1 MRRKLRKTRQAM
13 AGLLSAVLLI
23 TSLPQNSM
31 YVYAAEQV
39 ENLQTE
45 EMTDMQTESETTE
58 TVQLSTENEE
68 EMTDISTESET
79 IEMIDSSVE
88 TETAKDNENVET
100 QDTEE
105 KTDKKETEE
114 KTDLQNTDSEETDT
128 EKATE
133 TQGERVETEESVEFE
148 SENEEQKTED
158 IKETDLQ
165 ERIVTAELIGAYQF
179 GDAPSERASVS
190 NFSSTLMADIDASEL
205 EEYLYRQMKERKE
218 TITVQKYSISEDKI
232 GAIVFGVINENP
244 DLYFVKKR
252 FSYSLSGSNVVS
264 VMLTYN
270 DSYDDSAF
278 AEATRETLAVVKPEM
293 SDLEKAIVLHD
304 YLAVN
309 CEYDKEN
316 LDKGQVPDASYTAY
330 GTLVNRV
337 SVCQGYALAYKYLLN
352 QVGIECLMVTSKS
365 MNHAWNLIQLNGK
378 YYQVDVT
385 WDDPTWD
392 LIGRA
397 RHEYMFRS
405 DTAFENNCKHYDWT
419 VTEGSEAV
427 DYKATD
433 TSYDNAFWLHC
444 NVPLIFVEQDCYY
457 VTYNNNIGVIN
468 KNSLTNITG
477 NGTTVC
483 DIGTWTVWNGS
494 GFWQSAFSGLFYVN
508 GRLYYND
515 KLSIRSFAL
524 DNMGNAIDKRE
535 EFKADTTNGY
545 IYGSAFCQGK
555 VHYSLH
561 QSPNESA
568 KETVLI
574 ADITIET
581 EDPTEIPVEKIELD
595 KETLT
600 LAVGDKTLLKAMIT
614 PSYATDTAIIWE
626 SSDNLIAE
634 VSDGVVTAIA
644 AGSCTITASA
654 GGKKASCEVTVIS
667 NEDVIA
673 SGSYKNITWKI
684 EKNGK
689 LTVTGTGDFS
699 DSDGFS
705 RAPWYDSRE
714 YITSAEINVT
724 GMTDAS
730 AMLYHCENLT
740 SVDVSCFDTRNV
752 TDMSQ
757 MFKGCGKLT
766 TVDMSKFDT
775 INVTNMEGMF
785 ANCDSLESLDV
796 SDFHTEK
803 VTSMREMFNGCKN
816 LTTLDVSNFDT
827 QNVTSMD
834 YMFIGCSGLTGLD
847 VSSFHTEKVKSM
859 THMFS
864 MCSNLTSM
872 DLSSFDTSNLT
883 AIWGIFDG
891 CRKLISVDM
900 SGIDTTNVT
909 DMMYMFRG
917 CSSLTDIKI
926 SSFRTANVINMWE
939 MFKGCSSLTNLDL
952 DNFDT
957 GNVTDIHGMF
967 ADCNRLTTLDLS
979 KFDAG
984 KVTNIKDIFSGC
996 TGLSMIYTP
1005 INLTI
1010 SAELPTDGEDIW
1022 YQSDGT
1028 AIAELPQKLSYSI
1041 KIMKNSAPV
1050 VSDAYI
1056 EIQKTKTVYQ
1066 CGDTLNTDDLTVVY
1080 YDTDGTAKIV
1090 TDYTTNIDEIDMSIQ
1105 GTKTLIV
1112 SYNGLT
1118 ASVDLTVSAVTDF
1131 DKETYTVTFELQG
1144 HGTPLDE
1151 YLTYTKI
1158 KKGSVI
1164 QPPTAPQ
1171 ADNYE
1176 FIGWYKDA
1184 DCQTL
1189 WNFEKDIIEKDTI
1202 LYAGWKQSEKV
1213 EKKPLVNSVLF
1224 PKQKREYSAVYT
1236 GEQIRPVM
1244 IVAYQYIDG
1253 NNKVKT
1259 QKLKLNVDY
1268 TVQYSNNVNV
1278 GEDTAQV
1285 TVRGIGEYTGTIV
1298 KKYTIKQKSI
1308 SNVVISPVGDIVFGD
1323 KPSVKVTDG
1332 TKELIENKDYN
1343 IHLSTT
1349 GSADTDTQSVLT
1361 VEGIGNYTD
1370 TSKKRVKFNILKT
1383 QTDIQPIASENI
1395 RLAFKKL
1402 LAKGYTYNGKA
1413 QKPSVVVTDI
1423 TTGKKIPSSMY
1434 KVVYSNNIAAGK
1446 GTAKVWVIG
1455 VSKNGKGYYGKS
1467 KALSFDIKQKDFSKV
1482 SASLSSTIPKTGTI
1496 EDIKKAIQEAIIV
1509 KDAKHI
1515 LFENEYTIDY
1525 GDMQTIDDIKI
1536 GNKYPIILMPN
1547 AGGNYIETS
1556 KKKVNIK
1563 FGQLNLASKTA
1574 NVSVEIT
1581 SALQNEI
1588 VFYYNGILLE
1598 KDKDYTAT
1606 VNKEKNKRTYTV
1618 KVKAV
1623 KNSAYK
1629 GSRTFKNVPFD
1640 QDTTEDGDDIINP
1653 NIKPVVS
1660 NNKNTQNYRWSN
1672 NYNWKWADTVKSYLY
1687 ENQAGG
1693 LTRVEYI
1700 NGKIVAE
1707 DYNNSFK
1714 LCASRTIPM
1723 ELSIW
1728 GGFYAGNKYNF
1739 IIVGQENPL
1748 EDDKREVVRVV
1759 KYSKDW
1765 KRLGEV
1771 GLCGAN
1777 TIKPFS
1783 YGSLR
1788 CAEYGDYLYIRTCH
1802 EMYQSSD
1809 GLNHQANMT
1818 IAVQQSDMVI
1828 TDSFYEVEYNC
1839 VGYASHSFN
1848 QFILVDQNRNLVTLD
1863 HCDAYP
1869 RGILLTRPETAKAG
1883 DDELIGWFENSQL
1896 VTFPGAIGDNFTGAT
1911 VGGFAETENGYVTA
1925 FNYDGKSDG
1934 GSRAIYLGYTSKSAL
1949 ESKVTPITE
1958 YNGMLTPVLAPVGL
1972 DGGYLMW
1979 TNNAKN
1985 KFYYAKY
1992 EDGGTIGTVT
2002 TASASLSD
2010 CQPILYNKEIVWYVT
2025 QNSVPTF
2032 YRLEVSSGNISKTVA
2047 K

>member
-1 MRRKLRKTRQAM
+1 MRRQLRKTRQAM
-13 AGLLSAVLLI
+13 AGLLSAILLI

-31 YVYAAEQV
+31 YVYAVEQV

-45 EMTDMQTESETTE
+45 EMTDEPTGSETEE
-58 TVQLSTENEE
+58 T
-68 EMTDISTESET
+68 M
-79 IEMIDSSVE
+79 DSSM
-88 TETAKDNENVET
+88 
-100 QDTEE
+100 
-105 KTDKKETEE
+105 ETEE
-114 KTDLQNTDSEETDT
+114 KTDAPTGSETEETETDNDSNTVETQETEEKTDFQNTDSEETDT
-128 EKATE
+128 QAE
-133 TQGERVETEESVEFE
+133 GVETEELIEFE
-148 SENEEQKTED
+148 NGDEQQETEGV
-158 IKETDLQ
+158 KETDLQ
-165 ERIVTAELIGAYQF
+165 EKIVTAELIGAYQF
-179 GDAPSERASVS
+179 GDAPSERTHVS
-190 NFSSTLMADIDASEL
+190 AFSSSLAADIDTLEM
-205 EEYLYRQMKERKE
+205 EEYLYQQMKKCEE
-218 TITVQKYSISEDKI
+218 TINVQKYNISKDKI
-232 GAIVFGVINENP
+232 GDIVFGVINENP
-244 DLYFVKKR
+244 DLYFVKKK
-252 FSYSLSGSNVVS
+252 FSYSLSGSTVVS
-264 VMLTYN
+264 VMLTYD
-270 DSYDDSAF
+270 DSYDDNAF
-278 AEATRETLAVVKPEM
+278 VDATREALAVVKPEM
-293 SDLEKAIVLHD
+293 SDLEKAVVLHD

-316 LDKGQVPDASYTAY
+316 LDKGKVPDVSYTAY
-330 GTLVNRV
+330 GTLVNRI
-337 SVCQGYALAYKYLLN
+337 SVCEGYALAYKYLLN
-352 QVGIECLMVTSKS
+352 QAGIECLMVKS
-365 MNHAWNLIQLNGK
+365 EAMNHAWNLIQLNGK

-397 RHEYMFRS
+397 RHKYMFRS
-405 DTAFENNCKHYDWT
+405 DTAFVNNCEHHDWI
-419 VTEGSEAV
+419 VTEGSEVV

-433 TSYDNAFWLHC
+433 TSYDNAFWLKC
-444 NVPLIFVEQDCYY
+444 NAPLVFVEEDCYY
-457 VTYNNNIGVIN
+457 VTYNGTGVIN
-468 KNSLTNITG
+468 KNSLSDITG
-477 NGTTVC
+477 DGTTVC

-494 GFWQSAFSGLFYVN
+494 GFWQNAFSGLFYVN

-515 KLSIRSFAL
+515 KSSIRSFTL
-524 DNMGNAIDKRE
+524 DDMGNAIDQRE
-535 EFKADTTNGY
+535 EFKADTANGY

-555 VHYSLH
+555 VYYSLH

-568 KETVLI
+568 KETVLT
-574 ADITIET
+574 ADITFET

-595 KETLT
+595 KETVM
-600 LAVGDKTLLKAMIT
+600 LAVGDKTVLKAAIT
-614 PSYATDTAIIWE
+614 PSYATDTAITWE

-634 VSDGVVTAIA
+634 VSDGVITAIM

-654 GGKKASCEVTVIS
+654 GGKKAFCEVTIID

-673 SGSYKNITWKI
+673 SGSYENITWKI

-689 LTVTGTGDFS
+689 LTVIGTGDFS
-699 DSDGFS
+699 DSNGYS

-740 SVDVSCFDTRNV
+740 SVDVSCFDTKNV

-757 MFKGCGKLT
+757 MFKGCGKLSN
-766 TVDMSKFDT
+766 VDVSKFDT
-775 INVTNMEGMF
+775 ANVTNMEGMF

-796 SDFHTEK
+796 SGFHTEK
-803 VTSMREMFNGCKN
+803 VTS
-816 LTTLDVSNFDT
+816 
-827 QNVTSMD
+827 
-834 YMFIGCSGLTGLD
+834 
-847 VSSFHTEKVKSM
+847 
-859 THMFS
+859 
-864 MCSNLTSM
+864 
-872 DLSSFDTSNLT
+872 
-883 AIWGIFDG
+883 
-891 CRKLISVDM
+891 
-900 SGIDTTNVT
+900 
-909 DMMYMFRG
+909 
-917 CSSLTDIKI
+917 
-926 SSFRTANVINMWE
+926 MWE
-939 MFKGCSSLTNLDL
+939 MFKGCSSLTSLDL

-967 ADCNRLTTLDLS
+967 GDCNSLKTLDLS
-979 KFDAG
+979 NFDAG

-1022 YQSDGT
+1022 YQPDGT
-1028 AIAELPQKLSYSI
+1028 SITELPQNLNYSI

-1056 EIQKTKTVYQ
+1056 KIQKTKTAYQ
-1066 CGDTLNTDDLTVVY
+1066 CGDTLNIDDLTVTY
-1080 YDTDGTAKIV
+1080 YDNDGTAKTV
-1090 TDYTTNIDEIDMSIQ
+1090 TDYTTNADEIDMSIE
-1105 GTKTLIV
+1105 GIKTLIV
-1112 SYNGLT
+1112 SYKGQT
-1118 ASVDLTVSAVTDF
+1118 ASVDLTVSAVTDL
-1131 DKETYTVTFELQG
+1131 DKETYTVTFDLQG
-1144 HGTPLDE
+1144 HGTELEE
-1151 YLTYTKI
+1151 YLTYTEV
-1158 KKGSVI
+1158 KKGSGI
-1164 QPPTAPQ
+1164 KPPTAPQ
-1171 ADNYE
+1171 ADGYE
-1176 FIGWYKDA
+1176 FTGWYKDA

-1189 WNFEKDIIEKDTI
+1189 WDFEKDIIEKDTI

-1224 PKQKREYSAVYT
+1224 PRQKNEYSAVYT

-1244 IVAYQYIDG
+1244 IVAHQYTDG
-1253 NNKVKT
+1253 NGKAKT

-1268 TVQYSNNVNV
+1268 TVRYNDNVNV

-1285 TVRGIGEYTGTIV
+1285 TVRGIGEYTGTIT
-1298 KKYTIKQKSI
+1298 KRYTIKQKSI
-1308 SNVVISPVGDIVFGD
+1308 SNVAISPVGDIVFGD
-1323 KPSVKVTDG
+1323 EPSVRVTDG
-1332 TKELIENKDYN
+1332 TKELVEGRDYN

-1349 GSADTDTQSVLT
+1349 GSADADTQSVLT
-1361 VEGIGNYTD
+1361 VEGIGNYTG
-1370 TSKKRVKFNILKT
+1370 TSKKNVKFNILKT
-1383 QTDIQPIASENI
+1383 ETDIQPITSENI

-1402 LAKGYTYNGKA
+1402 PAKGYTYNGKA
-1413 QKPSVVVTDI
+1413 QKPGVVVTDI

-1434 KVVYSNNIAAGK
+1434 KVIYSNNIAAGK

-1482 SASLSSTIPKTGTI
+1482 SASLSGTIPKTGNI
-1496 EDIKKAIQEAIIV
+1496 EDVKKAVKEAIIV

-1515 LFENEYTIDY
+1515 LSENEYTIDY
-1525 GDMQTIDDIKI
+1525 GGIKTIDDIKI
-1536 GNKYPIILMPN
+1536 GKKYPILLRAN

-1556 KKKVNIK
+1556 EKKVNIK
-1563 FGQLNLASKTA
+1563 FGQLNLASRTA

-1581 SALQNEI
+1581 NVLQNEI
-1588 VFYYNGILLE
+1588 LFYYNGILLE

-1606 VNKEKNKRTYTV
+1606 VKKEKNKKTYTV

-1623 KNSAYK
+1623 KDSAYK
-1629 GSRTFKNVPFD
+1629 GSRTFKNVPSD
-1640 QDTTEDGDDIINP
+1640 QEDGDDIIDP
-1653 NIKPVVS
+1653 NIKPMVS
-1660 NNKNTQNYRWSN
+1660 NNKNAQNYRWSN
-1672 NYNWKWADTVKSYLY
+1672 NYNWNWADTVKSYLY
-1687 ENQAGG
+1687 ENQAAGV
-1693 LTRVEYI
+1693 TRVEYI

-1714 LCASRTIPM
+1714 LCASRIIPM
-1723 ELSIW
+1723 ELPIW
-1728 GGFYAGNKYNF
+1728 GGFYAGENYNF
-1739 IIVGQENPL
+1739 IIFGQENPS
-1748 EDDKREVVRVV
+1748 EDDNKEVVRVV

-1788 CAEYGDYLYIRTCH
+1788 CTEYGDYLYIRTCH

-1818 IAVQQSDMVI
+1818 IAVRQSDMVI

-1883 DDELIGWFENSQL
+1883 DDELIGWFEDSQL
-1896 VTFPGAIGDNFTGAT
+1896 VTFPGTIGDNYTGAS
-1911 VGGFAETENGYVTA
+1911 VGGFAETENGYITA
-1925 FNYDGKSDG
+1925 FNYDGNSDG
-1934 GSRAIYLGYTSKSAL
+1934 GSRAVYLGYTSKSAL

-1979 TNNAKN
+1979 TDSKN

-1992 EDGGTIGTVT
+1992 EDGGTIGTVI
-2002 TASASLSD
+2002 TANASLSD
-2010 CQPILYNKEIVWYVT
+2010 CQPILHNGEIVWYVT
-2025 QNSVPTF
+2025 QKSVPTF
-2032 YRLEVSSGNISKTVA
+2032 YRLEVSSGNIFKIVA

>member
-1 MRRKLRKTRQAM
+1 MRRQLRKTRQAM
-13 AGLLSAVLLI
+13 AGLLSAILLI

-31 YVYAAEQV
+31 YVYAVEQV

-45 EMTDMQTESETTE
+45 EMTDEPTGSETEE
-58 TVQLSTENEE
+58 T
-68 EMTDISTESET
+68 M
-79 IEMIDSSVE
+79 DSSM
-88 TETAKDNENVET
+88 
-100 QDTEE
+100 
-105 KTDKKETEE
+105 ETEE
-114 KTDLQNTDSEETDT
+114 KTDAPTEFETEETMDSSMETEEKTDAPTGSETEETETDNDSNTVETQETEEKTDFQNTDSEETDT
-128 EKATE
+128 QAE
-133 TQGERVETEESVEFE
+133 GVETEELIEFE
-148 SENEEQKTED
+148 NGDEQQETEGV
-158 IKETDLQ
+158 KETDLQ
-165 ERIVTAELIGAYQF
+165 EKIVTAELIGAYQF
-179 GDAPSERASVS
+179 GDAPSERTYVS
-190 NFSSTLMADIDASEL
+190 DFSSSLAADIDTLEM
-205 EEYLYRQMKERKE
+205 EEYLYQQMKKCEE
-218 TITVQKYSISEDKI
+218 TINVQKYNISKDKI
-232 GAIVFGVINENP
+232 GDIVFGVINENP
-244 DLYFVKKR
+244 DLYFVKKK
-252 FSYSLSGSNVVS
+252 FSYSLSGSTVVS
-264 VMLTYN
+264 VMLTYD
-270 DSYDDSAF
+270 DSYDDNAF
-278 AEATRETLAVVKPEM
+278 VDATREALAVVKPEM
-293 SDLEKAIVLHD
+293 SDLEKAVVLHD

-316 LDKGQVPDASYTAY
+316 LDKGKVPDVSYTAY
-330 GTLVNRV
+330 GTLVNRI
-337 SVCQGYALAYKYLLN
+337 SVCEGYALAYKYLLN
-352 QVGIECLMVTSKS
+352 QVGIECLMVKS
-365 MNHAWNLIQLNGK
+365 EAMNHAWNLIQLNGK

-397 RHEYMFRS
+397 RHKYMFRS
-405 DTAFENNCKHYDWT
+405 DTAFVNNCEHHDWI
-419 VTEGSEAV
+419 VTEGSEVV

-433 TSYDNAFWLHC
+433 TSYDNAFWLKC
-444 NVPLIFVEQDCYY
+444 NAPLVFVEEDCYY
-457 VTYNNNIGVIN
+457 VTYNGTGVIN
-468 KNSLTNITG
+468 KNSLSDITG
-477 NGTTVC
+477 DGTTVC

-494 GFWQSAFSGLFYVN
+494 GFWQNAFSGLFYVN

-515 KLSIRSFAL
+515 KSSIRSFTL
-524 DNMGNAIDKRE
+524 DDMGNAIDQRE
-535 EFKADTTNGY
+535 EFKADTANGY

-555 VHYSLH
+555 VYYSLH

-568 KETVLI
+568 KETVLT
-574 ADITIET
+574 ADITFET

-595 KETLT
+595 KETVM
-600 LAVGDKTLLKAMIT
+600 LAVGDKTVLKAAIT
-614 PSYATDTAIIWE
+614 PSYATDTAITWE

-634 VSDGVVTAIA
+634 VSDGVITAIM

-654 GGKKASCEVTVIS
+654 GGKKAFCEVTIID

-673 SGSYKNITWKI
+673 SGSYENITWKI

-689 LTVTGTGDFS
+689 LTVIGTGDFS
-699 DSDGFS
+699 DSNGYS

-740 SVDVSCFDTRNV
+740 SVDVSCFDTKNV

-757 MFKGCGKLT
+757 MFKGCGKLSN
-766 TVDMSKFDT
+766 VDVSKFDT
-775 INVTNMEGMF
+775 ANVTNMEGMF

-796 SDFHTEK
+796 SGFHTEK
-803 VTSMREMFNGCKN
+803 VTS
-816 LTTLDVSNFDT
+816 
-827 QNVTSMD
+827 
-834 YMFIGCSGLTGLD
+834 
-847 VSSFHTEKVKSM
+847 
-859 THMFS
+859 
-864 MCSNLTSM
+864 
-872 DLSSFDTSNLT
+872 
-883 AIWGIFDG
+883 
-891 CRKLISVDM
+891 
-900 SGIDTTNVT
+900 
-909 DMMYMFRG
+909 
-917 CSSLTDIKI
+917 
-926 SSFRTANVINMWE
+926 MWE
-939 MFKGCSSLTNLDL
+939 MFKGCSSLTSLDL

-967 ADCNRLTTLDLS
+967 GDCNSLKTLDLS
-979 KFDAG
+979 NFDAG

-1022 YQSDGT
+1022 YQPDRTSIT
-1028 AIAELPQKLSYSI
+1028 ELPQNLNYSI

-1056 EIQKTKTVYQ
+1056 KIQKTKTAYQ
-1066 CGDTLNTDDLTVVY
+1066 CGDTLNIDDLTVTY
-1080 YDTDGTAKIV
+1080 YDNDGTAKTV
-1090 TDYTTNIDEIDMSIQ
+1090 TDYTTNVDEIDMSIE
-1105 GTKTLIV
+1105 GIKTLIV
-1112 SYNGLT
+1112 SYKGQT
-1118 ASVDLTVSAVTDF
+1118 ASVDLTVSAVTDL
-1131 DKETYTVTFELQG
+1131 DKETYTVTFDLQG
-1144 HGTPLDE
+1144 HGTELEE
-1151 YLTYTKI
+1151 YLTYTEI
-1158 KKGSVI
+1158 KKGSGI
-1164 QPPTAPQ
+1164 KPPTAPQ
-1171 ADNYE
+1171 ADGYE
-1176 FIGWYKDA
+1176 FTGWYKDA

-1189 WNFEKDIIEKDTI
+1189 WDFEKDIIEKDTI

-1224 PKQKREYSAVYT
+1224 PRQKNEYSAVYT

-1244 IVAYQYIDG
+1244 IVAHQYTDG
-1253 NNKVKT
+1253 NGKAKT

-1268 TVQYSNNVNV
+1268 TVRYNNNVNV

-1285 TVRGIGEYTGTIV
+1285 TVRGIGEYTGTIT
-1298 KKYTIKQKSI
+1298 KRYTIKQKSI
-1308 SNVVISPVGDIVFGD
+1308 SNVAISPVGDIVFGD
-1323 KPSVKVTDG
+1323 EPSVRVTDG
-1332 TKELIENKDYN
+1332 TKELVEGRDYN

-1349 GSADTDTQSVLT
+1349 GSADADTQSVLT
-1361 VEGIGNYTD
+1361 VEGIGNYTG
-1370 TSKKRVKFNILKT
+1370 TSKKNVKFNILKT
-1383 QTDIQPIASENI
+1383 ETDIQPITSENI
-1395 RLAFKKL
+1395 CLAFKKL
-1402 LAKGYTYNGKA
+1402 PAKGYTYNGKA
-1413 QKPSVVVTDI
+1413 QKPGVVVTDI

-1434 KVVYSNNIAAGK
+1434 KVIYSNNIAAGK

-1482 SASLSSTIPKTGTI
+1482 SASLSGTIPKTGNI
-1496 EDIKKAIQEAIIV
+1496 EDVKKAVKEAIIV

-1515 LFENEYTIDY
+1515 LSENEYTIDY
-1525 GDMQTIDDIKI
+1525 GGIKTIDDIKI
-1536 GNKYPIILMPN
+1536 GKKYPILLRAN

-1556 KKKVNIK
+1556 EKKVNIK
-1563 FGQLNLASKTA
+1563 FGQLNLASRTA

-1581 SALQNEI
+1581 NALQNEI
-1588 VFYYNGILLE
+1588 LFYYNGILLE

-1606 VNKEKNKRTYTV
+1606 VKKEKNKKTYTV

-1623 KNSAYK
+1623 KDSAYK
-1629 GSRTFKNVPFD
+1629 GSRTFKNVPSD
-1640 QDTTEDGDDIINP
+1640 QEDGDDIIDP
-1653 NIKPVVS
+1653 NIKPAVS
-1660 NNKNTQNYRWSN
+1660 NNKNAQNYRWSN
-1672 NYNWKWADTVKSYLY
+1672 NYNWNWADTVKSYLY
-1687 ENQAGG
+1687 ENQVGG

-1723 ELSIW
+1723 ELPIW
-1728 GGFYAGNKYNF
+1728 GGFYAGENYNF
-1739 IIVGQENPL
+1739 IIFGQENPS
-1748 EDDKREVVRVV
+1748 EDDNKEVVRVV

-1788 CAEYGDYLYIRTCH
+1788 CTEYGDYLYIRTCH

-1818 IAVQQSDMVI
+1818 IAVRQSDMVI

-1883 DDELIGWFENSQL
+1883 DDELIGWFEDSQL
-1896 VTFPGAIGDNFTGAT
+1896 VTFPGTIGDNYTGAS
-1911 VGGFAETENGYVTA
+1911 VGGFAETENGYITA
-1925 FNYDGKSDG
+1925 FNYDGNSDG
-1934 GSRAIYLGYTSKSAL
+1934 GSRAVYLGYTSKSAL

-1979 TNNAKN
+1979 TDSKN

-1992 EDGGTIGTVT
+1992 EDGGTIGTVI
-2002 TASASLSD
+2002 TANASLSD
-2010 CQPILYNKEIVWYVT
+2010 CQPILHNGEIVWYVT
-2025 QNSVPTF
+2025 QKSVPTF
-2032 YRLEVSSGNISKTVA
+2032 YRLEVSSGNISKIVA

>member
-1 MRRKLRKTRQAM
+1 MRKGFGKKKQVM
-13 AGLLSAVLLI
+13 AGFLSAVLWI
-23 TSLPQNSM
+23 SSLPYSNM

-39 ENLQTE
+39 EHLQTE
-45 EMTDMQTESETTE
+45 EGTKVSTESETAE
-58 TVQLSTENEE
+58 TVQLSTENE

-79 IEMIDSSVE
+79 TEMIDSSVE
-88 TETAKDNENVET
+88 TETAKDNENVEM

-105 KTDKKETEE
+105 KTDKEETEE
-114 KTDLQNTDSEETDT
+114 KTDFQNTDSEETET
-128 EKATE
+128 EKVTE
-133 TQGERVETEESVEFE
+133 TQEESVETEELIEFE
-148 SENEEQKTED
+148 SENEGQ
-158 IKETDLQ
+158 ETDLQ
-165 ERIVTAELIGAYQF
+165 EKIVTAELIGAYQF
-179 GDAPSERASVS
+179 GDAPSERTYVS
-190 NFSSTLMADIDASEL
+190 DFSSSLAADIDTLEM
-205 EEYLYRQMKERKE
+205 EEYLYQQMKKCEE
-218 TITVQKYSISEDKI
+218 TINVQKYNISKDKI
-232 GAIVFGVINENP
+232 GDIVFGVINENP
-244 DLYFVKKR
+244 DLYFVKKK
-252 FSYSLSGSNVVS
+252 FSYSLSGSTVVS
-264 VMLTYN
+264 VMLTYD
-270 DSYDDSAF
+270 DSYDDNAF
-278 AEATRETLAVVKPEM
+278 VDATREALAVVKPEM
-293 SDLEKAIVLHD
+293 SDLEKAVVLHD

-316 LDKGQVPDASYTAY
+316 LDKGKVPDVSYTAY
-330 GTLVNRV
+330 GTLVNRI
-337 SVCQGYALAYKYLLN
+337 SVCEGYALAYKYLLN
-352 QVGIECLMVTSKS
+352 QAGIECLMVKS
-365 MNHAWNLIQLNGK
+365 EAMNHAWNLIQLNGK

-397 RHEYMFRS
+397 RHKYMFRS
-405 DTAFENNCKHYDWT
+405 DTAFVNNCEHHDWI
-419 VTEGSEAV
+419 VTEGSEVV

-433 TSYDNAFWLHC
+433 TSYDNAFWLKC
-444 NVPLIFVEQDCYY
+444 NAPLVFVEEDCYY
-457 VTYNNNIGVIN
+457 VTYNGTGVIN
-468 KNSLTNITG
+468 KNSLSDITG
-477 NGTTVC
+477 DGTTVC

-494 GFWQSAFSGLFYVN
+494 GFWQNAFSGLFYVN

-515 KLSIRSFAL
+515 KSSIRSFTL
-524 DNMGNAIDKRE
+524 DDMGNAIDQRE
-535 EFKADTTNGY
+535 EFKADTANGY

-555 VHYSLH
+555 VYYSLH

-568 KETVLI
+568 KETVLT
-574 ADITIET
+574 ADITFET

-595 KETLT
+595 KETVM
-600 LAVGDKTLLKAMIT
+600 LAVGDKTVLKAAIT
-614 PSYATDTAIIWE
+614 PSYATDTAITWE

-634 VSDGVVTAIA
+634 VSDGVITAIM

-654 GGKKASCEVTVIS
+654 GGKKAFCEVTIID

-673 SGSYKNITWKI
+673 SGSYENITWKI

-689 LTVTGTGDFS
+689 LTVIGTGDFS
-699 DSDGFS
+699 DSNGYS

-740 SVDVSCFDTRNV
+740 SVDVSCFDTKNV

-757 MFKGCGKLT
+757 MFKGCGKLSN
-766 TVDMSKFDT
+766 VDVSKFDT
-775 INVTNMEGMF
+775 ANVTNMEGMF

-796 SDFHTEK
+796 SGFHTEK
-803 VTSMREMFNGCKN
+803 VTS
-816 LTTLDVSNFDT
+816 
-827 QNVTSMD
+827 
-834 YMFIGCSGLTGLD
+834 
-847 VSSFHTEKVKSM
+847 
-859 THMFS
+859 
-864 MCSNLTSM
+864 
-872 DLSSFDTSNLT
+872 
-883 AIWGIFDG
+883 
-891 CRKLISVDM
+891 
-900 SGIDTTNVT
+900 
-909 DMMYMFRG
+909 
-917 CSSLTDIKI
+917 
-926 SSFRTANVINMWE
+926 MWE
-939 MFKGCSSLTNLDL
+939 MFKGCSSLTSLDL

-967 ADCNRLTTLDLS
+967 GDCNSLKTLDLS
-979 KFDAG
+979 NFDAG

-996 TGLSMIYTP
+996 TELSMIYTP

-1022 YQSDGT
+1022 YQPDGT
-1028 AIAELPQKLSYSI
+1028 SITELPQNLNYSI

-1056 EIQKTKTVYQ
+1056 KIQKTKTAYQ
-1066 CGDTLNTDDLTVVY
+1066 CGDTLNIDDLTVTY
-1080 YDTDGTAKIV
+1080 YDNDGTAKTV
-1090 TDYTTNIDEIDMSIQ
+1090 TDYTTNADEIDMSIE
-1105 GTKTLIV
+1105 GIKTLIV
-1112 SYNGLT
+1112 SYKGQT
-1118 ASVDLTVSAVTDF
+1118 ASVDLTVSAVTDL
-1131 DKETYTVTFELQG
+1131 DKETYTVTFDLQG
-1144 HGTPLDE
+1144 HGTELEE
-1151 YLTYTKI
+1151 YLTYTEI
-1158 KKGSVI
+1158 KKGSGI
-1164 QPPTAPQ
+1164 KPPTAPQ
-1171 ADNYE
+1171 ADGYE
-1176 FIGWYKDA
+1176 FTGWYKDA

-1189 WNFEKDIIEKDTI
+1189 WDFEKDIIEKDTI

-1224 PKQKREYSAVYT
+1224 PRQKNEYSAVYT

-1244 IVAYQYIDG
+1244 IVAHQYTDG
-1253 NNKVKT
+1253 NGKAKT

-1268 TVQYSNNVNV
+1268 TVRYNDNVNV

-1285 TVRGIGEYTGTIV
+1285 TVRGIGEYTGTIT
-1298 KKYTIKQKSI
+1298 KRYTIKQKSI
-1308 SNVVISPVGDIVFGD
+1308 SNVAISPVGDIVFGD
-1323 KPSVKVTDG
+1323 EPSVRVTDG
-1332 TKELIENKDYN
+1332 TKELVEGRDYN

-1349 GSADTDTQSVLT
+1349 GSADADTQSVLT
-1361 VEGIGNYTD
+1361 VEGIGNYTG
-1370 TSKKRVKFNILKT
+1370 TSKKNVKFNILKT
-1383 QTDIQPIASENI
+1383 ETDIQPITSENI

-1402 LAKGYTYNGKA
+1402 PAKGYTYNGKA
-1413 QKPSVVVTDI
+1413 QKPGVVVTDI

-1434 KVVYSNNIAAGK
+1434 KVIYSNNIAAGK

-1482 SASLSSTIPKTGTI
+1482 SASLSGTIPKTGNI
-1496 EDIKKAIQEAIIV
+1496 EDVKKAVKEAIIV

-1515 LFENEYTIDY
+1515 LSENEYTIDY
-1525 GDMQTIDDIKI
+1525 GGIKTIDDIKI
-1536 GNKYPIILMPN
+1536 GKKYPILLRAN

-1556 KKKVNIK
+1556 EKKVNIK
-1563 FGQLNLASKTA
+1563 FGQLNLASRTA

-1581 SALQNEI
+1581 NALQNEI
-1588 VFYYNGILLE
+1588 LFYYNGILLE
-1598 KDKDYTAT
+1598 NDKDYTAT
-1606 VNKEKNKRTYTV
+1606 VKKEKNKKTYTV

-1623 KNSAYK
+1623 KDSAYK
-1629 GSRTFKNVPFD
+1629 GSRTFKNVPSD
-1640 QDTTEDGDDIINP
+1640 QEDGDDIIDP
-1653 NIKPVVS
+1653 NIKPAVS
-1660 NNKNTQNYRWSN
+1660 NNKNAQNYRWSN
-1672 NYNWKWADTVKSYLY
+1672 NYNWNWADTVKSYLY
-1687 ENQAGG
+1687 ENQVGG

-1723 ELSIW
+1723 ELPIW
-1728 GGFYAGNKYNF
+1728 GGFYAGENYNF
-1739 IIVGQENPL
+1739 IIFGQENPS
-1748 EDDKREVVRVV
+1748 EDDNKEVVRVV

-1788 CAEYGDYLYIRTCH
+1788 CTEYGDYLYIRTCH

-1818 IAVQQSDMVI
+1818 IAVRQSDMVI

-1883 DDELIGWFENSQL
+1883 DDELIGWFEDSQL
-1896 VTFPGAIGDNFTGAT
+1896 VTFPGTIGDNYTGAS
-1911 VGGFAETENGYVTA
+1911 VGGFAETENGYITA
-1925 FNYDGKSDG
+1925 FNYDGNSDG
-1934 GSRAIYLGYTSKSAL
+1934 GSRAVYLGYTSKGAL

-1979 TNNAKN
+1979 TDSKN

-1992 EDGGTIGTVT
+1992 EDGGTIGTVI
-2002 TASASLSD
+2002 TANASLSD
-2010 CQPILYNKEIVWYVT
+2010 CQPILHNGEIVWYVT
-2025 QNSVPTF
+2025 QKSVPTF
-2032 YRLEVSSGNISKTVA
+2032 YRLEVSSGNISKIVA

>member
-1 MRRKLRKTRQAM
+1 MRRQLRKTRQAM
-13 AGLLSAVLLI
+13 AGLLSAILLI

-31 YVYAAEQV
+31 YVYAVEQV

-45 EMTDMQTESETTE
+45 EMTDEPTGSETEE
-58 TVQLSTENEE
+58 T
-68 EMTDISTESET
+68 M
-79 IEMIDSSVE
+79 DSSM
-88 TETAKDNENVET
+88 
-100 QDTEE
+100 
-105 KTDKKETEE
+105 ETEE
-114 KTDLQNTDSEETDT
+114 KTDAPTEFETEETMDSSMETEEKTDEPTGSETEETETDNDSNTVETQETEEKTDFQNTDSEETDT
-128 EKATE
+128 QAE
-133 TQGERVETEESVEFE
+133 GVETEELIEFE
-148 SENEEQKTED
+148 NGDEQQETEGV
-158 IKETDLQ
+158 KETDLQ
-165 ERIVTAELIGAYQF
+165 EKIVTAELIGAYQF
-179 GDAPSERASVS
+179 GDAPSKRTHVS
-190 NFSSTLMADIDASEL
+190 AFSSSLAADIDTLEM
-205 EEYLYRQMKERKE
+205 EEYLYQQMKKCEE
-218 TITVQKYSISEDKI
+218 TINVQKYNISKDKI
-232 GAIVFGVINENP
+232 GDIVFGVINENP
-244 DLYFVKKR
+244 DLYFVKKK
-252 FSYSLSGSNVVS
+252 FSYSLSGTNVIS
-264 VMLTYN
+264 VMLTYDN
-270 DSYDDSAF
+270 SYDDSAF
-278 AEATRETLAVVKPEM
+278 VEAVREALAVVKPEM

-316 LDKGQVPDASYTAY
+316 LDKGEIPDASYTAY
-330 GTLVNRV
+330 GTLVNRI

-352 QVGIECLMVTSKS
+352 QVGIECLMVTSQA
-365 MNHAWNLIQLNGK
+365 MNHAWNLIQLNGE

-405 DTAFENNCKHYDWT
+405 DTAFENNCKHHDWN
-419 VTEGSEAV
+419 VTEGSEVV

-433 TSYDNAFWLHC
+433 TSYDNAFWLKC
-444 NVPLIFVEQDCYY
+444 NAPLIFVEEDCYY
-457 VTYNNNIGVIN
+457 ITYNGTGVIN
-468 KNSLTNITG
+468 KNSLSDITG
-477 NGTTVC
+477 DGTTVC

-494 GFWQSAFSGLFYVN
+494 GFWQNAFSGLFYVN

-515 KLSIRSFAL
+515 KSSIRSFTL
-524 DNMGNAIDKRE
+524 DDMGNAIDQRE
-535 EFKADTTNGY
+535 EFKADTANGY

-555 VHYSLH
+555 VYYSLH

-568 KETVLI
+568 KETVLT
-574 ADITIET
+574 ADITFET

-595 KETLT
+595 KETVT
-600 LAVGDKTLLKAMIT
+600 LAVGDKTVLKAAIT
-614 PSYATDTAIIWE
+614 PSYATDTAITWE

-634 VSDGVVTAIA
+634 VSDGVITAIM

-654 GGKKASCEVTVIS
+654 GGKKAFCEVTIID

-673 SGSYKNITWKI
+673 SGSYENITWKI

-699 DSDGFS
+699 DSNGFS

-740 SVDVSCFDTRNV
+740 SVDVSCFDTKNV

-757 MFKGCGKLT
+757 MFKGCGKLSN
-766 TVDMSKFDT
+766 VDVSKFDT
-775 INVTNMEGMF
+775 ANVTNMEGMF

-796 SDFHTEK
+796 SGFHTEK
-803 VTSMREMFNGCKN
+803 VTS
-816 LTTLDVSNFDT
+816 
-827 QNVTSMD
+827 
-834 YMFIGCSGLTGLD
+834 
-847 VSSFHTEKVKSM
+847 
-859 THMFS
+859 
-864 MCSNLTSM
+864 
-872 DLSSFDTSNLT
+872 
-883 AIWGIFDG
+883 
-891 CRKLISVDM
+891 
-900 SGIDTTNVT
+900 
-909 DMMYMFRG
+909 
-917 CSSLTDIKI
+917 
-926 SSFRTANVINMWE
+926 MWE
-939 MFKGCSSLTNLDL
+939 MFKGCSSLTSLDL

-967 ADCNRLTTLDLS
+967 GDCNSLKTLDLS
-979 KFDAG
+979 NFDAG

-1022 YQSDGT
+1022 YQPDGT
-1028 AIAELPQKLSYSI
+1028 SITELPQNLNYSI

-1056 EIQKTKTVYQ
+1056 KIQKTKTAYQ
-1066 CGDTLNTDDLTVVY
+1066 CGDTLNIDDLTVTY
-1080 YDTDGTAKIV
+1080 YDNDGTAKTV
-1090 TDYTTNIDEIDMSIQ
+1090 TDYTTNADEIDMSIE
-1105 GTKTLIV
+1105 GIKTLIV
-1112 SYNGLT
+1112 SYKGQT
-1118 ASVDLTVSAVTDF
+1118 ASVDLTVSAVTDL
-1131 DKETYTVTFELQG
+1131 DKETYTVTFDLQG
-1144 HGTPLDE
+1144 HGTELEE
-1151 YLTYTKI
+1151 YLTYTEI
-1158 KKGSVI
+1158 KKGSGI
-1164 QPPTAPQ
+1164 KPPTAPQ
-1171 ADNYE
+1171 ADGYE
-1176 FIGWYKDA
+1176 FTGWYKDA

-1189 WNFEKDIIEKDTI
+1189 WDFEKDIIEKDTI

-1224 PKQKREYSAVYT
+1224 PRQKNEYSAVYT

-1244 IVAYQYIDG
+1244 IVAHQYTDG
-1253 NNKVKT
+1253 NGKAKT

-1268 TVQYSNNVNV
+1268 TVRYNNNVNV

-1285 TVRGIGEYTGTIV
+1285 TVRGIGEYTGTIT
-1298 KKYTIKQKSI
+1298 KRYTIKQKGI
-1308 SNVVISPVGDIVFGD
+1308 SNVAISPVGDIVFGD
-1323 KPSVKVTDG
+1323 QPSVRVTDG
-1332 TKELIENKDYN
+1332 TKELVEGRDYN

-1349 GSADTDTQSVLT
+1349 GSADADTQSVLT
-1361 VEGIGNYTD
+1361 VEGIGNYTG

-1383 QTDIQPIASENI
+1383 ETDIQPITSENI

-1402 LAKGYTYNGKA
+1402 PAKGYTYNGKA
-1413 QKPSVVVTDI
+1413 QKPGVVVTDT

-1434 KVVYSNNIAAGK
+1434 KVIYSNNIAAGK

-1467 KALSFDIKQKDFSKV
+1467 EALSFDIKQKDFSKV
-1482 SASLSSTIPKTGTI
+1482 SASLSGTIPKTGNI
-1496 EDIKKAIQEAIIV
+1496 EDVKKAVKEAIIV

-1515 LFENEYTIDY
+1515 LSENEYTIDY
-1525 GDMQTIDDIKI
+1525 GGIKTIDDIKI
-1536 GNKYPIILMPN
+1536 GKKYPILLRAN

-1556 KKKVNIK
+1556 EKKVNIK
-1563 FGQLNLASKTA
+1563 FGQLNLASRTA

-1581 SALQNEI
+1581 NVLQNEI
-1588 VFYYNGILLE
+1588 LFYYNGILLE

-1606 VNKEKNKRTYTV
+1606 VKKEKNKKTYTV

-1623 KNSAYK
+1623 KDSAYK
-1629 GSRTFKNVPFD
+1629 GSRTFKNVPSD
-1640 QDTTEDGDDIINP
+1640 QEDGDDIIDP
-1653 NIKPVVS
+1653 NIKPMVS
-1660 NNKNTQNYRWSN
+1660 NNKNAQNYRWSN
-1672 NYNWKWADTVKSYLY
+1672 NYNWNWADTVKSYLY
-1687 ENQAGG
+1687 ENQAAGV
-1693 LTRVEYI
+1693 TRVEYI

-1714 LCASRTIPM
+1714 LCASRIIPM
-1723 ELSIW
+1723 ELPIW
-1728 GGFYAGNKYNF
+1728 GGFYAGENYNF
-1739 IIVGQENPL
+1739 IIFGQENPS
-1748 EDDKREVVRVV
+1748 EDDNKEVVRVV

-1788 CAEYGDYLYIRTCH
+1788 CTEYGDYLYIRTCH

-1818 IAVQQSDMVI
+1818 IAVRQSDMVI

-1883 DDELIGWFENSQL
+1883 DDELIGWFEDSQL
-1896 VTFPGAIGDNFTGAT
+1896 VTFPGTIGDNYTGAS
-1911 VGGFAETENGYVTA
+1911 VGGFAETENGYITA
-1925 FNYDGKSDG
+1925 FNYDGNSDG
-1934 GSRAIYLGYTSKSAL
+1934 GSRAVYLGYTSKSAL

-1979 TNNAKN
+1979 TDSKN

-1992 EDGGTIGTVT
+1992 EDGGTIGTVI
-2002 TASASLSD
+2002 TANASLSD
-2010 CQPILYNKEIVWYVT
+2010 CQPILHNGEIVWYVT
-2025 QNSVPTF
+2025 QKSVPTF
-2032 YRLEVSSGNISKTVA
+2032 YRLEVSSGNISKIVA

>member
-1 MRRKLRKTRQAM
+1 MRKGFGKKKQVM
-13 AGLLSAVLLI
+13 AGFLSAVLWI
-23 TSLPQNSM
+23 SSLPYSNM

-39 ENLQTE
+39 EHLQTE
-45 EMTDMQTESETTE
+45 EGTKVSTESETAE
-58 TVQLSTENEE
+58 TVQLSTENE

-79 IEMIDSSVE
+79 TEMIDSSVE
-88 TETAKDNENVET
+88 TETAKDNENVEM

-105 KTDKKETEE
+105 KTDKEETEE
-114 KTDLQNTDSEETDT
+114 KTDLQNTDSEETET
-128 EKATE
+128 EKVTE
-133 TQGERVETEESVEFE
+133 TQEESVETEELIEFE
-148 SENEEQKTED
+148 SENEGQ
-158 IKETDLQ
+158 ETDLQ
-165 ERIVTAELIGAYQF
+165 EKIVTAELIGAYQF
-179 GDAPSERASVS
+179 GDAPSERTYVS
-190 NFSSTLMADIDASEL
+190 DFSSSLAADIDTLEM
-205 EEYLYRQMKERKE
+205 EEYLYQQMKKCEE
-218 TITVQKYSISEDKI
+218 TINVQKYNISKDKI
-232 GAIVFGVINENP
+232 GDIVFGVINENP
-244 DLYFVKKR
+244 DLYFVKKK
-252 FSYSLSGSNVVS
+252 FSYSLSGSTVVS
-264 VMLTYN
+264 VMLTYD
-270 DSYDDSAF
+270 DSYDDNAF
-278 AEATRETLAVVKPEM
+278 VDATREALAVVKPEM
-293 SDLEKAIVLHD
+293 SDLEKAVVLHD

-316 LDKGQVPDASYTAY
+316 LDKGKVPDVSYTAY
-330 GTLVNRV
+330 GTLVNRI
-337 SVCQGYALAYKYLLN
+337 SVCEGYALAYKYLLN
-352 QVGIECLMVTSKS
+352 QAGIECLMVKS
-365 MNHAWNLIQLNGK
+365 EAMNHAWNLIQLNGK

-397 RHEYMFRS
+397 RHKYMFRS
-405 DTAFENNCKHYDWT
+405 DTAFVNNCEHHDWI
-419 VTEGSEAV
+419 VTEGSEVV

-433 TSYDNAFWLHC
+433 TSYDNAFWLKC
-444 NVPLIFVEQDCYY
+444 NAPLVFVEEDCYY
-457 VTYNNNIGVIN
+457 VTYNGTGVIN
-468 KNSLTNITG
+468 KNSLSDITG
-477 NGTTVC
+477 DGTTVC

-494 GFWQSAFSGLFYVN
+494 GFWQNAFSGLFYVN

-515 KLSIRSFAL
+515 KSSIRSFTL
-524 DNMGNAIDKRE
+524 DDMGNAIDQRE
-535 EFKADTTNGY
+535 EFKADTANGY

-555 VHYSLH
+555 VYYSLH

-568 KETVLI
+568 KETVLT
-574 ADITIET
+574 ADITFET

-595 KETLT
+595 KETVM
-600 LAVGDKTLLKAMIT
+600 LAVGDKTVLKAAIT
-614 PSYATDTAIIWE
+614 PSYATDTAITWE

-634 VSDGVVTAIA
+634 VSDGVITAIM

-654 GGKKASCEVTVIS
+654 GGKKAFCEVTIID

-673 SGSYKNITWKI
+673 SGSYENITWKI

-689 LTVTGTGDFS
+689 LTVIGTGDFS
-699 DSDGFS
+699 DSNGYS

-740 SVDVSCFDTRNV
+740 SVDVSCFDTKNV

-757 MFKGCGKLT
+757 MFKGCGKLSN
-766 TVDMSKFDT
+766 VDVSKFDT
-775 INVTNMEGMF
+775 ANVTNMEGMF
-785 ANCDSLESLDV
+785 ANCNSLESLDV
-796 SDFHTEK
+796 SGFHTEK
-803 VTSMREMFNGCKN
+803 VTS
-816 LTTLDVSNFDT
+816 
-827 QNVTSMD
+827 
-834 YMFIGCSGLTGLD
+834 
-847 VSSFHTEKVKSM
+847 
-859 THMFS
+859 
-864 MCSNLTSM
+864 
-872 DLSSFDTSNLT
+872 
-883 AIWGIFDG
+883 
-891 CRKLISVDM
+891 
-900 SGIDTTNVT
+900 
-909 DMMYMFRG
+909 
-917 CSSLTDIKI
+917 
-926 SSFRTANVINMWE
+926 MWE

-967 ADCNRLTTLDLS
+967 GDCNSLKTLDLS
-979 KFDAG
+979 NFDAG

-1022 YQSDGT
+1022 YQPDGT
-1028 AIAELPQKLSYSI
+1028 SITELPQNLNYSI

-1056 EIQKTKTVYQ
+1056 KIQKTKTAYQ
-1066 CGDTLNTDDLTVVY
+1066 CGDTLNIDDLTVTY
-1080 YDTDGTAKIV
+1080 YDNDGTAKTV
-1090 TDYTTNIDEIDMSIQ
+1090 TDYTTNADEIDMSIE
-1105 GTKTLIV
+1105 GIKTLIV
-1112 SYNGLT
+1112 SYKGQT
-1118 ASVDLTVSAVTDF
+1118 ASVDLTVSAVTDL
-1131 DKETYTVTFELQG
+1131 DKETYTVTFDLQG
-1144 HGTPLDE
+1144 HGTELEE
-1151 YLTYTKI
+1151 YLTYTEV
-1158 KKGSVI
+1158 KKGSGI
-1164 QPPTAPQ
+1164 KPPTAPQ
-1171 ADNYE
+1171 ADGYE
-1176 FIGWYKDA
+1176 FTGWYKDA

-1189 WNFEKDIIEKDTI
+1189 WDFEKDIIEKDTI

-1224 PKQKREYSAVYT
+1224 PRQKNEYSAVYT

-1244 IVAYQYIDG
+1244 IVAHQYTDG
-1253 NNKVKT
+1253 NGKAKT

-1268 TVQYSNNVNV
+1268 TVRYNDNVNV

-1285 TVRGIGEYTGTIV
+1285 TVRGIGEYTGTIT
-1298 KKYTIKQKSI
+1298 KRYTIKQKSI
-1308 SNVVISPVGDIVFGD
+1308 SNVAISPVGDIVFGD
-1323 KPSVKVTDG
+1323 EPSVRVTDG
-1332 TKELIENKDYN
+1332 TKELVEGRDYN

-1349 GSADTDTQSVLT
+1349 GSADADTQSVLT
-1361 VEGIGNYTD
+1361 VEGIGNYTG
-1370 TSKKRVKFNILKT
+1370 TSKKNVKFNILKT
-1383 QTDIQPIASENI
+1383 ETDIQPITSENI

-1402 LAKGYTYNGKA
+1402 PAKGYTYNGKA
-1413 QKPSVVVTDI
+1413 QKPGVVVTDI

-1434 KVVYSNNIAAGK
+1434 KVIYSNNIAAGK

-1482 SASLSSTIPKTGTI
+1482 SASLSGTIPKTGNI
-1496 EDIKKAIQEAIIV
+1496 EDVKKAVKEAIIV

-1515 LFENEYTIDY
+1515 LSENEYTIDY
-1525 GDMQTIDDIKI
+1525 GGIKTIDDIKI
-1536 GNKYPIILMPN
+1536 GKKYPILLRAN

-1556 KKKVNIK
+1556 EKKVNIK
-1563 FGQLNLASKTA
+1563 FGQLNLASRTA

-1581 SALQNEI
+1581 NVLQNEI
-1588 VFYYNGILLE
+1588 LFYYNGILLE

-1606 VNKEKNKRTYTV
+1606 VKKEKNKKTYTV

-1623 KNSAYK
+1623 KDSAYK
-1629 GSRTFKNVPFD
+1629 GSRTFKNVPSD
-1640 QDTTEDGDDIINP
+1640 QEDGDDIIDP
-1653 NIKPVVS
+1653 NIKPMVS
-1660 NNKNTQNYRWSN
+1660 NNKNAQNYRWSN
-1672 NYNWKWADTVKSYLY
+1672 NYNWNWADTVKSYLY
-1687 ENQAGG
+1687 ENQAAGV
-1693 LTRVEYI
+1693 TRVEYI

-1714 LCASRTIPM
+1714 LCASRIIPM
-1723 ELSIW
+1723 ELPIW
-1728 GGFYAGNKYNF
+1728 GGFYAGENYNF
-1739 IIVGQENPL
+1739 IIFGQENPS
-1748 EDDKREVVRVV
+1748 EDDNKEVVRVV

-1788 CAEYGDYLYIRTCH
+1788 CTEYGDYLYIRTCH

-1818 IAVQQSDMVI
+1818 IAVRQSDMVI

-1883 DDELIGWFENSQL
+1883 DDELIGWFEDSQL
-1896 VTFPGAIGDNFTGAT
+1896 VTFPGTIGDNYTGAS
-1911 VGGFAETENGYVTA
+1911 VGGFAETENGYITA
-1925 FNYDGKSDG
+1925 FNYDGNSDG
-1934 GSRAIYLGYTSKSAL
+1934 GSRAVYLGYTSKSAL

-1979 TNNAKN
+1979 TDSKN

-1992 EDGGTIGTVT
+1992 EDGGTIGTVI
-2002 TASASLSD
+2002 TANASLSD
-2010 CQPILYNKEIVWYVT
+2010 CQPILHNGEIVWYVT
-2025 QNSVPTF
+2025 QKSVPTF
-2032 YRLEVSSGNISKTVA
+2032 YRLEVSSGNISKIVA

>member
-1 MRRKLRKTRQAM
+1 MRKGFGKKKQVM
-13 AGLLSAVLLI
+13 AGFLSAVLWI
-23 TSLPQNSM
+23 SSLPYSNM

-39 ENLQTE
+39 EHLQTE
-45 EMTDMQTESETTE
+45 EGTKVSTESETAE
-58 TVQLSTENEE
+58 TVQLSTENE

-79 IEMIDSSVE
+79 TEMIDSSVE
-88 TETAKDNENVET
+88 TETAKDNENVEM

-105 KTDKKETEE
+105 KTDKEETEE
-114 KTDLQNTDSEETDT
+114 KTDLQNTDSEETET
-128 EKATE
+128 EKVTE
-133 TQGERVETEESVEFE
+133 TQEESVETEELIEFE
-148 SENEEQKTED
+148 SENEGQ
-158 IKETDLQ
+158 ETDLQ
-165 ERIVTAELIGAYQF
+165 EKIVTAELIGAYQF
-179 GDAPSERASVS
+179 GDAPSERTYVS
-190 NFSSTLMADIDASEL
+190 DFSSSLAADIDTLEM
-205 EEYLYRQMKERKE
+205 EEYLYQQMKKCEE
-218 TITVQKYSISEDKI
+218 TINVQKYNISKDKI
-232 GAIVFGVINENP
+232 GDIVFGVINENP
-244 DLYFVKKR
+244 DLYFVKKK
-252 FSYSLSGSNVVS
+252 FSYSLSGSTVVS
-264 VMLTYN
+264 VMLTYD
-270 DSYDDSAF
+270 DSYDDNAF
-278 AEATRETLAVVKPEM
+278 VDATREALAVVKPEM
-293 SDLEKAIVLHD
+293 SDLEKAVVLHD

-316 LDKGQVPDASYTAY
+316 LDKGKVPDVSYTAY
-330 GTLVNRV
+330 GTLVNRI
-337 SVCQGYALAYKYLLN
+337 SVCEGYALAYKYLLN
-352 QVGIECLMVTSKS
+352 QAGIECLMVKS
-365 MNHAWNLIQLNGK
+365 EAMNHAWNLIQLNGK

-397 RHEYMFRS
+397 RHKYMFRS
-405 DTAFENNCKHYDWT
+405 DTAFVNNCEHHDWI
-419 VTEGSEAV
+419 VTEGSEVV

-433 TSYDNAFWLHC
+433 TSYDNAFWLKC
-444 NVPLIFVEQDCYY
+444 NAPLVFVEEDCYY
-457 VTYNNNIGVIN
+457 VTYNGTGVIN
-468 KNSLTNITG
+468 KNSLSDITG
-477 NGTTVC
+477 DGTTVC

-494 GFWQSAFSGLFYVN
+494 GFWQNAFSGLFYVN

-515 KLSIRSFAL
+515 KSSIRSFTL
-524 DNMGNAIDKRE
+524 DDMGNAIDQRE
-535 EFKADTTNGY
+535 EFKADTANGY

-555 VHYSLH
+555 VYYSLH

-568 KETVLI
+568 KETVLT
-574 ADITIET
+574 ADITFET

-595 KETLT
+595 KETVM
-600 LAVGDKTLLKAMIT
+600 LAVGDKTVLKAAIT
-614 PSYATDTAIIWE
+614 PSYATDTAITWE

-634 VSDGVVTAIA
+634 VSDGVITAIM

-654 GGKKASCEVTVIS
+654 GGKKAFCEVTIID

-673 SGSYKNITWKI
+673 SGSYENITWKI

-689 LTVTGTGDFS
+689 LTVIGTGDFS
-699 DSDGFS
+699 DSNGYS

-740 SVDVSCFDTRNV
+740 SVDVSCFDTKNV

-757 MFKGCGKLT
+757 MFKGCGKLSN
-766 TVDMSKFDT
+766 VDVSKFDT
-775 INVTNMEGMF
+775 ANVTNMEGMF

-796 SDFHTEK
+796 SGFHTEK
-803 VTSMREMFNGCKN
+803 VTS
-816 LTTLDVSNFDT
+816 
-827 QNVTSMD
+827 
-834 YMFIGCSGLTGLD
+834 
-847 VSSFHTEKVKSM
+847 
-859 THMFS
+859 
-864 MCSNLTSM
+864 
-872 DLSSFDTSNLT
+872 
-883 AIWGIFDG
+883 
-891 CRKLISVDM
+891 
-900 SGIDTTNVT
+900 
-909 DMMYMFRG
+909 
-917 CSSLTDIKI
+917 
-926 SSFRTANVINMWE
+926 MWE
-939 MFKGCSSLTNLDL
+939 MFKGCSSLTSLDL

-967 ADCNRLTTLDLS
+967 GDCNSLKTLDLS
-979 KFDAG
+979 NFDAG

-996 TGLSMIYTP
+996 TELSMIYTP

-1022 YQSDGT
+1022 YQPDGT
-1028 AIAELPQKLSYSI
+1028 SITELPQNLNYSI

-1056 EIQKTKTVYQ
+1056 KIQKTKTAYQ
-1066 CGDTLNTDDLTVVY
+1066 CGDTLNIDDLTVTY
-1080 YDTDGTAKIV
+1080 YDNDGTAKTV
-1090 TDYTTNIDEIDMSIQ
+1090 TDYTTNADEIDMSIE
-1105 GTKTLIV
+1105 GIKTLIV
-1112 SYNGLT
+1112 SYKGQT
-1118 ASVDLTVSAVTDF
+1118 ASVDLTVSAVTDL
-1131 DKETYTVTFELQG
+1131 DKETYTVTFDLQG
-1144 HGTPLDE
+1144 HGTELEE
-1151 YLTYTKI
+1151 YLTYTEI
-1158 KKGSVI
+1158 KKGSGI
-1164 QPPTAPQ
+1164 KPPTAPQ
-1171 ADNYE
+1171 ADGYE
-1176 FIGWYKDA
+1176 FTGWYKDA

-1189 WNFEKDIIEKDTI
+1189 WDFEKDIIEKDTI

-1224 PKQKREYSAVYT
+1224 PRQKNEYSAVYT

-1244 IVAYQYIDG
+1244 IVAHQYTDG
-1253 NNKVKT
+1253 NGKAKT

-1268 TVQYSNNVNV
+1268 TVRYNDNVNV

-1285 TVRGIGEYTGTIV
+1285 TVRGIGEYTGTIT
-1298 KKYTIKQKSI
+1298 KRYTIKQKSI
-1308 SNVVISPVGDIVFGD
+1308 SNVAISPVGDIVFGD
-1323 KPSVKVTDG
+1323 EPSVRVTDG
-1332 TKELIENKDYN
+1332 TKELVEGRDYN

-1349 GSADTDTQSVLT
+1349 GSADADTQSVLT
-1361 VEGIGNYTD
+1361 VEGIGNYTG
-1370 TSKKRVKFNILKT
+1370 TSKKNVKFNILKT
-1383 QTDIQPIASENI
+1383 ETDIQPITSENI

-1402 LAKGYTYNGKA
+1402 PAKGYTYNGKA
-1413 QKPSVVVTDI
+1413 QKPGVVVTDI

-1434 KVVYSNNIAAGK
+1434 KVIYSNNIAAGK

-1482 SASLSSTIPKTGTI
+1482 SASLSGTIPKTGNI
-1496 EDIKKAIQEAIIV
+1496 EDVKKAVKEAIIV

-1515 LFENEYTIDY
+1515 LSENEYTIDY
-1525 GDMQTIDDIKI
+1525 GGIKTIDDIKI
-1536 GNKYPIILMPN
+1536 GKKYPILLRAN

-1556 KKKVNIK
+1556 EKKVNIK
-1563 FGQLNLASKTA
+1563 FGQLNLASRTA

-1581 SALQNEI
+1581 NVLQNEI
-1588 VFYYNGILLE
+1588 LFYYNGILLE

-1606 VNKEKNKRTYTV
+1606 VKKEKNKKTYTV

-1623 KNSAYK
+1623 KDSAYK
-1629 GSRTFKNVPFD
+1629 GSRTFKNVPSD
-1640 QDTTEDGDDIINP
+1640 QEDGDDIIDP
-1653 NIKPVVS
+1653 NIKPAVS
-1660 NNKNTQNYRWSN
+1660 NNKNAQNYRWSN
-1672 NYNWKWADTVKSYLY
+1672 NYNWNWADTVKSYLY
-1687 ENQAGG
+1687 ENQVGG

-1723 ELSIW
+1723 ELPIW
-1728 GGFYAGNKYNF
+1728 GGFYAGENYNF
-1739 IIVGQENPL
+1739 IIFGQENPS
-1748 EDDKREVVRVV
+1748 EDDNKEVVRVV

-1788 CAEYGDYLYIRTCH
+1788 CTEYGDYLYIRTCH

-1818 IAVQQSDMVI
+1818 IAVRQSDMVI

-1883 DDELIGWFENSQL
+1883 DDELIGWFEDSQL
-1896 VTFPGAIGDNFTGAT
+1896 VTFPGTIGDNYTGAS
-1911 VGGFAETENGYVTA
+1911 VGGFAETENGYITA
-1925 FNYDGKSDG
+1925 FNYDGNSDG
-1934 GSRAIYLGYTSKSAL
+1934 GSRAVYLGYTSKSAL

-1979 TNNAKN
+1979 TDSKN

-1992 EDGGTIGTVT
+1992 EDGGTIGTVI
-2002 TASASLSD
+2002 TANASLSD
-2010 CQPILYNKEIVWYVT
+2010 CQPILHNGEIVWYVT
-2025 QNSVPTF
+2025 QKSVPTF
-2032 YRLEVSSGNISKTVA
+2032 YRLEVSSGNISKIVA

>member
-1 MRRKLRKTRQAM
+1 MRRQLRKTRQAM
-13 AGLLSAVLLI
+13 AGLLSAVLLVS
-23 TSLPQNSM
+23 SLPQNSM
-31 YVYAAEQV
+31 YAYAVEQV

-45 EMTDMQTESETTE
+45 EMTDVSTGSETEE
-58 TVQLSTENEE
+58 T
-68 EMTDISTESET
+68 M
-79 IEMIDSSVE
+79 DSSM
-88 TETAKDNENVET
+88 
-100 QDTEE
+100 
-105 KTDKKETEE
+105 ETEE
-114 KTDLQNTDSEETDT
+114 KTDAPTEFETEETMDSSMETEEKTDAPTGSETEETETDNDSNTVETQETEEKTDFQNTDSEETDT
-128 EKATE
+128 QAE
-133 TQGERVETEESVEFE
+133 GVETEELIEFE
-148 SENEEQKTED
+148 SGDEQQETEGV
-158 IKETDLQ
+158 KETDLQ
-165 ERIVTAELIGAYQF
+165 EKIVTAELIGAYQF
-179 GDAPSERASVS
+179 GDAPSERTHVS
-190 NFSSTLMADIDASEL
+190 AFSSSLAADIDTLEM
-205 EEYLYRQMKERKE
+205 EEYLYQQMKKCEE
-218 TITVQKYSISEDKI
+218 TINVQKYNISKDKI
-232 GAIVFGVINENP
+232 GDIVFGVINENP
-244 DLYFVKKR
+244 DLYFVKKK
-252 FSYSLSGSNVVS
+252 FSYSLSGSTVVS
-264 VMLTYN
+264 VMLTYD
-270 DSYDDSAF
+270 DSYDDNAF
-278 AEATRETLAVVKPEM
+278 VDATREALAVVKPEM
-293 SDLEKAIVLHD
+293 SDLEKAVVLHD

-316 LDKGQVPDASYTAY
+316 LDKGKVPDVSYTAY
-330 GTLVNRV
+330 GTLVNRI
-337 SVCQGYALAYKYLLN
+337 SVCEGYALAYKYLLN
-352 QVGIECLMVTSKS
+352 QAGIECLMVKS
-365 MNHAWNLIQLNGK
+365 EAMNHAWNLIQLNGK

-397 RHEYMFRS
+397 RHKYMFRS
-405 DTAFENNCKHYDWT
+405 DTAFVNNCEHHDWI
-419 VTEGSEAV
+419 VTEGSEVV

-433 TSYDNAFWLHC
+433 TSYDNAFWLKC
-444 NVPLIFVEQDCYY
+444 NAPLVFVEEDCYY
-457 VTYNNNIGVIN
+457 VTYNGTGVIN
-468 KNSLTNITG
+468 KNSLSDITG
-477 NGTTVC
+477 DGTTVC

-494 GFWQSAFSGLFYVN
+494 GFWQNAFSGLFYVN

-515 KLSIRSFAL
+515 KSSIRSFTL
-524 DNMGNAIDKRE
+524 DDMGNAIDQRE
-535 EFKADTTNGY
+535 EFKADTANGY

-555 VHYSLH
+555 VYYSLH

-568 KETVLI
+568 KETVLT
-574 ADITIET
+574 ADITFET

-595 KETLT
+595 KETVM
-600 LAVGDKTLLKAMIT
+600 LAVGDKTVLKAAIT
-614 PSYATDTAIIWE
+614 PSYATDTAITWE

-634 VSDGVVTAIA
+634 VSDGVITAIM

-654 GGKKASCEVTVIS
+654 GGKKAFCEVTIID

-673 SGSYKNITWKI
+673 SGSYENITWKI

-699 DSDGFS
+699 DSNGFS

-740 SVDVSCFDTRNV
+740 SVDVSCFDTKNV

-757 MFKGCGKLT
+757 MFKGCGKLSN
-766 TVDMSKFDT
+766 VDVSKFDT
-775 INVTNMEGMF
+775 ANVTNMEGMF

-796 SDFHTEK
+796 SGFHTEK
-803 VTSMREMFNGCKN
+803 VTS
-816 LTTLDVSNFDT
+816 
-827 QNVTSMD
+827 
-834 YMFIGCSGLTGLD
+834 
-847 VSSFHTEKVKSM
+847 
-859 THMFS
+859 
-864 MCSNLTSM
+864 
-872 DLSSFDTSNLT
+872 
-883 AIWGIFDG
+883 
-891 CRKLISVDM
+891 
-900 SGIDTTNVT
+900 
-909 DMMYMFRG
+909 
-917 CSSLTDIKI
+917 
-926 SSFRTANVINMWE
+926 MWE
-939 MFKGCSSLTNLDL
+939 MFKGCSSLTSLDL

-967 ADCNRLTTLDLS
+967 GDCNSLKTLDLS
-979 KFDAG
+979 NFDAG

-1022 YQSDGT
+1022 YQPDGT
-1028 AIAELPQKLSYSI
+1028 SITELPQNLNYSI

-1056 EIQKTKTVYQ
+1056 KIQKTKTAYQ
-1066 CGDTLNTDDLTVVY
+1066 CGDTLNIDDLTVTY
-1080 YDTDGTAKIV
+1080 YDNDGTAKTV
-1090 TDYTTNIDEIDMSIQ
+1090 TDYTTNADEIDMSIE
-1105 GTKTLIV
+1105 GIKTLIV
-1112 SYNGLT
+1112 SYKGQT
-1118 ASVDLTVSAVTDF
+1118 ASVDLTVSAVTDL
-1131 DKETYTVTFELQG
+1131 DKETYTVTFDLQG
-1144 HGTPLDE
+1144 HGTELEE
-1151 YLTYTKI
+1151 YLTYTEI
-1158 KKGSVI
+1158 KKGSGI
-1164 QPPTAPQ
+1164 KPPTAPQ
-1171 ADNYE
+1171 ADGYE
-1176 FIGWYKDA
+1176 FTGWYKDA

-1189 WNFEKDIIEKDTI
+1189 WDFEKDIIEKDTI

-1224 PKQKREYSAVYT
+1224 PRQKNEYSAVYT

-1244 IVAYQYIDG
+1244 IVAHQYTDG
-1253 NNKVKT
+1253 NGKAKT

-1268 TVQYSNNVNV
+1268 TVRYNDNVNV

-1285 TVRGIGEYTGTIV
+1285 TVRGIGEYTGTIT
-1298 KKYTIKQKSI
+1298 KRYTIKQKSI
-1308 SNVVISPVGDIVFGD
+1308 SNVAISPVGDIVFGD
-1323 KPSVKVTDG
+1323 EPSVRVTDG
-1332 TKELIENKDYN
+1332 TKELVEGRDYN

-1349 GSADTDTQSVLT
+1349 GSADADTQSVLT
-1361 VEGIGNYTD
+1361 VEGIGNYTG
-1370 TSKKRVKFNILKT
+1370 TSKKNVKFNILKT
-1383 QTDIQPIASENI
+1383 ETDIQPITSENI

-1402 LAKGYTYNGKA
+1402 PAKGYTYNGKA
-1413 QKPSVVVTDI
+1413 QKPGVVVTDI

-1434 KVVYSNNIAAGK
+1434 KVIYSNNIAAGK

-1482 SASLSSTIPKTGTI
+1482 SASLSGTIPKTGNI
-1496 EDIKKAIQEAIIV
+1496 EDVKKAVKEAIIV

-1515 LFENEYTIDY
+1515 LSENEYTIDY
-1525 GDMQTIDDIKI
+1525 GGIKTIDDIKI
-1536 GNKYPIILMPN
+1536 GKKYPILLRAN

-1556 KKKVNIK
+1556 EKKVNIK
-1563 FGQLNLASKTA
+1563 FGQLNLASRTA

-1581 SALQNEI
+1581 NVLQNEI
-1588 VFYYNGILLE
+1588 LFYYNGILLE

-1606 VNKEKNKRTYTV
+1606 VKKEKNKKTYTV

-1623 KNSAYK
+1623 KDSAYK
-1629 GSRTFKNVPFD
+1629 GSRTFKNVPSD
-1640 QDTTEDGDDIINP
+1640 QEDGDDIIDP
-1653 NIKPVVS
+1653 NIKPMVS
-1660 NNKNTQNYRWSN
+1660 NNKNAQNYRWSN
-1672 NYNWKWADTVKSYLY
+1672 NYNWNWADTVKSYLY
-1687 ENQAGG
+1687 ENQAAGV
-1693 LTRVEYI
+1693 TRVEYI

-1714 LCASRTIPM
+1714 LCASRIIPM
-1723 ELSIW
+1723 ELPIW
-1728 GGFYAGNKYNF
+1728 GGFYAGENYNF
-1739 IIVGQENPL
+1739 IIFGQENPS
-1748 EDDKREVVRVV
+1748 EDDNKEVVRVV

-1788 CAEYGDYLYIRTCH
+1788 CTEYGDYLYIRTCH

-1818 IAVQQSDMVI
+1818 IAVRQSDMVI

-1883 DDELIGWFENSQL
+1883 DDELIGWFEDSQL
-1896 VTFPGAIGDNFTGAT
+1896 VTFPGTIGDNYTGAS
-1911 VGGFAETENGYVTA
+1911 VGGFAETENGYITA
-1925 FNYDGKSDG
+1925 FNYDGNSDG
-1934 GSRAIYLGYTSKSAL
+1934 GSRAVYLGYTSKSAL

-1979 TNNAKN
+1979 TDSKN

-1992 EDGGTIGTVT
+1992 EDGGTIGTVI
-2002 TASASLSD
+2002 TANASLSD
-2010 CQPILYNKEIVWYVT
+2010 CQPILHNGEIVWYVT
-2025 QNSVPTF
+2025 QKSVPTF
-2032 YRLEVSSGNISKTVA
+2032 YRLEVSSGNISKIVA

>member
-1 MRRKLRKTRQAM
+1 MRKGFGKKKQVM
-13 AGLLSAVLLI
+13 AGFLSAVLWI
-23 TSLPQNSM
+23 SSLPYSNM

-39 ENLQTE
+39 EHLQTE
-45 EMTDMQTESETTE
+45 EGTKVSTESETAE
-58 TVQLSTENEE
+58 TVQLSTENE

-79 IEMIDSSVE
+79 TEMIDSSVE
-88 TETAKDNENVET
+88 TETAKDNENVEM

-105 KTDKKETEE
+105 KTDKEETEE
-114 KTDLQNTDSEETDT
+114 KTDLQNTDSEETET
-128 EKATE
+128 EKVTE
-133 TQGERVETEESVEFE
+133 TQEESVETEELIEFE
-148 SENEEQKTED
+148 SENEGQ
-158 IKETDLQ
+158 ETDLQ
-165 ERIVTAELIGAYQF
+165 EKIVTAELIGAYQF
-179 GDAPSERASVS
+179 GDAPSERTYVS
-190 NFSSTLMADIDASEL
+190 DFSSSLAADIDTLEM
-205 EEYLYRQMKERKE
+205 EEYLYQQMKKCEE
-218 TITVQKYSISEDKI
+218 TINVQKYNISKDKI
-232 GAIVFGVINENP
+232 GDIVFGVINENP
-244 DLYFVKKR
+244 DLYFVKKK
-252 FSYSLSGSNVVS
+252 FSYSLSGSTVVS
-264 VMLTYN
+264 VMLTYD
-270 DSYDDSAF
+270 DSYDDNAF
-278 AEATRETLAVVKPEM
+278 VDATREALAVVKPEM
-293 SDLEKAIVLHD
+293 SDLEKAVVLHD

-316 LDKGQVPDASYTAY
+316 LDKGKVPDVSYTAY
-330 GTLVNRV
+330 GTLVNRI
-337 SVCQGYALAYKYLLN
+337 SVCEGYALAYKYLLN
-352 QVGIECLMVTSKS
+352 QAGIECLMVKS
-365 MNHAWNLIQLNGK
+365 EAMNHAWNLIQLNGK

-397 RHEYMFRS
+397 RHKYMFRS
-405 DTAFENNCKHYDWT
+405 DTAFVNNCEHHDWI
-419 VTEGSEAV
+419 VTEGSEVV

-433 TSYDNAFWLHC
+433 TSYDNAFWLKC
-444 NVPLIFVEQDCYY
+444 NAPLVFVEEDCYY
-457 VTYNNNIGVIN
+457 VTYNGTGVIN
-468 KNSLTNITG
+468 KNSLSDITG
-477 NGTTVC
+477 DGTTVC

-494 GFWQSAFSGLFYVN
+494 GFWQNAFSGLFYVN

-515 KLSIRSFAL
+515 KSSIRSFTL
-524 DNMGNAIDKRE
+524 DDMGNAIDQRE
-535 EFKADTTNGY
+535 EFKADTANGY

-555 VHYSLH
+555 VYYSLH

-568 KETVLI
+568 KETVLT
-574 ADITIET
+574 ADITFET

-595 KETLT
+595 KETVM
-600 LAVGDKTLLKAMIT
+600 LAVGDKTVLKAAIT
-614 PSYATDTAIIWE
+614 PSYATDTAITWE

-634 VSDGVVTAIA
+634 VSDGVITAIM

-654 GGKKASCEVTVIS
+654 GGKKAFCEVTIID

-673 SGSYKNITWKI
+673 SGSYENITWKI

-689 LTVTGTGDFS
+689 LTVIGTGDFS
-699 DSDGFS
+699 DSNGYS

-740 SVDVSCFDTRNV
+740 SVDVSCFDTKNV

-757 MFKGCGKLT
+757 MFKGCGKLSN
-766 TVDMSKFDT
+766 VDVSKFDT
-775 INVTNMEGMF
+775 ANVTNMEGMF

-796 SDFHTEK
+796 SGFHTEK
-803 VTSMREMFNGCKN
+803 VTS
-816 LTTLDVSNFDT
+816 
-827 QNVTSMD
+827 
-834 YMFIGCSGLTGLD
+834 
-847 VSSFHTEKVKSM
+847 
-859 THMFS
+859 
-864 MCSNLTSM
+864 
-872 DLSSFDTSNLT
+872 
-883 AIWGIFDG
+883 
-891 CRKLISVDM
+891 
-900 SGIDTTNVT
+900 
-909 DMMYMFRG
+909 
-917 CSSLTDIKI
+917 
-926 SSFRTANVINMWE
+926 MWE
-939 MFKGCSSLTNLDL
+939 MFKGCSSLTSLDL

-967 ADCNRLTTLDLS
+967 GDCNSLKTLDLS
-979 KFDAG
+979 NFDAG

-996 TGLSMIYTP
+996 TELSMIYTP

-1022 YQSDGT
+1022 YQPDGT
-1028 AIAELPQKLSYSI
+1028 SITELPQNLNYSI

-1056 EIQKTKTVYQ
+1056 KIQKTKTAYQ
-1066 CGDTLNTDDLTVVY
+1066 CGDTLNIDDLTVTY
-1080 YDTDGTAKIV
+1080 YDNDGTAKTV
-1090 TDYTTNIDEIDMSIQ
+1090 TDYTTNADEIDMSIE
-1105 GTKTLIV
+1105 GIKTLIV
-1112 SYNGLT
+1112 SYKGQT
-1118 ASVDLTVSAVTDF
+1118 ASVDLTVSAVTDL
-1131 DKETYTVTFELQG
+1131 DKETYTVTFDLQG
-1144 HGTPLDE
+1144 HGTELEE
-1151 YLTYTKI
+1151 YLTYTEV
-1158 KKGSVI
+1158 KKGSGI
-1164 QPPTAPQ
+1164 KPPTAPQ
-1171 ADNYE
+1171 ADGYE
-1176 FIGWYKDA
+1176 FTGWYKDA

-1189 WNFEKDIIEKDTI
+1189 WDFEKDIIEKDTI

-1224 PKQKREYSAVYT
+1224 PRQKNEYSAVYT

-1244 IVAYQYIDG
+1244 IVAHQYTDG
-1253 NNKVKT
+1253 NGKAKT

-1268 TVQYSNNVNV
+1268 TVRYNDNVNV

-1285 TVRGIGEYTGTIV
+1285 TVRGIGEYTGTIT
-1298 KKYTIKQKSI
+1298 KRYTIKQKSI
-1308 SNVVISPVGDIVFGD
+1308 SNVAISPVGDIVFGD
-1323 KPSVKVTDG
+1323 EPSVRVTDG
-1332 TKELIENKDYN
+1332 TKELVEGRDYN

-1349 GSADTDTQSVLT
+1349 GSADADTQSVLT
-1361 VEGIGNYTD
+1361 VEGIGNYTG
-1370 TSKKRVKFNILKT
+1370 TSKKNVKFNILKT
-1383 QTDIQPIASENI
+1383 ETDIQPITSENI

-1402 LAKGYTYNGKA
+1402 PAKGYTYNGKA
-1413 QKPSVVVTDI
+1413 QKPGVVVTDI

-1434 KVVYSNNIAAGK
+1434 KVIYSNNIAAGK

-1482 SASLSSTIPKTGTI
+1482 SASLSGTIPKTGNI
-1496 EDIKKAIQEAIIV
+1496 EDVKKAVKEAIIV

-1515 LFENEYTIDY
+1515 LSENEYTIDY
-1525 GDMQTIDDIKI
+1525 GGIKTIDDIKI
-1536 GNKYPIILMPN
+1536 GKKYPILLRAN

-1556 KKKVNIK
+1556 EKKVNIK
-1563 FGQLNLASKTA
+1563 FGQLNLASRTA

-1581 SALQNEI
+1581 NALQNEI
-1588 VFYYNGILLE
+1588 LFYYNGILLE
-1598 KDKDYTAT
+1598 NDKDYTAT
-1606 VNKEKNKRTYTV
+1606 VKKEKNKKTYTV

-1623 KNSAYK
+1623 KDSAYK
-1629 GSRTFKNVPFD
+1629 GSRTFKNVPSD
-1640 QDTTEDGDDIINP
+1640 QEDGDDIIDP
-1653 NIKPVVS
+1653 NIKPAVS
-1660 NNKNTQNYRWSN
+1660 NNKNAQNYRWSN
-1672 NYNWKWADTVKSYLY
+1672 NYNWNWADTVKSYLY
-1687 ENQAGG
+1687 ENQVGG

-1723 ELSIW
+1723 ELPIW
-1728 GGFYAGNKYNF
+1728 GGFYAGENYNF
-1739 IIVGQENPL
+1739 IIFGQENPS
-1748 EDDKREVVRVV
+1748 EDDNKEVVRVV

-1788 CAEYGDYLYIRTCH
+1788 CTEYGDYLYIRTCH

-1818 IAVQQSDMVI
+1818 IAVRQSDMVI

-1883 DDELIGWFENSQL
+1883 DDELIGWFEDSQL
-1896 VTFPGAIGDNFTGAT
+1896 VTFPGTIGDNYTGAS
-1911 VGGFAETENGYVTA
+1911 VGGFAETENGYITA
-1925 FNYDGKSDG
+1925 FNYDGNSDG
-1934 GSRAIYLGYTSKSAL
+1934 GSRAVYLGYTSKGAL

-1979 TNNAKN
+1979 TDSKN

-1992 EDGGTIGTVT
+1992 EDGGTIGTVI
-2002 TASASLSD
+2002 TANASLSD
-2010 CQPILYNKEIVWYVT
+2010 CQPILHNGEIVWYVT
-2025 QNSVPTF
+2025 QKSVPTF
-2032 YRLEVSSGNISKTVA
+2032 YRLEVSSGNISKIVA

>member
-1 MRRKLRKTRQAM
+1 MRRQLRKTRQAM
-13 AGLLSAVLLI
+13 AGLLSAILLI

-31 YVYAAEQV
+31 YVYAVEQV

-45 EMTDMQTESETTE
+45 EMTDEPTGSETEE
-58 TVQLSTENEE
+58 T
-68 EMTDISTESET
+68 M
-79 IEMIDSSVE
+79 DSSM
-88 TETAKDNENVET
+88 
-100 QDTEE
+100 
-105 KTDKKETEE
+105 ETEE
-114 KTDLQNTDSEETDT
+114 KTDAPTEFETEETMDSSMETEEKTDEPTGSETEETETDNDSNTVETQETEEKTDFQNTDSEETDT
-128 EKATE
+128 QAE
-133 TQGERVETEESVEFE
+133 GVETEELIEFE
-148 SENEEQKTED
+148 NGDEQQETEGV
-158 IKETDLQ
+158 KETDLQ
-165 ERIVTAELIGAYQF
+165 EKIVTAELIGAYQF
-179 GDAPSERASVS
+179 GDAPSKRTHVS
-190 NFSSTLMADIDASEL
+190 AFSSSLAADIDTLEM
-205 EEYLYRQMKERKE
+205 EEYLYQQMKKCEE
-218 TITVQKYSISEDKI
+218 TINVQKYNISKDKI
-232 GAIVFGVINENP
+232 GDIVFGVINENP
-244 DLYFVKKR
+244 DLYFVKKK
-252 FSYSLSGSNVVS
+252 FSYSLSGTNVIS
-264 VMLTYN
+264 VMLTYDN
-270 DSYDDSAF
+270 SYDDSAF
-278 AEATRETLAVVKPEM
+278 VEAVREALAVVKPEM

-316 LDKGQVPDASYTAY
+316 LDKGEIPDASYTAY
-330 GTLVNRV
+330 GTLVNRI

-352 QVGIECLMVTSKS
+352 QVGIECLMVTSQA
-365 MNHAWNLIQLNGK
+365 MNHAWNLIQLNGE

-405 DTAFENNCKHYDWT
+405 DTAFENNCKHHDWN
-419 VTEGSEAV
+419 VTEGSEVV

-433 TSYDNAFWLHC
+433 TSYDNAFWLKC
-444 NVPLIFVEQDCYY
+444 NAPLIFVEEDCYY
-457 VTYNNNIGVIN
+457 ITYNGTGVIN
-468 KNSLTNITG
+468 KNSLSDITG
-477 NGTTVC
+477 DGTTVC
-483 DIGTWTVWNGS
+483 NIGTWTVWNGS
-494 GFWQSAFSGLFYVN
+494 GFWQNAFSGLFYVN
-508 GRLYYND
+508 DRLYYND
-515 KLSIRSFAL
+515 KMSIRSFAF
-524 DNMGNAIDKRE
+524 DDVGNVIDERE

-555 VHYSLH
+555 VYYSLH

-568 KETVLI
+568 KETVLT
-574 ADITIET
+574 ADITFET
-581 EDPTEIPVEKIELD
+581 EEPTEIPVEKIELD
-595 KETLT
+595 KETVT
-600 LAVGDKTLLKAMIT
+600 LAVGDKTVLKAAIT
-614 PSYATDTAIIWE
+614 PSYATDTTITWE

-634 VSDGVVTAIA
+634 VSDGVITAIM

-654 GGKKASCEVTVIS
+654 GGKKAFCEVTIID

-673 SGSYKNITWKI
+673 SGSYENITWKI

-699 DSDGFS
+699 DSNGFS

-730 AMLYHCENLT
+730 AMLYDCENLT
-740 SVDVSCFDTRNV
+740 SVDVSCFDTKNV
-752 TDMSQ
+752 TNMSQ
-757 MFKGCGKLT
+757 MFKSCGKLSN
-766 TVDMSKFDT
+766 VDVSKFDT
-775 INVTNMEGMF
+775 ANVTNMEGMF
-785 ANCDSLESLDV
+785 ANCNSLASLDV
-796 SDFHTEK
+796 SGFHTEK
-803 VTSMREMFNGCKN
+803 VTS
-816 LTTLDVSNFDT
+816 
-827 QNVTSMD
+827 
-834 YMFIGCSGLTGLD
+834 
-847 VSSFHTEKVKSM
+847 
-859 THMFS
+859 
-864 MCSNLTSM
+864 
-872 DLSSFDTSNLT
+872 
-883 AIWGIFDG
+883 
-891 CRKLISVDM
+891 
-900 SGIDTTNVT
+900 
-909 DMMYMFRG
+909 
-917 CSSLTDIKI
+917 
-926 SSFRTANVINMWE
+926 MWE
-939 MFKGCSSLTNLDL
+939 MFKGCSSLTSLDL

-967 ADCNRLTTLDLS
+967 GDCNSLKTLDLS
-979 KFDAG
+979 NFDAD

-996 TGLSMIYTP
+996 TELSMIYTP

-1022 YQSDGT
+1022 YQPDGT
-1028 AIAELPQKLSYSI
+1028 SITELPQNLNYSI

-1056 EIQKTKTVYQ
+1056 KIQKTKTAYQ
-1066 CGDTLNTDDLTVVY
+1066 CGDTLNIDDLTVTY
-1080 YDTDGTAKIV
+1080 YDNDGTAKTV
-1090 TDYTTNIDEIDMSIQ
+1090 TDYTTNADEIDMSIE
-1105 GTKTLIV
+1105 GIKTLIV
-1112 SYNGLT
+1112 SYKGQT
-1118 ASVDLTVSAVTDF
+1118 ASVDLTVSAVTDL
-1131 DKETYTVTFELQG
+1131 DKETYTVTFDLQG
-1144 HGTPLDE
+1144 HGTELEE
-1151 YLTYTKI
+1151 YLTYTEI
-1158 KKGSVI
+1158 KKGSGI
-1164 QPPTAPQ
+1164 KPPTAPQ
-1171 ADNYE
+1171 ADGYE
-1176 FIGWYKDA
+1176 FTGWYKDA

-1189 WNFEKDIIEKDTI
+1189 WDFEKDIIEKDTI

-1224 PKQKREYSAVYT
+1224 PRQKNEYSAVYT

-1244 IVAYQYIDG
+1244 IVAHQYTDG
-1253 NNKVKT
+1253 NGKAKT

-1268 TVQYSNNVNV
+1268 TVRYNDNVNV

-1285 TVRGIGEYTGTIV
+1285 TVRGIGEYTGTIT
-1298 KKYTIKQKSI
+1298 KRYTIKQKSI
-1308 SNVVISPVGDIVFGD
+1308 SNVAISPVGDIVFGD
-1323 KPSVKVTDG
+1323 EPSVRVTDG
-1332 TKELIENKDYN
+1332 TKELVEGRDYN

-1349 GSADTDTQSVLT
+1349 GSADADTQSVLT
-1361 VEGIGNYTD
+1361 VEGIGNYTG
-1370 TSKKRVKFNILKT
+1370 TSKKNVKFNILKT
-1383 QTDIQPIASENI
+1383 ETDIQPITSENI

-1402 LAKGYTYNGKA
+1402 PAKGYTYNGKA
-1413 QKPSVVVTDI
+1413 QKPGVVVTDI

-1434 KVVYSNNIAAGK
+1434 KVIYSNNIAAGK

-1482 SASLSSTIPKTGTI
+1482 SASLSGTIPKTGNI
-1496 EDIKKAIQEAIIV
+1496 EDVKKAVKEAIIV

-1515 LFENEYTIDY
+1515 LSENEYTIDY
-1525 GDMQTIDDIKI
+1525 GGIKTIDDIKI
-1536 GNKYPIILMPN
+1536 GKKYPILLRAN

-1556 KKKVNIK
+1556 EKKVNIK
-1563 FGQLNLASKTA
+1563 FGQLNLASRTA

-1581 SALQNEI
+1581 NVLQNEI
-1588 VFYYNGILLE
+1588 LFYYNGILLE

-1606 VNKEKNKRTYTV
+1606 VKKEKNKKTYTV

-1623 KNSAYK
+1623 KDSAYK
-1629 GSRTFKNVPFD
+1629 GSRTFKNVPSD
-1640 QDTTEDGDDIINP
+1640 QEDGDDIIDP
-1653 NIKPVVS
+1653 NIKPMVS
-1660 NNKNTQNYRWSN
+1660 NNKNAQNYRWSN
-1672 NYNWKWADTVKSYLY
+1672 NYNWNWADTVKSYLY

-1693 LTRVEYI
+1693 VTRVEYI

-1714 LCASRTIPM
+1714 LCASRIIPM
-1723 ELSIW
+1723 ELPIW
-1728 GGFYAGNKYNF
+1728 GGFYAGENYNF
-1739 IIVGQENPL
+1739 IIFGQENPS
-1748 EDDKREVVRVV
+1748 EDDNKEVVRVV

-1788 CAEYGDYLYIRTCH
+1788 CTEYGDYLYIRTCH

-1818 IAVQQSDMVI
+1818 IAVRQSDMVI

-1883 DDELIGWFENSQL
+1883 DDELIGWFEDSQL
-1896 VTFPGAIGDNFTGAT
+1896 VTFPGTIGDNYTGAS
-1911 VGGFAETENGYVTA
+1911 VGGFAETENGYITA
-1925 FNYDGKSDG
+1925 FNYDGNSDG
-1934 GSRAIYLGYTSKSAL
+1934 GSRAVYLGYTSKSAL

-1979 TNNAKN
+1979 TDSKN

-1992 EDGGTIGTVT
+1992 EDGGTIGTVI
-2002 TASASLSD
+2002 TANASLSD
-2010 CQPILYNKEIVWYVT
+2010 CQPILHNGEIVWYVT
-2025 QNSVPTF
+2025 QKSVPIF
-2032 YRLEVSSGNISKTVA
+2032 YRLEVSSGNISKVVA

>member
-1 MRRKLRKTRQAM
+1 MRRQLRKTRQAM
-13 AGLLSAVLLI
+13 AGLLSAVLLVS
-23 TSLPQNSM
+23 SLPQNSM
-31 YVYAAEQV
+31 YAYAVEQV

-45 EMTDMQTESETTE
+45 EMTDEPTGSETEE
-58 TVQLSTENEE
+58 T
-68 EMTDISTESET
+68 M
-79 IEMIDSSVE
+79 DSSM
-88 TETAKDNENVET
+88 
-100 QDTEE
+100 
-105 KTDKKETEE
+105 ETEE
-114 KTDLQNTDSEETDT
+114 KTDAPTEFETEETMDSSMETEEKTDAPTGSETEETETDNDSNTVETQETEEKTDFQNTDSEETDT
-128 EKATE
+128 QAE
-133 TQGERVETEESVEFE
+133 GVETEELIEFE
-148 SENEEQKTED
+148 SGDEQQETEGV
-158 IKETDLQ
+158 KETDLQ
-165 ERIVTAELIGAYQF
+165 EKIVTAELIGAYQF
-179 GDAPSERASVS
+179 GDAPSERTHVS
-190 NFSSTLMADIDASEL
+190 AFSSSLAADIDTLEM
-205 EEYLYRQMKERKE
+205 EEYLYQQMKKCEE
-218 TITVQKYSISEDKI
+218 TINVQKYNISKDKI
-232 GAIVFGVINENP
+232 GDIVFGVINENP
-244 DLYFVKKR
+244 DLYFVKKK
-252 FSYSLSGSNVVS
+252 FSYSLSGSTVVS
-264 VMLTYN
+264 VMLTYD
-270 DSYDDSAF
+270 DSYDDNAF
-278 AEATRETLAVVKPEM
+278 VDATREALAVVKPEM
-293 SDLEKAIVLHD
+293 SDLEKAVVLHD

-316 LDKGQVPDASYTAY
+316 LDKGKVPDVSYTAY
-330 GTLVNRV
+330 GTLVNRI
-337 SVCQGYALAYKYLLN
+337 SVCEGYALAYKYLLN
-352 QVGIECLMVTSKS
+352 QAGIECLMVKS
-365 MNHAWNLIQLNGK
+365 EAMNHAWNLIQLNGK

-397 RHEYMFRS
+397 RHKYMFRS
-405 DTAFENNCKHYDWT
+405 DTAFVNNCEHHDWI
-419 VTEGSEAV
+419 VTEGSEVV

-433 TSYDNAFWLHC
+433 TSYDNAFWLKC
-444 NVPLIFVEQDCYY
+444 NAPLVFVEEDCYY
-457 VTYNNNIGVIN
+457 VTYNGTGVIN
-468 KNSLTNITG
+468 KNSLSDITG
-477 NGTTVC
+477 DGTTVC

-494 GFWQSAFSGLFYVN
+494 GFWQNAFSGLFYVN

-515 KLSIRSFAL
+515 KSSIRSFTL
-524 DNMGNAIDKRE
+524 DDMGNAIDQRE
-535 EFKADTTNGY
+535 EFKADTANGY

-555 VHYSLH
+555 VYYSLH

-568 KETVLI
+568 KETVLT
-574 ADITIET
+574 ADITFET

-595 KETLT
+595 KETVT
-600 LAVGDKTLLKAMIT
+600 LAVGDKTVLKAAIT
-614 PSYATDTAIIWE
+614 PSYATDTAITWE

-634 VSDGVVTAIA
+634 VSDGVITAIM

-654 GGKKASCEVTVIS
+654 GGKKAFCEVTIID

-673 SGSYKNITWKI
+673 SGSYENITWKI

-699 DSDGFS
+699 DSNGFS
-705 RAPWYDSRE
+705 RAPWYDGRE

-740 SVDVSCFDTRNV
+740 SVDVSCFDTKNV

-757 MFKGCGKLT
+757 MFKGCGKLSN
-766 TVDMSKFDT
+766 VDMSKFDT
-775 INVTNMEGMF
+775 ANVTNMDGMF

-796 SDFHTEK
+796 SGFHTEK
-803 VTSMREMFNGCKN
+803 VTS
-816 LTTLDVSNFDT
+816 
-827 QNVTSMD
+827 
-834 YMFIGCSGLTGLD
+834 
-847 VSSFHTEKVKSM
+847 
-859 THMFS
+859 
-864 MCSNLTSM
+864 
-872 DLSSFDTSNLT
+872 
-883 AIWGIFDG
+883 
-891 CRKLISVDM
+891 
-900 SGIDTTNVT
+900 
-909 DMMYMFRG
+909 
-917 CSSLTDIKI
+917 
-926 SSFRTANVINMWE
+926 MWE
-939 MFKGCSSLTNLDL
+939 MFKGCSSLTSLDL

-967 ADCNRLTTLDLS
+967 GDCNSLKTLDLS
-979 KFDAG
+979 NFDAG

-996 TGLSMIYTP
+996 TELSMIYTP

-1022 YQSDGT
+1022 YQPDGT
-1028 AIAELPQKLSYSI
+1028 SITELPQNLNYSI

-1056 EIQKTKTVYQ
+1056 KIQKTKTAYQ
-1066 CGDTLNTDDLTVVY
+1066 CGDTLNIDDLTVTY
-1080 YDTDGTAKIV
+1080 YDNDGTAKTV
-1090 TDYTTNIDEIDMSIQ
+1090 TDYTTNADEIDMSIE
-1105 GTKTLIV
+1105 GIKTLIV
-1112 SYNGLT
+1112 SYKGQT
-1118 ASVDLTVSAVTDF
+1118 ASVDLTVSAVTDL
-1131 DKETYTVTFELQG
+1131 DKETYTVTFDLQG
-1144 HGTPLDE
+1144 HGTELEE
-1151 YLTYTKI
+1151 YLTYTEV
-1158 KKGSVI
+1158 KKGSGI
-1164 QPPTAPQ
+1164 KPPTAPQ
-1171 ADNYE
+1171 ADGYE
-1176 FIGWYKDA
+1176 FTGWYKDA

-1189 WNFEKDIIEKDTI
+1189 WDFEKDIIEKDTI

-1224 PKQKREYSAVYT
+1224 PRQKNEYSAVYT

-1244 IVAYQYIDG
+1244 IVAHQYTDG
-1253 NNKVKT
+1253 NGKAKT

-1268 TVQYSNNVNV
+1268 TVRYNDNVNV

-1285 TVRGIGEYTGTIV
+1285 TVRGIGEYTGTIT
-1298 KKYTIKQKSI
+1298 KRYTIKQKSI
-1308 SNVVISPVGDIVFGD
+1308 SNVAISPVGDIVFGD
-1323 KPSVKVTDG
+1323 EPSVRVTDG
-1332 TKELIENKDYN
+1332 TKELVEGRDYN

-1349 GSADTDTQSVLT
+1349 GSADADTQSVLT
-1361 VEGIGNYTD
+1361 VEGIGNYTG
-1370 TSKKRVKFNILKT
+1370 TSKKNVKFNILKT
-1383 QTDIQPIASENI
+1383 ETDIQPITSENI

-1402 LAKGYTYNGKA
+1402 PAKGYTYNGKA
-1413 QKPSVVVTDI
+1413 QKPGVVVTDI

-1434 KVVYSNNIAAGK
+1434 KVIYSNNIAAGK

-1482 SASLSSTIPKTGTI
+1482 SASLSGTIPKTGNI
-1496 EDIKKAIQEAIIV
+1496 EDVKKAVKEAIIV

-1515 LFENEYTIDY
+1515 LSENEYTIDY
-1525 GDMQTIDDIKI
+1525 GGIKTIDDIKI
-1536 GNKYPIILMPN
+1536 GKKYPILLRAN

-1556 KKKVNIK
+1556 EKKVNIK
-1563 FGQLNLASKTA
+1563 FGQLNLASRTA

-1581 SALQNEI
+1581 NALQNEI
-1588 VFYYNGILLE
+1588 LFYYNGILLE
-1598 KDKDYTAT
+1598 NDKDYTAT
-1606 VNKEKNKRTYTV
+1606 VKKEKNKKTYTV

-1623 KNSAYK
+1623 KDSAYK
-1629 GSRTFKNVPFD
+1629 GSRTFKNVPSD
-1640 QDTTEDGDDIINP
+1640 QEDGDDIIDP
-1653 NIKPVVS
+1653 NIKPAVS
-1660 NNKNTQNYRWSN
+1660 NNKNAQNYRWSN
-1672 NYNWKWADTVKSYLY
+1672 NYNWNWADTVKSYLY
-1687 ENQAGG
+1687 ENQVGG

-1723 ELSIW
+1723 ELPIW
-1728 GGFYAGNKYNF
+1728 GGFYAGENYNF
-1739 IIVGQENPL
+1739 IIFGQENPS
-1748 EDDKREVVRVV
+1748 EDDNKEVVRVV

-1788 CAEYGDYLYIRTCH
+1788 CTEYGDYLYIRTCH

-1818 IAVQQSDMVI
+1818 IAVRQSDMVI

-1883 DDELIGWFENSQL
+1883 DDELIGWFEDSQL
-1896 VTFPGAIGDNFTGAT
+1896 VTFPGTIGDNYTGAS
-1911 VGGFAETENGYVTA
+1911 VGGFAETENGYITA
-1925 FNYDGKSDG
+1925 FNYDGNSDG
-1934 GSRAIYLGYTSKSAL
+1934 GSRAVYLGYTSKGAL

-1979 TNNAKN
+1979 TDSKN

-1992 EDGGTIGTVT
+1992 EDGGTIGTVI
-2002 TASASLSD
+2002 TANASLSD
-2010 CQPILYNKEIVWYVT
+2010 CQPILHNGEIVWYVT
-2025 QNSVPTF
+2025 QKSVPTF
-2032 YRLEVSSGNISKTVA
+2032 YRLEVSSGNISKIVA

>member
-1 MRRKLRKTRQAM
+1 MRKGFGKKKQVM
-13 AGLLSAVLLI
+13 AGFLSAVLWI
-23 TSLPQNSM
+23 SSLPYSNM

-39 ENLQTE
+39 EHLQTE
-45 EMTDMQTESETTE
+45 EGTKVSTESETAE
-58 TVQLSTENEE
+58 TVQLSTENE

-79 IEMIDSSVE
+79 TEMIDSSVE
-88 TETAKDNENVET
+88 TETAKDNENVEM

-105 KTDKKETEE
+105 KTDKEETEE
-114 KTDLQNTDSEETDT
+114 KTDLQNTDSEETET
-128 EKATE
+128 EKVTE
-133 TQGERVETEESVEFE
+133 TQEESVETEELIEFE
-148 SENEEQKTED
+148 SENEGQ
-158 IKETDLQ
+158 ETDLQ
-165 ERIVTAELIGAYQF
+165 EKIVTAELIGAYQF
-179 GDAPSERASVS
+179 GDAPSERTYVS
-190 NFSSTLMADIDASEL
+190 AFSSSLAADIDTLEM
-205 EEYLYRQMKERKE
+205 EEYLYQQMKKCEE
-218 TITVQKYSISEDKI
+218 TINVQKYNISKDKI
-232 GAIVFGVINENP
+232 GDIVFGVINENP
-244 DLYFVKKR
+244 DLYFVKKK
-252 FSYSLSGSNVVS
+252 FSYSLSGSTVVS
-264 VMLTYN
+264 VMLTYD
-270 DSYDDSAF
+270 DSYDDNAF
-278 AEATRETLAVVKPEM
+278 VDATREALAVVKPEM
-293 SDLEKAIVLHD
+293 SDLEKAVVLHD

-316 LDKGQVPDASYTAY
+316 LDKGKVPDVSYTAY
-330 GTLVNRV
+330 GTLVNRI
-337 SVCQGYALAYKYLLN
+337 SVCEGYALAYKYLLN
-352 QVGIECLMVTSKS
+352 QAGIECLMVKS
-365 MNHAWNLIQLNGK
+365 EAMNHAWNLIQLNGK

-397 RHEYMFRS
+397 RHKYMFRS
-405 DTAFENNCKHYDWT
+405 DTAFVNNCEHHDWI
-419 VTEGSEAV
+419 VTEGSEVV

-433 TSYDNAFWLHC
+433 TSYDNAFWLKC
-444 NVPLIFVEQDCYY
+444 NAPLVFVEEDCYY
-457 VTYNNNIGVIN
+457 VTYNGTGVIN
-468 KNSLTNITG
+468 KNSLSDITG
-477 NGTTVC
+477 DGTTVC

-494 GFWQSAFSGLFYVN
+494 GFWQNAFSGLFYVN

-515 KLSIRSFAL
+515 KSSIRSFTL
-524 DNMGNAIDKRE
+524 DDMGNAIDQRE
-535 EFKADTTNGY
+535 EFKADTANGY

-555 VHYSLH
+555 VYYSLH

-568 KETVLI
+568 KETVLT
-574 ADITIET
+574 ADITFET

-595 KETLT
+595 KETVM
-600 LAVGDKTLLKAMIT
+600 LAVGDKTVLKAAIT
-614 PSYATDTAIIWE
+614 PSYATDTAITWE

-634 VSDGVVTAIA
+634 VSDGVITAIM

-654 GGKKASCEVTVIS
+654 GGKKAFCEVTIID

-673 SGSYKNITWKI
+673 SGSYENITWKI

-689 LTVTGTGDFS
+689 LTVIGTGDFS
-699 DSDGFS
+699 DSNGFS

-724 GMTDAS
+724 DMTDAS

-740 SVDVSCFDTRNV
+740 SVDVSCFDTKNV

-757 MFKGCGKLT
+757 MFKGCGKLSN
-766 TVDMSKFDT
+766 VDVSKFDT
-775 INVTNMEGMF
+775 ANVTNMEGMF
-785 ANCDSLESLDV
+785 ANCNSLASLDV
-796 SDFHTEK
+796 SGFHTEK
-803 VTSMREMFNGCKN
+803 VTS
-816 LTTLDVSNFDT
+816 
-827 QNVTSMD
+827 
-834 YMFIGCSGLTGLD
+834 
-847 VSSFHTEKVKSM
+847 
-859 THMFS
+859 
-864 MCSNLTSM
+864 
-872 DLSSFDTSNLT
+872 
-883 AIWGIFDG
+883 
-891 CRKLISVDM
+891 
-900 SGIDTTNVT
+900 
-909 DMMYMFRG
+909 
-917 CSSLTDIKI
+917 
-926 SSFRTANVINMWE
+926 MWE

-967 ADCNRLTTLDLS
+967 GDCNSLKTLDLS
-979 KFDAG
+979 NFDAG

-996 TGLSMIYTP
+996 TELSMIYTP

-1022 YQSDGT
+1022 YQPDGT
-1028 AIAELPQKLSYSI
+1028 SITELPQNLNYSI

-1056 EIQKTKTVYQ
+1056 KIQKTKTAYQ
-1066 CGDTLNTDDLTVVY
+1066 CGDTLNIDDLTVTY
-1080 YDTDGTAKIV
+1080 YDNDGTAKTV
-1090 TDYTTNIDEIDMSIQ
+1090 TDYTTNADEIDMSIE
-1105 GTKTLIV
+1105 GIKTLIV
-1112 SYNGLT
+1112 SYKGQT
-1118 ASVDLTVSAVTDF
+1118 ASVDLTVSAVTDL
-1131 DKETYTVTFELQG
+1131 DKETYTVTFDLQG
-1144 HGTPLDE
+1144 HGTELEE
-1151 YLTYTKI
+1151 YLTYTEI
-1158 KKGSVI
+1158 KKGSGI
-1164 QPPTAPQ
+1164 KPPTAPQ
-1171 ADNYE
+1171 ADGYE
-1176 FIGWYKDA
+1176 FTGWYKDA

-1189 WNFEKDIIEKDTI
+1189 WDFEKDIIEKDTI

-1224 PKQKREYSAVYT
+1224 PRQKNEYSAVYT

-1244 IVAYQYIDG
+1244 IVAHQYTDG
-1253 NNKVKT
+1253 NGKAKT

-1268 TVQYSNNVNV
+1268 TVRYNNNVNV

-1285 TVRGIGEYTGTIV
+1285 TVRGIGEYTGTIT
-1298 KKYTIKQKSI
+1298 KRYTIKQKSI
-1308 SNVVISPVGDIVFGD
+1308 SNVAISPVGDIVFGD
-1323 KPSVKVTDG
+1323 EPSVRVTDG
-1332 TKELIENKDYN
+1332 TKELVEGRDYN

-1349 GSADTDTQSVLT
+1349 GSADADTQSVLT
-1361 VEGIGNYTD
+1361 VEGIGNYTG
-1370 TSKKRVKFNILKT
+1370 TSKKNVKFNILKT
-1383 QTDIQPIASENI
+1383 ETDIQPITSENI

-1402 LAKGYTYNGKA
+1402 PAKGYTYNGKA
-1413 QKPSVVVTDI
+1413 QKPGVVVTDI

-1434 KVVYSNNIAAGK
+1434 KVIYSNNIAAGK

-1482 SASLSSTIPKTGTI
+1482 SASLSGTIPKTGNI
-1496 EDIKKAIQEAIIV
+1496 EDVKKAVKEAIIV

-1515 LFENEYTIDY
+1515 LSENEYTIDY
-1525 GDMQTIDDIKI
+1525 GGIKTIDDIKI
-1536 GNKYPIILMPN
+1536 GKKYPILLRAN

-1556 KKKVNIK
+1556 EKKVNIK
-1563 FGQLNLASKTA
+1563 FGQLNLASRTA

-1581 SALQNEI
+1581 NVLQNEI
-1588 VFYYNGILLE
+1588 LFYYNGILLE

-1606 VNKEKNKRTYTV
+1606 VKKEKNKKTYTV

-1623 KNSAYK
+1623 KDSAYK
-1629 GSRTFKNVPFD
+1629 GSRTFKNVPSD
-1640 QDTTEDGDDIINP
+1640 QEDGDDIIDP
-1653 NIKPVVS
+1653 NIKPMVS
-1660 NNKNTQNYRWSN
+1660 NNKNAQNYRWSN
-1672 NYNWKWADTVKSYLY
+1672 NYNWNWADTVKSYLY
-1687 ENQAGG
+1687 ENQAAGV
-1693 LTRVEYI
+1693 TRVEYI

-1714 LCASRTIPM
+1714 LCASRIIPM
-1723 ELSIW
+1723 ELPIW
-1728 GGFYAGNKYNF
+1728 GGFYAGENYNF
-1739 IIVGQENPL
+1739 IIFGQENPS
-1748 EDDKREVVRVV
+1748 EDDNKEVVRVV

-1788 CAEYGDYLYIRTCH
+1788 CTEYGDYLYIRTCH

-1818 IAVQQSDMVI
+1818 IAVRQSDMVI

-1883 DDELIGWFENSQL
+1883 DDELIGWFEDSQL
-1896 VTFPGAIGDNFTGAT
+1896 VTFPGTIGDNYTGAS
-1911 VGGFAETENGYVTA
+1911 VGGFAETENGYITA
-1925 FNYDGKSDG
+1925 FNYDGNSDG
-1934 GSRAIYLGYTSKSAL
+1934 GSRAVYLGYTSKSAL

-1979 TNNAKN
+1979 TDSKN

-1992 EDGGTIGTVT
+1992 EDGGTIGTVI
-2002 TASASLSD
+2002 TANASLSD
-2010 CQPILYNKEIVWYVT
+2010 CQPILHNGEIVWYVT
-2025 QNSVPTF
+2025 QKSVPTF
-2032 YRLEVSSGNISKTVA
+2032 YRLEVSSGNISKIVA

>member
-1 MRRKLRKTRQAM
+1 MRKGFGKKKQVM
-13 AGLLSAVLLI
+13 AGFLSAVLWI
-23 TSLPQNSM
+23 SSLPYSNM

-39 ENLQTE
+39 EHLQTE
-45 EMTDMQTESETTE
+45 EGTKVSTESETAE
-58 TVQLSTENEE
+58 TVQLSTENE

-79 IEMIDSSVE
+79 TEMIDSSVE
-88 TETAKDNENVET
+88 TETAKDNENVEM

-105 KTDKKETEE
+105 KTDKEETEE
-114 KTDLQNTDSEETDT
+114 KTDLQNTDSEETET
-128 EKATE
+128 EKVTE
-133 TQGERVETEESVEFE
+133 TQEESVETEELIEFE
-148 SENEEQKTED
+148 SENEGQ
-158 IKETDLQ
+158 ETDLQ
-165 ERIVTAELIGAYQF
+165 KKIVTAELIGAYQF
-179 GDAPSERASVS
+179 GDAPSERTHVS
-190 NFSSTLMADIDASEL
+190 AFSSSLAADIDTLEM
-205 EEYLYRQMKERKE
+205 EEYLYQQMKKCEE
-218 TITVQKYSISEDKI
+218 TINVQKYNISKDKI
-232 GAIVFGVINENP
+232 GDIVFGVINENP
-244 DLYFVKKR
+244 DLYFVKKK
-252 FSYSLSGSNVVS
+252 FSYSLSGSTVVS
-264 VMLTYN
+264 VMLTYD
-270 DSYDDSAF
+270 DSYDDNAF
-278 AEATRETLAVVKPEM
+278 VDATREALAVVKPEM
-293 SDLEKAIVLHD
+293 SDLEKAVVLHD

-316 LDKGQVPDASYTAY
+316 LDKGKVPDVSYTAY
-330 GTLVNRV
+330 GTLVNRI
-337 SVCQGYALAYKYLLN
+337 SVCEGYALAYKYLLN
-352 QVGIECLMVTSKS
+352 QAGIECLMVKS
-365 MNHAWNLIQLNGK
+365 EAMNHAWNLIQLNGK

-397 RHEYMFRS
+397 RHKYMFRS
-405 DTAFENNCKHYDWT
+405 DTAFVNNCEHHDWI
-419 VTEGSEAV
+419 VTEGSEVV

-433 TSYDNAFWLHC
+433 TSYDNAFWLKC
-444 NVPLIFVEQDCYY
+444 NAPLVFVEEDCYY
-457 VTYNNNIGVIN
+457 VTYNGTGVIN
-468 KNSLTNITG
+468 KNSLSDITG
-477 NGTTVC
+477 DGTTVC

-494 GFWQSAFSGLFYVN
+494 GFWQNAFSGLFYVN

-515 KLSIRSFAL
+515 KSSIRSFTL
-524 DNMGNAIDKRE
+524 DDMGNAIDQRE
-535 EFKADTTNGY
+535 EFKADTANGY

-555 VHYSLH
+555 VYYSLH

-568 KETVLI
+568 KETVLT
-574 ADITIET
+574 ADITFET

-595 KETLT
+595 KETVM
-600 LAVGDKTLLKAMIT
+600 LAVGDKTVLKAAIT
-614 PSYATDTAIIWE
+614 PSYATDTAITWE

-634 VSDGVVTAIA
+634 VSDGVITAIM

-654 GGKKASCEVTVIS
+654 GGKKAFCEVTIID

-673 SGSYKNITWKI
+673 SGSYENITWKI

-699 DSDGFS
+699 DSNGFS

-740 SVDVSCFDTRNV
+740 SVDVSCFDTKNV

-757 MFKGCGKLT
+757 MFKGCGKLSN
-766 TVDMSKFDT
+766 VDVSKFDT
-775 INVTNMEGMF
+775 ANVTNMEGMF
-785 ANCDSLESLDV
+785 ANCNSLASLDV
-796 SDFHTEK
+796 SGFHTEK
-803 VTSMREMFNGCKN
+803 VTS
-816 LTTLDVSNFDT
+816 
-827 QNVTSMD
+827 
-834 YMFIGCSGLTGLD
+834 
-847 VSSFHTEKVKSM
+847 
-859 THMFS
+859 
-864 MCSNLTSM
+864 
-872 DLSSFDTSNLT
+872 
-883 AIWGIFDG
+883 
-891 CRKLISVDM
+891 
-900 SGIDTTNVT
+900 
-909 DMMYMFRG
+909 
-917 CSSLTDIKI
+917 
-926 SSFRTANVINMWE
+926 MWE
-939 MFKGCSSLTNLDL
+939 MFKGCSSLTSLDL

-967 ADCNRLTTLDLS
+967 GDCNSLKTLDLS
-979 KFDAG
+979 NFDAG

-996 TGLSMIYTP
+996 TELSMIYTP

-1022 YQSDGT
+1022 YQPDGT
-1028 AIAELPQKLSYSI
+1028 SITELPQNLNYSI

-1056 EIQKTKTVYQ
+1056 KIQKTKTAYQ
-1066 CGDTLNTDDLTVVY
+1066 CGDTLNIDDLTVTY
-1080 YDTDGTAKIV
+1080 YDNDGTAKTV
-1090 TDYTTNIDEIDMSIQ
+1090 TDYTTNADEIDMSIE
-1105 GTKTLIV
+1105 GIKTLIV
-1112 SYNGLT
+1112 SYKGQT
-1118 ASVDLTVSAVTDF
+1118 ASVDLTVSAVTDL
-1131 DKETYTVTFELQG
+1131 DKETYTVTFDLQG
-1144 HGTPLDE
+1144 HGTELEE
-1151 YLTYTKI
+1151 YLTYTEI
-1158 KKGSVI
+1158 KKGSGI
-1164 QPPTAPQ
+1164 KPPTAPQ
-1171 ADNYE
+1171 ADGYE
-1176 FIGWYKDA
+1176 FTGWYKDA

-1189 WNFEKDIIEKDTI
+1189 WDFEKDIIEKDTI

-1224 PKQKREYSAVYT
+1224 PRQKNEYSAVYT

-1244 IVAYQYIDG
+1244 IVAHQYTDG
-1253 NNKVKT
+1253 NGKAKT

-1268 TVQYSNNVNV
+1268 TVRYNNNVNV

-1285 TVRGIGEYTGTIV
+1285 TVRGIGEYTGTIT
-1298 KKYTIKQKSI
+1298 KRYTIKQKSI
-1308 SNVVISPVGDIVFGD
+1308 SNVAISPVGDIVFGD
-1323 KPSVKVTDG
+1323 QPSVRVTDG
-1332 TKELIENKDYN
+1332 TKELVEGRDYN

-1349 GSADTDTQSVLT
+1349 GSADADTQSVLT
-1361 VEGIGNYTD
+1361 VEGIGNYTG

-1383 QTDIQPIASENI
+1383 ETDIQPITSENI

-1402 LAKGYTYNGKA
+1402 PAKGYTYNGKA
-1413 QKPSVVVTDI
+1413 QKPGVVVTDI

-1434 KVVYSNNIAAGK
+1434 KVIYSNNIAAGK

-1482 SASLSSTIPKTGTI
+1482 SASLSGTIPKTGNI
-1496 EDIKKAIQEAIIV
+1496 EDVKKAVKEAIIV

-1515 LFENEYTIDY
+1515 LSENEYTIDY
-1525 GDMQTIDDIKI
+1525 GGIKTIDDIKI
-1536 GNKYPIILMPN
+1536 GKKYPILLRAN

-1556 KKKVNIK
+1556 EKKVNIK
-1563 FGQLNLASKTA
+1563 FGQLNLASRTA

-1581 SALQNEI
+1581 NALQNEI
-1588 VFYYNGILLE
+1588 LFYYNGILLE
-1598 KDKDYTAT
+1598 NDKDYTAT
-1606 VNKEKNKRTYTV
+1606 VKKEKNKKTYTV

-1623 KNSAYK
+1623 KDSAYK
-1629 GSRTFKNVPFD
+1629 GSRTFKNVPSD
-1640 QDTTEDGDDIINP
+1640 QEDGDDIIDP
-1653 NIKPVVS
+1653 NIKPMVS
-1660 NNKNTQNYRWSN
+1660 NNKNAQNYRWSN
-1672 NYNWKWADTVKSYLY
+1672 NYNWNWADTVKSYLY

-1693 LTRVEYI
+1693 VTRVEYI

-1714 LCASRTIPM
+1714 LCASRIIPM
-1723 ELSIW
+1723 ELPIW
-1728 GGFYAGNKYNF
+1728 GGFYAGENYNF
-1739 IIVGQENPL
+1739 IIFGQENPS
-1748 EDDKREVVRVV
+1748 EDDNKEVVRVV

-1788 CAEYGDYLYIRTCH
+1788 CTEYGDYLYIRTCH

-1818 IAVQQSDMVI
+1818 IAVRQSDMVI

-1883 DDELIGWFENSQL
+1883 DDELIGWFEDSQL
-1896 VTFPGAIGDNFTGAT
+1896 VTFPGTIGDNYTGAS
-1911 VGGFAETENGYVTA
+1911 VGGFAETENGYITA
-1925 FNYDGKSDG
+1925 FNYDGNSDG
-1934 GSRAIYLGYTSKSAL
+1934 GSRAVYLGYTSKSAL

-1979 TNNAKN
+1979 TDSKN

-1992 EDGGTIGTVT
+1992 EDGGTIGTVI
-2002 TASASLSD
+2002 TANASLSD
-2010 CQPILYNKEIVWYVT
+2010 CQPILHNGEIVWYVT
-2025 QNSVPTF
+2025 QKSVPTF
-2032 YRLEVSSGNISKTVA
+2032 YRLEVSSGNISKIVA

>member
-1 MRRKLRKTRQAM
+1 MRKGFGKKKQVM
-13 AGLLSAVLLI
+13 AGFLSAVLWI
-23 TSLPQNSM
+23 SSLPYSNM

-39 ENLQTE
+39 EHLQTE
-45 EMTDMQTESETTE
+45 EGTKVSTESETAE
-58 TVQLSTENEE
+58 TVQLSTENE

-79 IEMIDSSVE
+79 TEMIDSSVE
-88 TETAKDNENVET
+88 TETAKDNENVEM

-105 KTDKKETEE
+105 KTDKEETEE
-114 KTDLQNTDSEETDT
+114 KTDLQNTDSEETET
-128 EKATE
+128 EKVTE
-133 TQGERVETEESVEFE
+133 TQEESVETEELIEFE
-148 SENEEQKTED
+148 SENEGQ
-158 IKETDLQ
+158 ETDLQ
-165 ERIVTAELIGAYQF
+165 EKIVTAELIGAYQF
-179 GDAPSERASVS
+179 GDAPSERTYVS
-190 NFSSTLMADIDASEL
+190 DFSSSLAADIDTLEM
-205 EEYLYRQMKERKE
+205 EEYLYQQMKKCEE
-218 TITVQKYSISEDKI
+218 TINVQKYNISKDKI
-232 GAIVFGVINENP
+232 GDIVFGVINENP
-244 DLYFVKKR
+244 DLYFVKKK
-252 FSYSLSGSNVVS
+252 FSYSLSGSTVVS
-264 VMLTYN
+264 VMLTYD
-270 DSYDDSAF
+270 DSYDDNAF
-278 AEATRETLAVVKPEM
+278 VDATREALAVVKPEM
-293 SDLEKAIVLHD
+293 SDLEKAVVLHD

-316 LDKGQVPDASYTAY
+316 LDKGKVPDVSYTAY
-330 GTLVNRV
+330 GTLVNRI
-337 SVCQGYALAYKYLLN
+337 SVCEGYALAYKYLLN
-352 QVGIECLMVTSKS
+352 QAGIECLMVKS
-365 MNHAWNLIQLNGK
+365 EAMNHAWNLIQLNGK

-397 RHEYMFRS
+397 RHKYMFRS
-405 DTAFENNCKHYDWT
+405 DTAFVNNCEHHDWI
-419 VTEGSEAV
+419 VTEGSEVV

-433 TSYDNAFWLHC
+433 TSYDNAFWLKC
-444 NVPLIFVEQDCYY
+444 NAPLVFVEEDCYY
-457 VTYNNNIGVIN
+457 VTYNGTGVIN
-468 KNSLTNITG
+468 KNSLSDITG
-477 NGTTVC
+477 DGTTVC

-494 GFWQSAFSGLFYVN
+494 GFWQNAFSGLFYVN

-515 KLSIRSFAL
+515 KSSIRSFTL
-524 DNMGNAIDKRE
+524 DDMGNAIDQRE
-535 EFKADTTNGY
+535 EFKADTANGY

-555 VHYSLH
+555 VYYSLH

-568 KETVLI
+568 KETVLT
-574 ADITIET
+574 ADITFET

-595 KETLT
+595 KETVM
-600 LAVGDKTLLKAMIT
+600 LAVGDKTVLKAAIT
-614 PSYATDTAIIWE
+614 PSYATDTAITWE

-634 VSDGVVTAIA
+634 VSDGVITAIM

-654 GGKKASCEVTVIS
+654 GGKKAFCEVTIID

-673 SGSYKNITWKI
+673 SGSYENITWKI

-699 DSDGFS
+699 DSNGFS

-724 GMTDAS
+724 DMTDAS

-740 SVDVSCFDTRNV
+740 SVDVSCFDTKNV

-757 MFKGCGKLT
+757 MFKGCGKLSN
-766 TVDMSKFDT
+766 VDVSKFDT
-775 INVTNMEGMF
+775 ANVTNMEGMF

-796 SDFHTEK
+796 SGFHTEK
-803 VTSMREMFNGCKN
+803 VTS
-816 LTTLDVSNFDT
+816 
-827 QNVTSMD
+827 
-834 YMFIGCSGLTGLD
+834 
-847 VSSFHTEKVKSM
+847 
-859 THMFS
+859 
-864 MCSNLTSM
+864 
-872 DLSSFDTSNLT
+872 
-883 AIWGIFDG
+883 
-891 CRKLISVDM
+891 
-900 SGIDTTNVT
+900 
-909 DMMYMFRG
+909 
-917 CSSLTDIKI
+917 
-926 SSFRTANVINMWE
+926 MWE

-967 ADCNRLTTLDLS
+967 GDCNSLKTLDLS
-979 KFDAG
+979 NFDAG

-1022 YQSDGT
+1022 YQPDGT
-1028 AIAELPQKLSYSI
+1028 SITELPQNLNYSI

-1056 EIQKTKTVYQ
+1056 KIQKTKTAYQ
-1066 CGDTLNTDDLTVVY
+1066 CGDTLNIDDLTVTY
-1080 YDTDGTAKIV
+1080 YDNDGTAKTV
-1090 TDYTTNIDEIDMSIQ
+1090 TDYTTNVDEIDMSIE
-1105 GTKTLIV
+1105 GIKTLIV
-1112 SYNGLT
+1112 SYKGQT
-1118 ASVDLTVSAVTDF
+1118 ASVDLTVSAVTDL
-1131 DKETYTVTFELQG
+1131 DKETYTVTFDLQG
-1144 HGTPLDE
+1144 HGTELEE
-1151 YLTYTKI
+1151 YLTYTEV
-1158 KKGSVI
+1158 KKGSGI
-1164 QPPTAPQ
+1164 KPPTAPQ
-1171 ADNYE
+1171 ADGYE
-1176 FIGWYKDA
+1176 FTGWYKDA

-1189 WNFEKDIIEKDTI
+1189 WDFEKDIIEKDTI

-1224 PKQKREYSAVYT
+1224 PRQKNEYSAVYT

-1244 IVAYQYIDG
+1244 IVAHQYTDG
-1253 NNKVKT
+1253 NGKAKT

-1268 TVQYSNNVNV
+1268 TVRYNDNVNV

-1285 TVRGIGEYTGTIV
+1285 TVRGIGEYTGTIT
-1298 KKYTIKQKSI
+1298 KRYTIKQKSI
-1308 SNVVISPVGDIVFGD
+1308 SNVAISPVGDIVFGD
-1323 KPSVKVTDG
+1323 EPSVRVTDG
-1332 TKELIENKDYN
+1332 TKELVEGRDYN

-1349 GSADTDTQSVLT
+1349 GSADADTQSVLT
-1361 VEGIGNYTD
+1361 VEGIGNYTG
-1370 TSKKRVKFNILKT
+1370 TSKKNVKFNILKT
-1383 QTDIQPIASENI
+1383 ETDIQPITSENI

-1402 LAKGYTYNGKA
+1402 PAKGYTYNGKA
-1413 QKPSVVVTDI
+1413 QKPGVVVTDI

-1434 KVVYSNNIAAGK
+1434 KVIYSNNIAAGK

-1482 SASLSSTIPKTGTI
+1482 SASLSGTIPKTGNI
-1496 EDIKKAIQEAIIV
+1496 EDVKKAVKEAIIV

-1515 LFENEYTIDY
+1515 LSENEYTIDY
-1525 GDMQTIDDIKI
+1525 GGIKTIDDIKI
-1536 GNKYPIILMPN
+1536 GKKYPILLRAN

-1556 KKKVNIK
+1556 EKKVNIK
-1563 FGQLNLASKTA
+1563 FGQLNLASRTA

-1581 SALQNEI
+1581 NVLQNEI
-1588 VFYYNGILLE
+1588 LFYYNGILLE

-1606 VNKEKNKRTYTV
+1606 VKKEKNKKTYTV

-1623 KNSAYK
+1623 KDSAYK
-1629 GSRTFKNVPFD
+1629 GSRTFKNVPSD
-1640 QDTTEDGDDIINP
+1640 QEDGDDIIDP
-1653 NIKPVVS
+1653 NIKPMVS
-1660 NNKNTQNYRWSN
+1660 NNKNAQNYRWSN
-1672 NYNWKWADTVKSYLY
+1672 NYNWNWADTVKSYLY
-1687 ENQAGG
+1687 ENQAAGV
-1693 LTRVEYI
+1693 TRVEYI

-1714 LCASRTIPM
+1714 LCASRIIPM
-1723 ELSIW
+1723 ELPIW
-1728 GGFYAGNKYNF
+1728 GGFYAGENYNF
-1739 IIVGQENPL
+1739 IIFGQENPS
-1748 EDDKREVVRVV
+1748 EDDNKEVVRVV

-1788 CAEYGDYLYIRTCH
+1788 CTEYGDYLYIRTCH

-1818 IAVQQSDMVI
+1818 IAVRQSDMVI

-1883 DDELIGWFENSQL
+1883 DDELIGWFEDSQL
-1896 VTFPGAIGDNFTGAT
+1896 VTFPGTIGDNYTGAS
-1911 VGGFAETENGYVTA
+1911 VGGFAETENGYITA
-1925 FNYDGKSDG
+1925 FNYDGNSDG
-1934 GSRAIYLGYTSKSAL
+1934 GSRAVYLGYTSKSAL

-1979 TNNAKN
+1979 TDSKN

-1992 EDGGTIGTVT
+1992 EDGGTIGTVI
-2002 TASASLSD
+2002 TANASLSD
-2010 CQPILYNKEIVWYVT
+2010 CQPILHNGEIVWYVT
-2025 QNSVPTF
+2025 QKSVPTF
-2032 YRLEVSSGNISKTVA
+2032 YRLEVSSGNISKIVA

>member
-1 MRRKLRKTRQAM
+1 MRKGFGKKKQVM
-13 AGLLSAVLLI
+13 AGFLSAVLWI
-23 TSLPQNSM
+23 SSLPYSNM

-39 ENLQTE
+39 EHLQTE
-45 EMTDMQTESETTE
+45 EGTKVSTESETAE
-58 TVQLSTENEE
+58 TVQLSTENE

-79 IEMIDSSVE
+79 TEMIDSSVE
-88 TETAKDNENVET
+88 TETAKDNENVEM

-105 KTDKKETEE
+105 KTDKEETEE
-114 KTDLQNTDSEETDT
+114 KTDLQNTDSEETET
-128 EKATE
+128 EKVTE
-133 TQGERVETEESVEFE
+133 TQEESVETEELIEFE
-148 SENEEQKTED
+148 SENEGQ
-158 IKETDLQ
+158 ETDLQ
-165 ERIVTAELIGAYQF
+165 EKIVTAELIGAYQF
-179 GDAPSERASVS
+179 GDAPSERTYVS
-190 NFSSTLMADIDASEL
+190 DFSSSLAADIDTLEM
-205 EEYLYRQMKERKE
+205 EEYLYQQMKKCEE
-218 TITVQKYSISEDKI
+218 TINVQKYNISKDKI
-232 GAIVFGVINENP
+232 GDIVFGVINENP
-244 DLYFVKKR
+244 DLYFVKKK
-252 FSYSLSGSNVVS
+252 FSYSLSGSTVVS
-264 VMLTYN
+264 VMLTYD
-270 DSYDDSAF
+270 DSYDDNAF
-278 AEATRETLAVVKPEM
+278 VDATREALAVVKPEM
-293 SDLEKAIVLHD
+293 SDLEKAVVLHD

-316 LDKGQVPDASYTAY
+316 LDKGKVPDVSYTAY
-330 GTLVNRV
+330 GTLVNRI
-337 SVCQGYALAYKYLLN
+337 SVCEGYALAYKYLLN
-352 QVGIECLMVTSKS
+352 QAGIECLMVKS
-365 MNHAWNLIQLNGK
+365 EAMNHAWNLIQLNGK

-397 RHEYMFRS
+397 RHKYMFRS
-405 DTAFENNCKHYDWT
+405 DTAFVNNCEHHDWI
-419 VTEGSEAV
+419 VTEGSEVV

-433 TSYDNAFWLHC
+433 TSYDNAFWLKC
-444 NVPLIFVEQDCYY
+444 NAPLVFVEEDCYY
-457 VTYNNNIGVIN
+457 VTYNGTGVIN
-468 KNSLTNITG
+468 KNSLSDITG
-477 NGTTVC
+477 DGTTVC

-494 GFWQSAFSGLFYVN
+494 GFWQNAFSGLFYVN

-515 KLSIRSFAL
+515 KSSIRSFTL
-524 DNMGNAIDKRE
+524 DDMGNAIDQRE
-535 EFKADTTNGY
+535 EFKADTANGY

-555 VHYSLH
+555 VYYSLH

-568 KETVLI
+568 KETVLT
-574 ADITIET
+574 ADITFET

-595 KETLT
+595 KETVM
-600 LAVGDKTLLKAMIT
+600 LAVGDKTVLKAAIT
-614 PSYATDTAIIWE
+614 PSYATDTAITWE

-634 VSDGVVTAIA
+634 VSDGVITAIM

-654 GGKKASCEVTVIS
+654 GGKKAFCEVTIID

-673 SGSYKNITWKI
+673 SGSYENITWKI

-689 LTVTGTGDFS
+689 LTVIGTGDFS
-699 DSDGFS
+699 DSNGYS

-740 SVDVSCFDTRNV
+740 SVDVSCFDTKNV

-757 MFKGCGKLT
+757 MLKGCGKLSN
-766 TVDMSKFDT
+766 VDVSKFDT
-775 INVTNMEGMF
+775 ANVTNMEGMF

-796 SDFHTEK
+796 SGFHTEK
-803 VTSMREMFNGCKN
+803 VTS
-816 LTTLDVSNFDT
+816 
-827 QNVTSMD
+827 
-834 YMFIGCSGLTGLD
+834 
-847 VSSFHTEKVKSM
+847 
-859 THMFS
+859 
-864 MCSNLTSM
+864 
-872 DLSSFDTSNLT
+872 
-883 AIWGIFDG
+883 
-891 CRKLISVDM
+891 
-900 SGIDTTNVT
+900 
-909 DMMYMFRG
+909 
-917 CSSLTDIKI
+917 
-926 SSFRTANVINMWE
+926 MWE
-939 MFKGCSSLTNLDL
+939 MFKGCSSLTSLDL

-967 ADCNRLTTLDLS
+967 GDCNSLKTLDLS
-979 KFDAG
+979 NFDAG

-1022 YQSDGT
+1022 YQPDGT
-1028 AIAELPQKLSYSI
+1028 SITELPQNLNYSI

-1056 EIQKTKTVYQ
+1056 KIQKTKTAYQ
-1066 CGDTLNTDDLTVVY
+1066 CGDTLNIDDLTVTY
-1080 YDTDGTAKIV
+1080 YDNDGTAKTV
-1090 TDYTTNIDEIDMSIQ
+1090 TDYTTNADEIDMSIE
-1105 GTKTLIV
+1105 GIKTLIV
-1112 SYNGLT
+1112 SYKGQT
-1118 ASVDLTVSAVTDF
+1118 ASVDLTVSAVTDL
-1131 DKETYTVTFELQG
+1131 DKETYTVTFDLQG
-1144 HGTPLDE
+1144 HGTELEE
-1151 YLTYTKI
+1151 YLTYTEV
-1158 KKGSVI
+1158 KKGSGI
-1164 QPPTAPQ
+1164 KPPTAPQ
-1171 ADNYE
+1171 ADGYE
-1176 FIGWYKDA
+1176 FTGWYKDA

-1189 WNFEKDIIEKDTI
+1189 WDFEKDIIEKDTI

-1224 PKQKREYSAVYT
+1224 PRQKNEYSAVYT

-1244 IVAYQYIDG
+1244 IVAHQYTDG
-1253 NNKVKT
+1253 NGKAKT

-1268 TVQYSNNVNV
+1268 TVRYNDNVNV

-1285 TVRGIGEYTGTIV
+1285 TVRGIGEYTGTIT
-1298 KKYTIKQKSI
+1298 KRYTIKQKSI
-1308 SNVVISPVGDIVFGD
+1308 SNVAISPVGDIVFGD
-1323 KPSVKVTDG
+1323 EPSVRVTDG
-1332 TKELIENKDYN
+1332 TKELVEGRDYN

-1349 GSADTDTQSVLT
+1349 GSADADTQSVLT
-1361 VEGIGNYTD
+1361 VEGIGNYTG
-1370 TSKKRVKFNILKT
+1370 TSKKNVKFNILKT
-1383 QTDIQPIASENI
+1383 ETDIQPITSENI

-1402 LAKGYTYNGKA
+1402 PAKGYTYNGKA
-1413 QKPSVVVTDI
+1413 QKPGVVVTDI

-1434 KVVYSNNIAAGK
+1434 KVIYSNNIAAGK

-1482 SASLSSTIPKTGTI
+1482 SASLSGTIPKTGNI
-1496 EDIKKAIQEAIIV
+1496 EDVKKAVKEAIIV

-1515 LFENEYTIDY
+1515 LSENEYTIDY
-1525 GDMQTIDDIKI
+1525 GGIKTIDDIKI
-1536 GNKYPIILMPN
+1536 GKKYPILLRAN

-1556 KKKVNIK
+1556 EKKVNIK
-1563 FGQLNLASKTA
+1563 FGQLNLASRTA

-1581 SALQNEI
+1581 NALQNEI
-1588 VFYYNGILLE
+1588 LFYYNGILLE
-1598 KDKDYTAT
+1598 NDKDYTAT
-1606 VNKEKNKRTYTV
+1606 VKKEKNKKTYTV

-1623 KNSAYK
+1623 KDSAYK
-1629 GSRTFKNVPFD
+1629 GSRTFKNVPSD
-1640 QDTTEDGDDIINP
+1640 QEDGDDIIDP
-1653 NIKPVVS
+1653 NIKPAVS
-1660 NNKNTQNYRWSN
+1660 NNKNAQNYRWSN
-1672 NYNWKWADTVKSYLY
+1672 NYNWNWADTVKSYLY
-1687 ENQAGG
+1687 ENQVGG

-1723 ELSIW
+1723 ELPIW
-1728 GGFYAGNKYNF
+1728 GGFYAGENYNF
-1739 IIVGQENPL
+1739 IIFGQENPS
-1748 EDDKREVVRVV
+1748 EDDNKEVVRVV

-1788 CAEYGDYLYIRTCH
+1788 CTEYGDYLYIRTCH

-1818 IAVQQSDMVI
+1818 IAVRQSDMVI

-1883 DDELIGWFENSQL
+1883 DDELIGWFEDSQL
-1896 VTFPGAIGDNFTGAT
+1896 VTFPGTIGDNYTGAS
-1911 VGGFAETENGYVTA
+1911 VGGFAETENGYITA
-1925 FNYDGKSDG
+1925 FNYDGNSDG
-1934 GSRAIYLGYTSKSAL
+1934 GSRAVYLGYTSKGAL

-1979 TNNAKN
+1979 TDSKN

-1992 EDGGTIGTVT
+1992 EDGGTIGTVI
-2002 TASASLSD
+2002 TANASLSD
-2010 CQPILYNKEIVWYVT
+2010 CQPILHNGEIVWYVT
-2025 QNSVPTF
+2025 QKSVPTF
-2032 YRLEVSSGNISKTVA
+2032 YRLEVSSGNISKIVA

>member
-1 MRRKLRKTRQAM
+1 MRRQLRKTRQAM
-13 AGLLSAVLLI
+13 AGLLSAILLI

-31 YVYAAEQV
+31 YVYAVEQV

-45 EMTDMQTESETTE
+45 EMTDEPTGSETEE
-58 TVQLSTENEE
+58 T
-68 EMTDISTESET
+68 M
-79 IEMIDSSVE
+79 DSSM
-88 TETAKDNENVET
+88 
-100 QDTEE
+100 
-105 KTDKKETEE
+105 ETEE
-114 KTDLQNTDSEETDT
+114 KTDAPTGSETEETETDNDSNTVETQETEEKTDFQNTDSEETDT
-128 EKATE
+128 QAE
-133 TQGERVETEESVEFE
+133 GVETEELIEFE
-148 SENEEQKTED
+148 NGDEQQETEGV
-158 IKETDLQ
+158 KETDLQ
-165 ERIVTAELIGAYQF
+165 EKIVTAELIGAYQF
-179 GDAPSERASVS
+179 GDAPSERTYVS
-190 NFSSTLMADIDASEL
+190 DFSSSLAADIDTLEM
-205 EEYLYRQMKERKE
+205 EEYLYQQMKKCEE
-218 TITVQKYSISEDKI
+218 TINVQKYNISKDKI
-232 GAIVFGVINENP
+232 GDIVFGVINENP
-244 DLYFVKKR
+244 DLYFVKKK
-252 FSYSLSGSNVVS
+252 FSYSLSGSTVVS
-264 VMLTYN
+264 VMLTYD
-270 DSYDDSAF
+270 DSYDDNAF
-278 AEATRETLAVVKPEM
+278 VDATREALAVVKPEM
-293 SDLEKAIVLHD
+293 SDLEKAVVLHD

-316 LDKGQVPDASYTAY
+316 LDKGKVPDVSYTAY
-330 GTLVNRV
+330 GTLVNRI
-337 SVCQGYALAYKYLLN
+337 SVCEGYALAYKYLLN
-352 QVGIECLMVTSKS
+352 QAGIECLMVKS
-365 MNHAWNLIQLNGK
+365 EAMNHAWNLIQLNGK

-397 RHEYMFRS
+397 RHKYMFRS
-405 DTAFENNCKHYDWT
+405 DTAFVNNCEHHDWI
-419 VTEGSEAV
+419 VTEGSEVV

-433 TSYDNAFWLHC
+433 TSYDNAFWLKC
-444 NVPLIFVEQDCYY
+444 NAPLVFVEEDCYY
-457 VTYNNNIGVIN
+457 VTYNGTGVIN
-468 KNSLTNITG
+468 KNSLSDITG
-477 NGTTVC
+477 DGTTVC

-494 GFWQSAFSGLFYVN
+494 GFWQNAFSGLFYVN

-515 KLSIRSFAL
+515 KSSIRSFTL
-524 DNMGNAIDKRE
+524 DDMGNAIDQRE
-535 EFKADTTNGY
+535 EFKADTANGY

-555 VHYSLH
+555 VYYSLH

-568 KETVLI
+568 KETVLT
-574 ADITIET
+574 ADITFET

-595 KETLT
+595 KETVM
-600 LAVGDKTLLKAMIT
+600 LAVGDKTVLKAAIT
-614 PSYATDTAIIWE
+614 PSYATDTAITWE

-634 VSDGVVTAIA
+634 VSDGVITAIM

-654 GGKKASCEVTVIS
+654 GGKKAFCEVTIID

-673 SGSYKNITWKI
+673 SGSYENITWKI

-699 DSDGFS
+699 DSNGFS

-740 SVDVSCFDTRNV
+740 SVDVSCFDTKNV

-757 MFKGCGKLT
+757 MFKGCGKLSN
-766 TVDMSKFDT
+766 VDVSKFDT
-775 INVTNMEGMF
+775 ANVTNMEGMF

-796 SDFHTEK
+796 SGFHTEK
-803 VTSMREMFNGCKN
+803 VTS
-816 LTTLDVSNFDT
+816 
-827 QNVTSMD
+827 
-834 YMFIGCSGLTGLD
+834 
-847 VSSFHTEKVKSM
+847 
-859 THMFS
+859 
-864 MCSNLTSM
+864 
-872 DLSSFDTSNLT
+872 
-883 AIWGIFDG
+883 
-891 CRKLISVDM
+891 
-900 SGIDTTNVT
+900 
-909 DMMYMFRG
+909 
-917 CSSLTDIKI
+917 
-926 SSFRTANVINMWE
+926 MWE
-939 MFKGCSSLTNLDL
+939 MFKGCSSLTSLDL

-967 ADCNRLTTLDLS
+967 GDCNSLKTLDLS
-979 KFDAG
+979 NFDAG

-996 TGLSMIYTP
+996 TELSMIYTP

-1022 YQSDGT
+1022 YQPDGT
-1028 AIAELPQKLSYSI
+1028 SITELPQNLNYSI

-1056 EIQKTKTVYQ
+1056 KIQKTKTAYQ
-1066 CGDTLNTDDLTVVY
+1066 CGDTLNIDDLTVTY
-1080 YDTDGTAKIV
+1080 YDNDGTAKTV
-1090 TDYTTNIDEIDMSIQ
+1090 TDYTTNADEIDMSIE
-1105 GTKTLIV
+1105 GIKTLIV
-1112 SYNGLT
+1112 SYKGQT
-1118 ASVDLTVSAVTDF
+1118 ASVDLTVSAVTDL
-1131 DKETYTVTFELQG
+1131 DKETYTVTFDLQG
-1144 HGTPLDE
+1144 HGTELEE
-1151 YLTYTKI
+1151 YLTYTEV
-1158 KKGSVI
+1158 KKGSGI
-1164 QPPTAPQ
+1164 KPPTAPQ
-1171 ADNYE
+1171 ADGYE
-1176 FIGWYKDA
+1176 FTGWYKDA

-1189 WNFEKDIIEKDTI
+1189 WDFEKDIIEKDTI

-1224 PKQKREYSAVYT
+1224 PRQKNEYSAVYT

-1244 IVAYQYIDG
+1244 IVAHQYTDG
-1253 NNKVKT
+1253 NGKAKT

-1268 TVQYSNNVNV
+1268 TVRYNDNVNV

-1285 TVRGIGEYTGTIV
+1285 TVRGIGEYTGTIT
-1298 KKYTIKQKSI
+1298 KRYTIKQKSI
-1308 SNVVISPVGDIVFGD
+1308 SNVAISPVGDIVFGD
-1323 KPSVKVTDG
+1323 EPSVRVTDG
-1332 TKELIENKDYN
+1332 TKELVEGRDYN

-1349 GSADTDTQSVLT
+1349 GSADADTQSVLT
-1361 VEGIGNYTD
+1361 VEGIGNYTG
-1370 TSKKRVKFNILKT
+1370 TSKKNVKFNILKT
-1383 QTDIQPIASENI
+1383 ETDIQPITSENI

-1402 LAKGYTYNGKA
+1402 PAKGYTYNGKA
-1413 QKPSVVVTDI
+1413 QKPGVVVTDI

-1434 KVVYSNNIAAGK
+1434 KVIYSNNIAAGK

-1482 SASLSSTIPKTGTI
+1482 SASLSGTIPKTGNI
-1496 EDIKKAIQEAIIV
+1496 EDVKKAVKEAIIV

-1515 LFENEYTIDY
+1515 LSENEYTIDY
-1525 GDMQTIDDIKI
+1525 GGIKTIDDIKI
-1536 GNKYPIILMPN
+1536 GKKYPILLRAN

-1556 KKKVNIK
+1556 EKKVNIK
-1563 FGQLNLASKTA
+1563 FGQLNLASRTA

-1581 SALQNEI
+1581 NVLQNEI
-1588 VFYYNGILLE
+1588 LFYYNGILLE

-1606 VNKEKNKRTYTV
+1606 VKKEKNKKTYTV

-1623 KNSAYK
+1623 KDSAYK
-1629 GSRTFKNVPFD
+1629 GSRTFKNVPSD
-1640 QDTTEDGDDIINP
+1640 QEDGDDIIDP
-1653 NIKPVVS
+1653 NIKPMVS
-1660 NNKNTQNYRWSN
+1660 NNKNAQNYRWSN
-1672 NYNWKWADTVKSYLY
+1672 NYNWNWADTVKSYLY
-1687 ENQAGG
+1687 ENQAAGV
-1693 LTRVEYI
+1693 TRVEYI

-1714 LCASRTIPM
+1714 LCASRIIPM
-1723 ELSIW
+1723 ELPIW
-1728 GGFYAGNKYNF
+1728 GGFYAGENYNF
-1739 IIVGQENPL
+1739 IIFGQENPS
-1748 EDDKREVVRVV
+1748 EDDNKEVVRVV

-1788 CAEYGDYLYIRTCH
+1788 CTEYGDYLYIRTCH

-1818 IAVQQSDMVI
+1818 IAVRQSDMVI

-1883 DDELIGWFENSQL
+1883 DDELIGWFEDSQL
-1896 VTFPGAIGDNFTGAT
+1896 VTFPGTIGDNYTGAS
-1911 VGGFAETENGYVTA
+1911 VGGFAETENGYITA
-1925 FNYDGKSDG
+1925 FNYDGNSDG
-1934 GSRAIYLGYTSKSAL
+1934 GSRAVYLGYTSKSAL

-1979 TNNAKN
+1979 TDSKN

-1992 EDGGTIGTVT
+1992 EDGGTIGTVI
-2002 TASASLSD
+2002 TANASLSD
-2010 CQPILYNKEIVWYVT
+2010 CQPILHNGEIVWYVT
-2025 QNSVPTF
+2025 QKSVPTF
-2032 YRLEVSSGNISKTVA
+2032 YRLEVSSGNISKIVA

>member
-1 MRRKLRKTRQAM
+1 MRKGFGKKKQVM
-13 AGLLSAVLLI
+13 AGFLSAVLWI
-23 TSLPQNSM
+23 SSLPYSNM

-39 ENLQTE
+39 EHLQTE
-45 EMTDMQTESETTE
+45 EGTKVSTESETAE
-58 TVQLSTENEE
+58 TVQLSTENE

-79 IEMIDSSVE
+79 TEMIDSSVE
-88 TETAKDNENVET
+88 TETAKDNENVEM

-105 KTDKKETEE
+105 KTDKEETEE
-114 KTDLQNTDSEETDT
+114 KTDLQNTDSEETET
-128 EKATE
+128 EKVTE
-133 TQGERVETEESVEFE
+133 TQEESVETEELIEFE
-148 SENEEQKTED
+148 SENEGQ
-158 IKETDLQ
+158 ETDLQ
-165 ERIVTAELIGAYQF
+165 EKIVTAELIGAYQF
-179 GDAPSERASVS
+179 GDAPSERTYVS
-190 NFSSTLMADIDASEL
+190 DFSSSLAADIDTLEM
-205 EEYLYRQMKERKE
+205 EEYLYQQMKKCEE
-218 TITVQKYSISEDKI
+218 TINVQKYNISKDKI
-232 GAIVFGVINENP
+232 GDIVFGVINENP
-244 DLYFVKKR
+244 DLYFVKKK
-252 FSYSLSGSNVVS
+252 FSYSLSGSTVVS
-264 VMLTYN
+264 VMLTYD
-270 DSYDDSAF
+270 DSYDDNAF
-278 AEATRETLAVVKPEM
+278 VDATREALAVVKPEM
-293 SDLEKAIVLHD
+293 SDLEKAVVLHD

-316 LDKGQVPDASYTAY
+316 LDKGKVPDVSYTAY
-330 GTLVNRV
+330 GTLVNRI
-337 SVCQGYALAYKYLLN
+337 SVCEGYALAYKYLLN
-352 QVGIECLMVTSKS
+352 QAGIECLMVKS
-365 MNHAWNLIQLNGK
+365 EAMNHAWNLIQLNGK

-397 RHEYMFRS
+397 RHKYMFRS
-405 DTAFENNCKHYDWT
+405 DTAFVNNCEHHDWI
-419 VTEGSEAV
+419 VTEGSEVV

-433 TSYDNAFWLHC
+433 TSYDNAFWLKC
-444 NVPLIFVEQDCYY
+444 NAPLVFVEEDCYY
-457 VTYNNNIGVIN
+457 VTYNGTGVIN
-468 KNSLTNITG
+468 KNSLSDITG
-477 NGTTVC
+477 DGTTVC

-494 GFWQSAFSGLFYVN
+494 GFWQNAFSGLFYVN

-515 KLSIRSFAL
+515 KSSIRSFTL
-524 DNMGNAIDKRE
+524 DDMGNAIDQRE
-535 EFKADTTNGY
+535 EFKADTANGY

-555 VHYSLH
+555 VYYSLH

-568 KETVLI
+568 KETVLT
-574 ADITIET
+574 ADITFET

-595 KETLT
+595 KETVM
-600 LAVGDKTLLKAMIT
+600 LAVGDKTVLKAAIT
-614 PSYATDTAIIWE
+614 PSYATDTAITWE

-634 VSDGVVTAIA
+634 VSDGVITAIM

-654 GGKKASCEVTVIS
+654 GGKKAFCEVTIID

-673 SGSYKNITWKI
+673 SGSYENITWKI

-689 LTVTGTGDFS
+689 LTVIGTGDFS
-699 DSDGFS
+699 DSNGYS

-740 SVDVSCFDTRNV
+740 SVDVSCFDTKNV

-757 MFKGCGKLT
+757 MFKGCGKLSN
-766 TVDMSKFDT
+766 VDVSKFDT
-775 INVTNMEGMF
+775 ANVTNMEGMF

-796 SDFHTEK
+796 SGFHTEK
-803 VTSMREMFNGCKN
+803 VTS
-816 LTTLDVSNFDT
+816 
-827 QNVTSMD
+827 
-834 YMFIGCSGLTGLD
+834 
-847 VSSFHTEKVKSM
+847 
-859 THMFS
+859 
-864 MCSNLTSM
+864 
-872 DLSSFDTSNLT
+872 
-883 AIWGIFDG
+883 
-891 CRKLISVDM
+891 
-900 SGIDTTNVT
+900 
-909 DMMYMFRG
+909 
-917 CSSLTDIKI
+917 
-926 SSFRTANVINMWE
+926 MWE
-939 MFKGCSSLTNLDL
+939 MFKGCSSLTSLDL

-967 ADCNRLTTLDLS
+967 GDCNSLKTLDLS
-979 KFDAG
+979 NFDAG

-1022 YQSDGT
+1022 YQPDGT
-1028 AIAELPQKLSYSI
+1028 SITELPQNLNYSI

-1056 EIQKTKTVYQ
+1056 KIQKTKTAYQ
-1066 CGDTLNTDDLTVVY
+1066 CGDTLNIDDLTVTY
-1080 YDTDGTAKIV
+1080 YDNDGTAKTV
-1090 TDYTTNIDEIDMSIQ
+1090 TDYTTNADEIDMSIE
-1105 GTKTLIV
+1105 GIKTLIV
-1112 SYNGLT
+1112 SYKGQT
-1118 ASVDLTVSAVTDF
+1118 ASVDLTVSAVTDL
-1131 DKETYTVTFELQG
+1131 DKETYTVTFDLQG
-1144 HGTPLDE
+1144 HGTELEE
-1151 YLTYTKI
+1151 YLTYTEI
-1158 KKGSVI
+1158 KKGSGI
-1164 QPPTAPQ
+1164 KPPTAPQ
-1171 ADNYE
+1171 ADGYE
-1176 FIGWYKDA
+1176 FTGWYKDA

-1189 WNFEKDIIEKDTI
+1189 WDFEKDIIEKDTI

-1224 PKQKREYSAVYT
+1224 PRQKNEYSAVYT

-1244 IVAYQYIDG
+1244 IVAHQYTDG
-1253 NNKVKT
+1253 NGKAKT

-1268 TVQYSNNVNV
+1268 TVRYNDNVNV

-1285 TVRGIGEYTGTIV
+1285 TVRGIGEYTGTIT
-1298 KKYTIKQKSI
+1298 KRYTIKQKSI
-1308 SNVVISPVGDIVFGD
+1308 SNVAISPVGDIVFGD
-1323 KPSVKVTDG
+1323 EPSVRVTDG
-1332 TKELIENKDYN
+1332 TKELVEGRDYN

-1349 GSADTDTQSVLT
+1349 GSADADTQSVLT
-1361 VEGIGNYTD
+1361 VEGIGNYTG
-1370 TSKKRVKFNILKT
+1370 TSKKNVKFNILKT
-1383 QTDIQPIASENI
+1383 ETDIQPITSENI

-1402 LAKGYTYNGKA
+1402 PAKGYTYNGKA
-1413 QKPSVVVTDI
+1413 QKPGVVVTDI

-1434 KVVYSNNIAAGK
+1434 KVIYSNNIAAGK

-1482 SASLSSTIPKTGTI
+1482 SASLSGTIPKTGNI
-1496 EDIKKAIQEAIIV
+1496 EDVKKAVKEAIIV

-1515 LFENEYTIDY
+1515 LSENEYTIDY
-1525 GDMQTIDDIKI
+1525 GGIKTIDDIKI
-1536 GNKYPIILMPN
+1536 GKKYPILLRAN

-1556 KKKVNIK
+1556 EKKVNIK
-1563 FGQLNLASKTA
+1563 FGQLNLASRTA

-1581 SALQNEI
+1581 NALQNEI
-1588 VFYYNGILLE
+1588 LFYYNGILLE
-1598 KDKDYTAT
+1598 NDKDYTAT
-1606 VNKEKNKRTYTV
+1606 VKKEKNKKTYTV

-1623 KNSAYK
+1623 KDSAYK
-1629 GSRTFKNVPFD
+1629 GSRTFKNVPSD
-1640 QDTTEDGDDIINP
+1640 QEDGDDIIDP
-1653 NIKPVVS
+1653 NIKPAVS
-1660 NNKNTQNYRWSN
+1660 NNKNAQNYRWSN
-1672 NYNWKWADTVKSYLY
+1672 NYNWNWADTVKSYLY
-1687 ENQAGG
+1687 ENQVGG

-1723 ELSIW
+1723 ELPIW
-1728 GGFYAGNKYNF
+1728 GGFYAGENYNF
-1739 IIVGQENPL
+1739 IIFGQENPS
-1748 EDDKREVVRVV
+1748 EDDNKEVVRVV

-1788 CAEYGDYLYIRTCH
+1788 CTEYGDYLYIRTCH

-1818 IAVQQSDMVI
+1818 IAVRQSDMVI

-1883 DDELIGWFENSQL
+1883 DDELIGWFEDSQL
-1896 VTFPGAIGDNFTGAT
+1896 VTFPGTIGDNYTGAS
-1911 VGGFAETENGYVTA
+1911 VGGFAETENGYITA
-1925 FNYDGKSDG
+1925 FNYDGNSDG
-1934 GSRAIYLGYTSKSAL
+1934 GSRAVYLGYTSKGAL

-1979 TNNAKN
+1979 TDSKN

-1992 EDGGTIGTVT
+1992 EDGGTIGTVI
-2002 TASASLSD
+2002 TANASLSD
-2010 CQPILYNKEIVWYVT
+2010 CQPILHNGEIVWYVT
-2025 QNSVPTF
+2025 QKSVPTF
-2032 YRLEVSSGNISKTVA
+2032 YRLEVSSGNISKIVA

>member
-1 MRRKLRKTRQAM
+1 MRKGFGKKKQVM
-13 AGLLSAVLLI
+13 AGFLSAVLWI
-23 TSLPQNSM
+23 SSLPYSNM

-39 ENLQTE
+39 EHLQTE
-45 EMTDMQTESETTE
+45 EGTKVSTESETAE
-58 TVQLSTENEE
+58 TVQLSTENE

-79 IEMIDSSVE
+79 TEMIDSSVE
-88 TETAKDNENVET
+88 TETAKDNENVEM

-105 KTDKKETEE
+105 KTDKEETEE
-114 KTDLQNTDSEETDT
+114 KTDLQNTDSEETET
-128 EKATE
+128 EKVTE
-133 TQGERVETEESVEFE
+133 TQEESVETEELIEFE
-148 SENEEQKTED
+148 SENEGQ
-158 IKETDLQ
+158 ETDLQ
-165 ERIVTAELIGAYQF
+165 EKIVTAELIGAYQF
-179 GDAPSERASVS
+179 GDAPSERTYVS
-190 NFSSTLMADIDASEL
+190 DFSSSLAADIDTLEM
-205 EEYLYRQMKERKE
+205 EEYLYQQMKKCEE
-218 TITVQKYSISEDKI
+218 TINVQKYNISKDKI
-232 GAIVFGVINENP
+232 GDIVFGVINENP
-244 DLYFVKKR
+244 DLYFVKKK
-252 FSYSLSGSNVVS
+252 FSYSLSGSTVVS
-264 VMLTYN
+264 VMLTYD
-270 DSYDDSAF
+270 DSYDDNAF
-278 AEATRETLAVVKPEM
+278 VDATREALAVVKPEM
-293 SDLEKAIVLHD
+293 SDLEKAVVLHD

-316 LDKGQVPDASYTAY
+316 LDKGKVPDVSYTAY
-330 GTLVNRV
+330 GTLVNRI
-337 SVCQGYALAYKYLLN
+337 SVCEGYALAYKYLLN
-352 QVGIECLMVTSKS
+352 QAGIECLMVKS
-365 MNHAWNLIQLNGK
+365 EAMNHAWNLIQLNGK

-397 RHEYMFRS
+397 RHKYMFRS
-405 DTAFENNCKHYDWT
+405 DTAFVNNCEHHDWI
-419 VTEGSEAV
+419 VTEGSEVV

-433 TSYDNAFWLHC
+433 TSYDNAFWLKC
-444 NVPLIFVEQDCYY
+444 NAPLVFVEEDCYY
-457 VTYNNNIGVIN
+457 VTYNGTGVIN
-468 KNSLTNITG
+468 KNSLSDITG
-477 NGTTVC
+477 DGTTVC

-494 GFWQSAFSGLFYVN
+494 GFWQNAFSGLFYVN

-515 KLSIRSFAL
+515 KSSIRSFTL
-524 DNMGNAIDKRE
+524 DDMGNAIDQRE
-535 EFKADTTNGY
+535 EFKADTANGY

-555 VHYSLH
+555 VYYSLH

-568 KETVLI
+568 KETVLT
-574 ADITIET
+574 ADITFET

-595 KETLT
+595 KETVM
-600 LAVGDKTLLKAMIT
+600 LAVGDKTVLKAAIT
-614 PSYATDTAIIWE
+614 PSYATDTAITWE

-634 VSDGVVTAIA
+634 VSDGVITAIM

-654 GGKKASCEVTVIS
+654 GGKKAFCEVTIID

-673 SGSYKNITWKI
+673 SGSYENITWKI

-689 LTVTGTGDFS
+689 LTVIGTGDFS
-699 DSDGFS
+699 DSNGFS

-724 GMTDAS
+724 DMTDAS

-740 SVDVSCFDTRNV
+740 SVDVSCFDTKNV

-757 MFKGCGKLT
+757 MFKGCGKLSN
-766 TVDMSKFDT
+766 VDVSKFDT
-775 INVTNMEGMF
+775 ANVTNMEGMF
-785 ANCDSLESLDV
+785 ANCNSLASLDV
-796 SDFHTEK
+796 SGFHTEK
-803 VTSMREMFNGCKN
+803 VTS
-816 LTTLDVSNFDT
+816 
-827 QNVTSMD
+827 
-834 YMFIGCSGLTGLD
+834 
-847 VSSFHTEKVKSM
+847 
-859 THMFS
+859 
-864 MCSNLTSM
+864 
-872 DLSSFDTSNLT
+872 
-883 AIWGIFDG
+883 
-891 CRKLISVDM
+891 
-900 SGIDTTNVT
+900 
-909 DMMYMFRG
+909 
-917 CSSLTDIKI
+917 
-926 SSFRTANVINMWE
+926 MWE

-967 ADCNRLTTLDLS
+967 GDCNSLKTLDLS
-979 KFDAG
+979 NFDAG

-996 TGLSMIYTP
+996 TELSMIYTP

-1022 YQSDGT
+1022 YQPDGT
-1028 AIAELPQKLSYSI
+1028 SITELPQNLNYSI

-1056 EIQKTKTVYQ
+1056 KIQKTKTAYQ
-1066 CGDTLNTDDLTVVY
+1066 CGDTLNIDDLTVTY
-1080 YDTDGTAKIV
+1080 YDNDGTAKTV
-1090 TDYTTNIDEIDMSIQ
+1090 TDYTTNADEIDMSIE
-1105 GTKTLIV
+1105 GIKTLIV
-1112 SYNGLT
+1112 SYKGQT
-1118 ASVDLTVSAVTDF
+1118 ASVDLTVSAVTDL
-1131 DKETYTVTFELQG
+1131 DKETYTVTFDLQG
-1144 HGTPLDE
+1144 HGTELEE
-1151 YLTYTKI
+1151 YLTYTEI
-1158 KKGSVI
+1158 KKGSGI
-1164 QPPTAPQ
+1164 KPPTAPQ
-1171 ADNYE
+1171 ADGYE
-1176 FIGWYKDA
+1176 FTGWYKDA

-1189 WNFEKDIIEKDTI
+1189 WDFEKDIIEKDTI

-1224 PKQKREYSAVYT
+1224 PRQKNEYSAVYT

-1244 IVAYQYIDG
+1244 IVAHQYTDG
-1253 NNKVKT
+1253 NGKAKT

-1268 TVQYSNNVNV
+1268 TVRYNNNVNV

-1285 TVRGIGEYTGTIV
+1285 TVRGIGEYTGTIT
-1298 KKYTIKQKSI
+1298 KRYTIKQKSI
-1308 SNVVISPVGDIVFGD
+1308 SNVAISPVGDIVFGD
-1323 KPSVKVTDG
+1323 EPSVRVTDG
-1332 TKELIENKDYN
+1332 TKELVEGRDYN

-1349 GSADTDTQSVLT
+1349 GSADADTQSVLT
-1361 VEGIGNYTD
+1361 VEGIGNYTG
-1370 TSKKRVKFNILKT
+1370 TSKKNVKFNILKT
-1383 QTDIQPIASENI
+1383 ETDIQPITSENI

-1402 LAKGYTYNGKA
+1402 PAKGYTYNGKA
-1413 QKPSVVVTDI
+1413 QKPGVVVTDI

-1434 KVVYSNNIAAGK
+1434 KVIYSNNIAAGK

-1482 SASLSSTIPKTGTI
+1482 SASLSGTIPKTGNI
-1496 EDIKKAIQEAIIV
+1496 EDVKKAVKEAIIV

-1515 LFENEYTIDY
+1515 LSENEYTIDY
-1525 GDMQTIDDIKI
+1525 GGIKTIDDIKI
-1536 GNKYPIILMPN
+1536 GKKYPILLRAN

-1556 KKKVNIK
+1556 EKKVNIK
-1563 FGQLNLASKTA
+1563 FGQLNLASRTA

-1581 SALQNEI
+1581 NVLQNEI
-1588 VFYYNGILLE
+1588 LFYYNGILLE

-1606 VNKEKNKRTYTV
+1606 VKKEKNKKTYTV

-1623 KNSAYK
+1623 KDSAYK
-1629 GSRTFKNVPFD
+1629 GSRTFKNVPSD
-1640 QDTTEDGDDIINP
+1640 QEDGDDIIDP
-1653 NIKPVVS
+1653 NIKPMVS
-1660 NNKNTQNYRWSN
+1660 NNKNAQNYRWSN
-1672 NYNWKWADTVKSYLY
+1672 NYNWNWADTVKSYLY
-1687 ENQAGG
+1687 ENQAAGV
-1693 LTRVEYI
+1693 TRVEYI

-1714 LCASRTIPM
+1714 LCASRIIPM
-1723 ELSIW
+1723 ELPIW
-1728 GGFYAGNKYNF
+1728 GGFYAGENYNF
-1739 IIVGQENPL
+1739 IIFGQENPS
-1748 EDDKREVVRVV
+1748 EDDNKEVVRVV

-1788 CAEYGDYLYIRTCH
+1788 CTEYGDYLYIRTCH

-1818 IAVQQSDMVI
+1818 IAVRQSDMVI

-1883 DDELIGWFENSQL
+1883 DDELIGWFEDSQL
-1896 VTFPGAIGDNFTGAT
+1896 VTFPGTIGDNYTGAS
-1911 VGGFAETENGYVTA
+1911 VGGFAETENGYITA
-1925 FNYDGKSDG
+1925 FNYDGNSDG
-1934 GSRAIYLGYTSKSAL
+1934 GSRAVYLGYTSKSAL

-1979 TNNAKN
+1979 TDSKN

-1992 EDGGTIGTVT
+1992 EDGGTIGTVI
-2002 TASASLSD
+2002 TANASLSD
-2010 CQPILYNKEIVWYVT
+2010 CQPILHNGEIVWYVT
-2025 QNSVPTF
+2025 QKSVPTF
-2032 YRLEVSSGNISKTVA
+2032 YRLEVSSGNISKIVA

>member
-1 MRRKLRKTRQAM
+1 MRKGFGKKKQVM
-13 AGLLSAVLLI
+13 AGFLSAVLWI
-23 TSLPQNSM
+23 SSLPYSNM

-39 ENLQTE
+39 EHLQTE
-45 EMTDMQTESETTE
+45 EGTKVSTESETAE
-58 TVQLSTENEE
+58 TVQLSTENE

-79 IEMIDSSVE
+79 TEMIDSSVE
-88 TETAKDNENVET
+88 TETAKDNENVEM

-105 KTDKKETEE
+105 KTDKEETEE
-114 KTDLQNTDSEETDT
+114 KTDLQNTDSEETET
-128 EKATE
+128 EKVTE
-133 TQGERVETEESVEFE
+133 TQEESVETEELIEFE
-148 SENEEQKTED
+148 SENEGQ
-158 IKETDLQ
+158 ETDLQ
-165 ERIVTAELIGAYQF
+165 EKIVTAELIGAYQF
-179 GDAPSERASVS
+179 GDAPSERTYVS
-190 NFSSTLMADIDASEL
+190 DFSSSLAADIDTLEM
-205 EEYLYRQMKERKE
+205 EEYLYQQMKKCEE
-218 TITVQKYSISEDKI
+218 TINVQKYNISKDKI
-232 GAIVFGVINENP
+232 GDIVFGVINENP
-244 DLYFVKKR
+244 DLYFVKKK
-252 FSYSLSGSNVVS
+252 FSYSLSGSTVVS
-264 VMLTYN
+264 VMLTYD
-270 DSYDDSAF
+270 DSYDDNAF
-278 AEATRETLAVVKPEM
+278 VDATREALAVVKPEM
-293 SDLEKAIVLHD
+293 SDLEKAVVLHD

-316 LDKGQVPDASYTAY
+316 LDKGKVPDVSYTAY
-330 GTLVNRV
+330 GTLVNRI
-337 SVCQGYALAYKYLLN
+337 SVCEGYALAYKYLLN
-352 QVGIECLMVTSKS
+352 QAGIECLMVKS
-365 MNHAWNLIQLNGK
+365 EAMNHAWNLIQLNGK

-397 RHEYMFRS
+397 RHKYMFRS
-405 DTAFENNCKHYDWT
+405 DTAFVNNCEHHDWI
-419 VTEGSEAV
+419 VTEGSEVV

-433 TSYDNAFWLHC
+433 TSYDNAFWLKC
-444 NVPLIFVEQDCYY
+444 NAPLVFVEEDCYY
-457 VTYNNNIGVIN
+457 VTYNGTGVIN
-468 KNSLTNITG
+468 KNSLSDITG
-477 NGTTVC
+477 DGTTVC

-494 GFWQSAFSGLFYVN
+494 GFWQNAFSGLFYVN

-515 KLSIRSFAL
+515 KSSIRSFTL
-524 DNMGNAIDKRE
+524 DDMGNAIDQRE
-535 EFKADTTNGY
+535 EFKADTANGY

-555 VHYSLH
+555 VYYSLH

-568 KETVLI
+568 KETVLT
-574 ADITIET
+574 ADITFET

-595 KETLT
+595 KETVM
-600 LAVGDKTLLKAMIT
+600 LAVGDKTVLKAAIT
-614 PSYATDTAIIWE
+614 PSYATDTAITWE

-634 VSDGVVTAIA
+634 VSDGVITAIM

-654 GGKKASCEVTVIS
+654 GGKKAFCEVTIID

-673 SGSYKNITWKI
+673 SGSYENITWKI

-689 LTVTGTGDFS
+689 LTVIGTGDFS
-699 DSDGFS
+699 DSNGYS

-740 SVDVSCFDTRNV
+740 SVDVSCFDTKNV

-757 MFKGCGKLT
+757 MFKGCGKLSN
-766 TVDMSKFDT
+766 VDVSKFDT
-775 INVTNMEGMF
+775 ANVTNMEGMF

-796 SDFHTEK
+796 SGFHTEK
-803 VTSMREMFNGCKN
+803 VTS
-816 LTTLDVSNFDT
+816 
-827 QNVTSMD
+827 
-834 YMFIGCSGLTGLD
+834 
-847 VSSFHTEKVKSM
+847 
-859 THMFS
+859 
-864 MCSNLTSM
+864 
-872 DLSSFDTSNLT
+872 
-883 AIWGIFDG
+883 
-891 CRKLISVDM
+891 
-900 SGIDTTNVT
+900 
-909 DMMYMFRG
+909 
-917 CSSLTDIKI
+917 
-926 SSFRTANVINMWE
+926 MWE
-939 MFKGCSSLTNLDL
+939 MFKGCSSLTSLDL

-967 ADCNRLTTLDLS
+967 GDCNSLKTLDLS
-979 KFDAG
+979 NFDAG

-1022 YQSDGT
+1022 YQPDGT
-1028 AIAELPQKLSYSI
+1028 SITELPQNLNYSI

-1056 EIQKTKTVYQ
+1056 KIQKTKTAYQ
-1066 CGDTLNTDDLTVVY
+1066 CGDTLNIDDLTVTY
-1080 YDTDGTAKIV
+1080 YDNDGTAKTV
-1090 TDYTTNIDEIDMSIQ
+1090 TDYTTNADEIDMSIE
-1105 GTKTLIV
+1105 GIKTLIV
-1112 SYNGLT
+1112 SYKGQT
-1118 ASVDLTVSAVTDF
+1118 ASVDLTVSAVTDL
-1131 DKETYTVTFELQG
+1131 DKETYTVTFDLQG
-1144 HGTPLDE
+1144 HGTELEE
-1151 YLTYTKI
+1151 YLTYTEI
-1158 KKGSVI
+1158 KKGSGI
-1164 QPPTAPQ
+1164 KPPTAPQ
-1171 ADNYE
+1171 ADGYE
-1176 FIGWYKDA
+1176 FTGWYKDA

-1189 WNFEKDIIEKDTI
+1189 WDFEKDIIEKDTI

-1224 PKQKREYSAVYT
+1224 PRQKNEYSAVYT

-1244 IVAYQYIDG
+1244 IVAHQYTDG
-1253 NNKVKT
+1253 NGKAKT

-1268 TVQYSNNVNV
+1268 TVRYNDNVNV

-1285 TVRGIGEYTGTIV
+1285 TVRGIGEYTGTIT
-1298 KKYTIKQKSI
+1298 KRYTIKQKSI
-1308 SNVVISPVGDIVFGD
+1308 SNVAISPVGDIVFGD
-1323 KPSVKVTDG
+1323 EPSVRVTDG
-1332 TKELIENKDYN
+1332 TKELVEGRDYN

-1349 GSADTDTQSVLT
+1349 GSADADTQSVLT
-1361 VEGIGNYTD
+1361 VEGIGNYTG
-1370 TSKKRVKFNILKT
+1370 TSKKNVKFNILKT
-1383 QTDIQPIASENI
+1383 ETDIQPITSENI

-1402 LAKGYTYNGKA
+1402 PAKGYTYNGKA
-1413 QKPSVVVTDI
+1413 QKPGVVVTDI

-1434 KVVYSNNIAAGK
+1434 KVIYSNNIAAGK

-1482 SASLSSTIPKTGTI
+1482 SASLSGTIPKTGNI
-1496 EDIKKAIQEAIIV
+1496 EDVKKAVKEAIIV

-1515 LFENEYTIDY
+1515 LSENEYTIDY
-1525 GDMQTIDDIKI
+1525 GGIKTIDDIKI
-1536 GNKYPIILMPN
+1536 GKKYPILLRAN

-1556 KKKVNIK
+1556 EKKVNIK
-1563 FGQLNLASKTA
+1563 FGQLNLASRTA

-1581 SALQNEI
+1581 NVLQNEI
-1588 VFYYNGILLE
+1588 LFYYNGILLE
-1598 KDKDYTAT
+1598 NDKDYTAT
-1606 VNKEKNKRTYTV
+1606 VKKEKNKKTYTV

-1623 KNSAYK
+1623 KDSAYK
-1629 GSRTFKNVPFD
+1629 GSRTFKNVPSD
-1640 QDTTEDGDDIINP
+1640 QEDGDDIIDP
-1653 NIKPVVS
+1653 NIKPAVS
-1660 NNKNTQNYRWSN
+1660 NNKNAQNYRWSN
-1672 NYNWKWADTVKSYLY
+1672 NYNWNWADTVKSYLY
-1687 ENQAGG
+1687 ENQVGG

-1723 ELSIW
+1723 ELPIW
-1728 GGFYAGNKYNF
+1728 GGFYAGENYNF
-1739 IIVGQENPL
+1739 IIFGQENPS
-1748 EDDKREVVRVV
+1748 EDDNKEVVRVV

-1788 CAEYGDYLYIRTCH
+1788 CTEYGDYLYIRTCH

-1818 IAVQQSDMVI
+1818 IAVRQSDMVI

-1883 DDELIGWFENSQL
+1883 DDELIGWFEDSQL
-1896 VTFPGAIGDNFTGAT
+1896 VTFPGTIGDNYTGAS
-1911 VGGFAETENGYVTA
+1911 VGGFAETENGYITA
-1925 FNYDGKSDG
+1925 FNYDGNSDG
-1934 GSRAIYLGYTSKSAL
+1934 GSRAVYLGYTSKGAL

-1979 TNNAKN
+1979 TDSKN

-1992 EDGGTIGTVT
+1992 EDGGTIGTVI
-2002 TASASLSD
+2002 TANASLSD
-2010 CQPILYNKEIVWYVT
+2010 CQPILHNGEIVWYVT
-2025 QNSVPTF
+2025 QKSVPTF
-2032 YRLEVSSGNISKTVA
+2032 YRLEVSSGNISKIVA

>member
-1 MRRKLRKTRQAM
+1 MRRQLRKTRQAM
-13 AGLLSAVLLI
+13 AGLLSAILLI

-31 YVYAAEQV
+31 YVYAVEQV

-45 EMTDMQTESETTE
+45 EMTDEPTGSETEE
-58 TVQLSTENEE
+58 T
-68 EMTDISTESET
+68 M
-79 IEMIDSSVE
+79 DSSM
-88 TETAKDNENVET
+88 
-100 QDTEE
+100 
-105 KTDKKETEE
+105 ETEE
-114 KTDLQNTDSEETDT
+114 KTDAPTEFETEETMDSSMETEEKTDAPTGSETEETETDNDSNTVETQETEEKTDFQNTDSEETDT
-128 EKATE
+128 QAE
-133 TQGERVETEESVEFE
+133 GVETEELIEFE
-148 SENEEQKTED
+148 NGDEQQETEGV
-158 IKETDLQ
+158 KETDLQ
-165 ERIVTAELIGAYQF
+165 EKIVTAELIGAYQF
-179 GDAPSERASVS
+179 GDAPSERTYVS
-190 NFSSTLMADIDASEL
+190 DFSSSLAADIDTLEM
-205 EEYLYRQMKERKE
+205 EEYLYQQMKKCEE
-218 TITVQKYSISEDKI
+218 TINVQKYNISKDKI
-232 GAIVFGVINENP
+232 GDIVFGVINENP
-244 DLYFVKKR
+244 DLYFVKKK
-252 FSYSLSGSNVVS
+252 FSYSLSGSTVVS
-264 VMLTYN
+264 VMLTYD
-270 DSYDDSAF
+270 DSYDDNAF
-278 AEATRETLAVVKPEM
+278 VDATREALAVVKPEM
-293 SDLEKAIVLHD
+293 SDLEKAVVLHD

-316 LDKGQVPDASYTAY
+316 LDKGKVPDVSYTAY
-330 GTLVNRV
+330 GTLVNRI
-337 SVCQGYALAYKYLLN
+337 SVCEGYALAYKYLLN
-352 QVGIECLMVTSKS
+352 QAGIECLMVKS
-365 MNHAWNLIQLNGK
+365 EAMNHAWNLIQLNGK

-397 RHEYMFRS
+397 RHKYMFRS
-405 DTAFENNCKHYDWT
+405 DTAFVNNCEHHDWI
-419 VTEGSEAV
+419 VTEGSEVV

-433 TSYDNAFWLHC
+433 TSYDNAFWLKC
-444 NVPLIFVEQDCYY
+444 NAPLVFVEEDCYY
-457 VTYNNNIGVIN
+457 VTYNGTGVIN
-468 KNSLTNITG
+468 KNSLSDITG
-477 NGTTVC
+477 DGTTVC

-494 GFWQSAFSGLFYVN
+494 GFWQNAFSGLFYVN

-515 KLSIRSFAL
+515 KSSIRSFTL
-524 DNMGNAIDKRE
+524 DDMGNAIDQRE
-535 EFKADTTNGY
+535 EFKADTANGY

-555 VHYSLH
+555 VYYSLH

-568 KETVLI
+568 KETVLT
-574 ADITIET
+574 ADITFET

-595 KETLT
+595 KETVM
-600 LAVGDKTLLKAMIT
+600 LAVGDKTVLKAAIT
-614 PSYATDTAIIWE
+614 PSYATDTAITWE

-634 VSDGVVTAIA
+634 VSDGVITAIM

-654 GGKKASCEVTVIS
+654 GGKKAFCEVTIID

-673 SGSYKNITWKI
+673 SGSYENITWKI

-689 LTVTGTGDFS
+689 LTVIGTGDFS
-699 DSDGFS
+699 DSNGYS

-740 SVDVSCFDTRNV
+740 SVDVSCFDTKNV

-757 MFKGCGKLT
+757 MLKGCGKLSN
-766 TVDMSKFDT
+766 VDVSKFDT
-775 INVTNMEGMF
+775 ANVTNMEGMF

-796 SDFHTEK
+796 SGFHTEK
-803 VTSMREMFNGCKN
+803 VTS
-816 LTTLDVSNFDT
+816 
-827 QNVTSMD
+827 
-834 YMFIGCSGLTGLD
+834 
-847 VSSFHTEKVKSM
+847 
-859 THMFS
+859 
-864 MCSNLTSM
+864 
-872 DLSSFDTSNLT
+872 
-883 AIWGIFDG
+883 
-891 CRKLISVDM
+891 
-900 SGIDTTNVT
+900 
-909 DMMYMFRG
+909 
-917 CSSLTDIKI
+917 
-926 SSFRTANVINMWE
+926 MWE
-939 MFKGCSSLTNLDL
+939 MFKGCSSLTSLDL

-967 ADCNRLTTLDLS
+967 GDCNSLKTLDLS
-979 KFDAG
+979 NFDAG

-1022 YQSDGT
+1022 YQPDGT
-1028 AIAELPQKLSYSI
+1028 SITELPQNLNYSI

-1056 EIQKTKTVYQ
+1056 KIQKTKTAYQ
-1066 CGDTLNTDDLTVVY
+1066 CGDTLNIDDLTVTY
-1080 YDTDGTAKIV
+1080 YDNDGTAKTV
-1090 TDYTTNIDEIDMSIQ
+1090 TDYTTNADEIDMSIE
-1105 GTKTLIV
+1105 GIKTLIV
-1112 SYNGLT
+1112 SYKGQT
-1118 ASVDLTVSAVTDF
+1118 ASVDLTVSAVTDL
-1131 DKETYTVTFELQG
+1131 DKETYTVTFDLQG
-1144 HGTPLDE
+1144 HGTELEE
-1151 YLTYTKI
+1151 YLTYTEV
-1158 KKGSVI
+1158 KKGSGI
-1164 QPPTAPQ
+1164 KPPTAPQ
-1171 ADNYE
+1171 ADGYE
-1176 FIGWYKDA
+1176 FTGWYKDA

-1189 WNFEKDIIEKDTI
+1189 WDFEKDIIEKDTI

-1224 PKQKREYSAVYT
+1224 PRQKNEYSAVYT

-1244 IVAYQYIDG
+1244 IVAHQYTDG
-1253 NNKVKT
+1253 NGKAKT

-1268 TVQYSNNVNV
+1268 TVRYNDNVNV

-1285 TVRGIGEYTGTIV
+1285 TVRGIGEYTGTIT
-1298 KKYTIKQKSI
+1298 KRYTIKQKSI
-1308 SNVVISPVGDIVFGD
+1308 SNVAISPVGDIVFGD
-1323 KPSVKVTDG
+1323 EPSVRVTDG
-1332 TKELIENKDYN
+1332 TKELVEGRDYN

-1349 GSADTDTQSVLT
+1349 GSADADTQSVLT
-1361 VEGIGNYTD
+1361 VEGIGNYTG
-1370 TSKKRVKFNILKT
+1370 TSKKNVKFNILKT
-1383 QTDIQPIASENI
+1383 ETDIQPITSENI

-1402 LAKGYTYNGKA
+1402 PAKGYTYNGKA
-1413 QKPSVVVTDI
+1413 QKPGVVVTDI

-1434 KVVYSNNIAAGK
+1434 KVIYSNNIAAGK

-1482 SASLSSTIPKTGTI
+1482 SASLSGTIPKTGNI
-1496 EDIKKAIQEAIIV
+1496 EDVKKAVKEAIIV

-1515 LFENEYTIDY
+1515 LSENEYTIDY
-1525 GDMQTIDDIKI
+1525 GGIKTIDDIKI
-1536 GNKYPIILMPN
+1536 GKKYPILLRAN

-1556 KKKVNIK
+1556 EKKVNIK
-1563 FGQLNLASKTA
+1563 FGQLNLASRTA

-1581 SALQNEI
+1581 NVLQNEI
-1588 VFYYNGILLE
+1588 LFYYNGILLE

-1606 VNKEKNKRTYTV
+1606 VKKEKNKKTYTV

-1623 KNSAYK
+1623 KDSAYK
-1629 GSRTFKNVPFD
+1629 GSRTFKNVPSD
-1640 QDTTEDGDDIINP
+1640 QEDGDDIIDP
-1653 NIKPVVS
+1653 NIKPAVS
-1660 NNKNTQNYRWSN
+1660 NNKNAQNYRWSN
-1672 NYNWKWADTVKSYLY
+1672 NYNWNWADTVKSYLY
-1687 ENQAGG
+1687 ENQVGG

-1723 ELSIW
+1723 ELPIW
-1728 GGFYAGNKYNF
+1728 GGFYAGENYNF
-1739 IIVGQENPL
+1739 IIFGQENPS
-1748 EDDKREVVRVV
+1748 EDDNKEVVRVV

-1788 CAEYGDYLYIRTCH
+1788 CTEYGDYLYIRTCH

-1818 IAVQQSDMVI
+1818 IAVRQSDMVI

-1883 DDELIGWFENSQL
+1883 DDELIGWFEDSQL
-1896 VTFPGAIGDNFTGAT
+1896 VTFPGTIGDNYTGAS
-1911 VGGFAETENGYVTA
+1911 VGGFAETENGYITA
-1925 FNYDGKSDG
+1925 FNYDGNSDG
-1934 GSRAIYLGYTSKSAL
+1934 GSRAVYLGYTSKGAL

-1979 TNNAKN
+1979 TDSKN

-1992 EDGGTIGTVT
+1992 EDGGTIGTVI
-2002 TASASLSD
+2002 TANASLSD
-2010 CQPILYNKEIVWYVT
+2010 CQPILHNGEIVWYVT
-2025 QNSVPTF
+2025 QKSVPTF
-2032 YRLEVSSGNISKTVA
+2032 YRLEVSSGNISKIVA

>member
-1 MRRKLRKTRQAM
+1 MRRQLRKTRQAM
-13 AGLLSAVLLI
+13 AGLLSAILLI

-31 YVYAAEQV
+31 YVYAVEQV

-45 EMTDMQTESETTE
+45 EMTDEPTGSETEE
-58 TVQLSTENEE
+58 T
-68 EMTDISTESET
+68 M
-79 IEMIDSSVE
+79 DSSM
-88 TETAKDNENVET
+88 
-100 QDTEE
+100 
-105 KTDKKETEE
+105 ETEE
-114 KTDLQNTDSEETDT
+114 KTDAPTEFETEETMDSSMETEEKTDEPTGSETEETETDNDSNTVETQETEEKTDFQNTDSEETDT
-128 EKATE
+128 QAE
-133 TQGERVETEESVEFE
+133 GVETEELIEFE
-148 SENEEQKTED
+148 NGDEQQETEGV
-158 IKETDLQ
+158 KETDLQ
-165 ERIVTAELIGAYQF
+165 EKIVTAELIGAYQF
-179 GDAPSERASVS
+179 GDAPSERTYVS
-190 NFSSTLMADIDASEL
+190 DFSSSLAADIDTLEM
-205 EEYLYRQMKERKE
+205 EEYLYQQMKKCEE
-218 TITVQKYSISEDKI
+218 TINVQKYNISKDKI
-232 GAIVFGVINENP
+232 GDIVFGVINENP
-244 DLYFVKKR
+244 DLYFVKKK
-252 FSYSLSGSNVVS
+252 FSYSLSGSTVVS
-264 VMLTYN
+264 VMLTYD
-270 DSYDDSAF
+270 DSYDDNAF
-278 AEATRETLAVVKPEM
+278 VDATREALAVVKPEM
-293 SDLEKAIVLHD
+293 SDLEKAVVLHD

-316 LDKGQVPDASYTAY
+316 LDKGKVPDVSYTAY
-330 GTLVNRV
+330 GTLVNRI
-337 SVCQGYALAYKYLLN
+337 SVCEGYALAYKYLLN
-352 QVGIECLMVTSKS
+352 QAGIECLMVKS
-365 MNHAWNLIQLNGK
+365 EAMNHAWNLIQLNGK

-397 RHEYMFRS
+397 RHKYMFRS
-405 DTAFENNCKHYDWT
+405 DTAFVNNCEHHDWI
-419 VTEGSEAV
+419 VTEGSEVV

-433 TSYDNAFWLHC
+433 TSYDNAFWLKC
-444 NVPLIFVEQDCYY
+444 NAPLVFVEEDCYY
-457 VTYNNNIGVIN
+457 VTYNGTGVIN
-468 KNSLTNITG
+468 KNSLSDITG
-477 NGTTVC
+477 DGTTVC

-494 GFWQSAFSGLFYVN
+494 GFWQNAFSGLFYVN

-515 KLSIRSFAL
+515 KSSIRSFTL
-524 DNMGNAIDKRE
+524 DDMGNAIDQRE
-535 EFKADTTNGY
+535 EFKADTANGY

-555 VHYSLH
+555 VYYSLH

-568 KETVLI
+568 KETVLT
-574 ADITIET
+574 ADITFET

-595 KETLT
+595 KETVM
-600 LAVGDKTLLKAMIT
+600 LAVGDKTVLKAAIT
-614 PSYATDTAIIWE
+614 PSYATDTAITWE

-634 VSDGVVTAIA
+634 VSDGVITAIM

-654 GGKKASCEVTVIS
+654 GGKKAFCEVTIID

-673 SGSYKNITWKI
+673 SGSYENITWKI

-699 DSDGFS
+699 DSNGFS

-740 SVDVSCFDTRNV
+740 SVDVSCFDTKNV

-757 MFKGCGKLT
+757 MFKGCGKLSN
-766 TVDMSKFDT
+766 VDVSKFDT
-775 INVTNMEGMF
+775 ANVTNMEGMF

-796 SDFHTEK
+796 SGFHTEK
-803 VTSMREMFNGCKN
+803 VTS
-816 LTTLDVSNFDT
+816 
-827 QNVTSMD
+827 
-834 YMFIGCSGLTGLD
+834 
-847 VSSFHTEKVKSM
+847 
-859 THMFS
+859 
-864 MCSNLTSM
+864 
-872 DLSSFDTSNLT
+872 
-883 AIWGIFDG
+883 
-891 CRKLISVDM
+891 
-900 SGIDTTNVT
+900 
-909 DMMYMFRG
+909 
-917 CSSLTDIKI
+917 
-926 SSFRTANVINMWE
+926 MWE
-939 MFKGCSSLTNLDL
+939 MFKGCSSLTSLDL

-967 ADCNRLTTLDLS
+967 GDCNSLKTLDLS
-979 KFDAG
+979 NFDAG

-1022 YQSDGT
+1022 YQPDGT
-1028 AIAELPQKLSYSI
+1028 SITELPQNLNYSI

-1056 EIQKTKTVYQ
+1056 KIQKTKTAYQ
-1066 CGDTLNTDDLTVVY
+1066 CGDTLNIDDLTVTY
-1080 YDTDGTAKIV
+1080 YDNDGTAKTV
-1090 TDYTTNIDEIDMSIQ
+1090 TDYTTNADEIDMSIE
-1105 GTKTLIV
+1105 GIKTLIV
-1112 SYNGLT
+1112 SYKGQT
-1118 ASVDLTVSAVTDF
+1118 ASVDLTVSAVTDL
-1131 DKETYTVTFELQG
+1131 DKETYTVTFDLQG
-1144 HGTPLDE
+1144 HGTELEE
-1151 YLTYTKI
+1151 YLTYTEV
-1158 KKGSVI
+1158 KKGSGI
-1164 QPPTAPQ
+1164 KPPTAPQ
-1171 ADNYE
+1171 ADGYE
-1176 FIGWYKDA
+1176 FTGWYKDA

-1189 WNFEKDIIEKDTI
+1189 WDFEKDIIEKDTI

-1224 PKQKREYSAVYT
+1224 PRQKNEYSAVYT

-1244 IVAYQYIDG
+1244 IVAHQYTDG
-1253 NNKVKT
+1253 NGKAKT

-1268 TVQYSNNVNV
+1268 TVRYNDNVNV

-1285 TVRGIGEYTGTIV
+1285 TVRGIGEYTGTIT
-1298 KKYTIKQKSI
+1298 KRYTIKQKSI
-1308 SNVVISPVGDIVFGD
+1308 SNVAISPVGDIVFGD
-1323 KPSVKVTDG
+1323 QPSVRVTDG
-1332 TKELIENKDYN
+1332 TKELVEGRDYN

-1349 GSADTDTQSVLT
+1349 GSADADTQSVLT
-1361 VEGIGNYTD
+1361 VEGIGNYTG
-1370 TSKKRVKFNILKT
+1370 TSKKNVKFNILKT
-1383 QTDIQPIASENI
+1383 ETDIQPITSENI

-1402 LAKGYTYNGKA
+1402 PAKGYTYNGKA
-1413 QKPSVVVTDI
+1413 QKPGVVVTDI

-1434 KVVYSNNIAAGK
+1434 KVIYSNNIAAGK

-1482 SASLSSTIPKTGTI
+1482 SASLSGTIPKTGNI
-1496 EDIKKAIQEAIIV
+1496 EDVKKAVKEAIIV

-1515 LFENEYTIDY
+1515 LSENEYTIDY
-1525 GDMQTIDDIKI
+1525 GGIKTIDDIKI
-1536 GNKYPIILMPN
+1536 GKKYPILLRAN

-1556 KKKVNIK
+1556 EKKVNIK
-1563 FGQLNLASKTA
+1563 FGQLNLASRTA

-1581 SALQNEI
+1581 NVLQNEI
-1588 VFYYNGILLE
+1588 LFYYNGILLE

-1606 VNKEKNKRTYTV
+1606 VKKEKNKKTYTV

-1623 KNSAYK
+1623 KDSAYK
-1629 GSRTFKNVPFD
+1629 GSRTFKNVPSD
-1640 QDTTEDGDDIINP
+1640 QEDGDDIIDP
-1653 NIKPVVS
+1653 NIKPMVS
-1660 NNKNTQNYRWSN
+1660 NNKNAQNYRWSN
-1672 NYNWKWADTVKSYLY
+1672 NYNWNWADTVKSYLY
-1687 ENQAGG
+1687 ENQAAGV
-1693 LTRVEYI
+1693 TRVEYI

-1714 LCASRTIPM
+1714 LCASRIIPM
-1723 ELSIW
+1723 ELPIW
-1728 GGFYAGNKYNF
+1728 GGFYAGENYNF
-1739 IIVGQENPL
+1739 IIFGQENPS
-1748 EDDKREVVRVV
+1748 EDDNKEVVRVV

-1788 CAEYGDYLYIRTCH
+1788 CTEYGDYLYIRTCH

-1818 IAVQQSDMVI
+1818 IAVRQSDMVI

-1883 DDELIGWFENSQL
+1883 DDELIGWFEDSQL
-1896 VTFPGAIGDNFTGAT
+1896 VTFPGTIGDNYTGAS
-1911 VGGFAETENGYVTA
+1911 VGGFAETENGYITA
-1925 FNYDGKSDG
+1925 FNYDGNSDG
-1934 GSRAIYLGYTSKSAL
+1934 GSRAVYLGYTSKSAL

-1979 TNNAKN
+1979 TDSKN

-1992 EDGGTIGTVT
+1992 EDGGTIGTVI
-2002 TASASLSD
+2002 TANASLSD
-2010 CQPILYNKEIVWYVT
+2010 CQPILHNGEIVWYVT
-2025 QNSVPTF
+2025 QKSVPTF
-2032 YRLEVSSGNISKTVA
+2032 YRLEVSSGNISKIVA

>member
-1 MRRKLRKTRQAM
+1 MRKGFGKKKQVM
-13 AGLLSAVLLI
+13 AGFLSAVLWI
-23 TSLPQNSM
+23 SSLPYSNM

-39 ENLQTE
+39 EHLQTE
-45 EMTDMQTESETTE
+45 EGTKVSTESETAE
-58 TVQLSTENEE
+58 TVQLSTENE

-79 IEMIDSSVE
+79 TEMIDSSVE
-88 TETAKDNENVET
+88 TETAKDNENVEM

-105 KTDKKETEE
+105 KTDKEETEE
-114 KTDLQNTDSEETDT
+114 KTDLQNTDSEETET
-128 EKATE
+128 EKVTE
-133 TQGERVETEESVEFE
+133 TQEESVETEELIEFE
-148 SENEEQKTED
+148 SENEGQ
-158 IKETDLQ
+158 ETDLQ
-165 ERIVTAELIGAYQF
+165 EKIVTAELIGAYQF
-179 GDAPSERASVS
+179 GDAPSERTYVS
-190 NFSSTLMADIDASEL
+190 DFSSSLAADIDTLEM
-205 EEYLYRQMKERKE
+205 EEYLYQQMKKCEE
-218 TITVQKYSISEDKI
+218 TINVQKYNISKDKI
-232 GAIVFGVINENP
+232 GDIVFGVINENP
-244 DLYFVKKR
+244 DLYFVKKK
-252 FSYSLSGSNVVS
+252 FSYSLSGSTVVS
-264 VMLTYN
+264 VMLTYD
-270 DSYDDSAF
+270 DSYDDNAF
-278 AEATRETLAVVKPEM
+278 VDATREALAVVKPEM
-293 SDLEKAIVLHD
+293 SDLEKAVVLHD

-316 LDKGQVPDASYTAY
+316 LDKGKVPDVSYTAY
-330 GTLVNRV
+330 GTLVNRI
-337 SVCQGYALAYKYLLN
+337 SVCEGYALAYKYLLN
-352 QVGIECLMVTSKS
+352 QAGIECLMVKS
-365 MNHAWNLIQLNGK
+365 EAMNHAWNLIQLNGK

-397 RHEYMFRS
+397 RHKYMFRS
-405 DTAFENNCKHYDWT
+405 DTAFVNNCEHHDWI
-419 VTEGSEAV
+419 VTEGSEVV

-433 TSYDNAFWLHC
+433 TSYDNAFWLKC
-444 NVPLIFVEQDCYY
+444 NAPLVFVEEDCYY
-457 VTYNNNIGVIN
+457 VTYNGTGVIN
-468 KNSLTNITG
+468 KNSLSDITG
-477 NGTTVC
+477 DGTTVC

-494 GFWQSAFSGLFYVN
+494 GFWQNAFSGLFYVN

-515 KLSIRSFAL
+515 KSSIRSFTL
-524 DNMGNAIDKRE
+524 DDMGNAIDQRE
-535 EFKADTTNGY
+535 EFKADTANGY

-555 VHYSLH
+555 VYYSLH

-568 KETVLI
+568 KETVLT
-574 ADITIET
+574 ADITFET

-595 KETLT
+595 KETVM
-600 LAVGDKTLLKAMIT
+600 LAVGDKTVLKAAIT
-614 PSYATDTAIIWE
+614 PSYATDTAITWE

-634 VSDGVVTAIA
+634 VSDGVITAIM

-654 GGKKASCEVTVIS
+654 GGKKAFCEVTIID

-673 SGSYKNITWKI
+673 SGSYENITWKI

-689 LTVTGTGDFS
+689 LTVIGTGDFS
-699 DSDGFS
+699 DSNGYS

-740 SVDVSCFDTRNV
+740 SVDVSCFDTKNV

-757 MFKGCGKLT
+757 MLKGCGKLSN
-766 TVDMSKFDT
+766 VDVSKFDT
-775 INVTNMEGMF
+775 ANVTNMEGMF

-796 SDFHTEK
+796 SGFHTEK
-803 VTSMREMFNGCKN
+803 VTS
-816 LTTLDVSNFDT
+816 
-827 QNVTSMD
+827 
-834 YMFIGCSGLTGLD
+834 
-847 VSSFHTEKVKSM
+847 
-859 THMFS
+859 
-864 MCSNLTSM
+864 
-872 DLSSFDTSNLT
+872 
-883 AIWGIFDG
+883 
-891 CRKLISVDM
+891 
-900 SGIDTTNVT
+900 
-909 DMMYMFRG
+909 
-917 CSSLTDIKI
+917 
-926 SSFRTANVINMWE
+926 MWE
-939 MFKGCSSLTNLDL
+939 MFKGCSSLTSLDL

-967 ADCNRLTTLDLS
+967 GDCNSLKTLDLS
-979 KFDAG
+979 NFDAG

-1022 YQSDGT
+1022 YQPDGT
-1028 AIAELPQKLSYSI
+1028 SITELPQNLNYSI

-1056 EIQKTKTVYQ
+1056 KIQKTKTAYQ
-1066 CGDTLNTDDLTVVY
+1066 CGDTLNIDDLTVTY
-1080 YDTDGTAKIV
+1080 YDNDGTAKTV
-1090 TDYTTNIDEIDMSIQ
+1090 TDYTTNADEIDMSIE
-1105 GTKTLIV
+1105 GIKTLIV
-1112 SYNGLT
+1112 SYKGQT
-1118 ASVDLTVSAVTDF
+1118 ASVDLTVSAVTDL
-1131 DKETYTVTFELQG
+1131 DKETYTVTFDLQG
-1144 HGTPLDE
+1144 HGTELEE
-1151 YLTYTKI
+1151 YLTYTEI
-1158 KKGSVI
+1158 KKGSGI
-1164 QPPTAPQ
+1164 KPPTAPQ
-1171 ADNYE
+1171 ADGYE
-1176 FIGWYKDA
+1176 FTGWYKDA

-1189 WNFEKDIIEKDTI
+1189 WDFEKDIIEKDTI

-1224 PKQKREYSAVYT
+1224 PRQKNEYSAVYT

-1244 IVAYQYIDG
+1244 IVAHQYTDG
-1253 NNKVKT
+1253 NGKAKT

-1268 TVQYSNNVNV
+1268 TVRYNDNVNV

-1285 TVRGIGEYTGTIV
+1285 TVRGIGEYTGTIT
-1298 KKYTIKQKSI
+1298 KRYTIKQKSI
-1308 SNVVISPVGDIVFGD
+1308 SNVAISPVGDIVFGD
-1323 KPSVKVTDG
+1323 EPSVRVTDG
-1332 TKELIENKDYN
+1332 TKELVEGRDYN

-1349 GSADTDTQSVLT
+1349 GSADADTQSVLT
-1361 VEGIGNYTD
+1361 VEGIGNYTG
-1370 TSKKRVKFNILKT
+1370 TSKKNVKFNILKT
-1383 QTDIQPIASENI
+1383 ETDIQPITSENI

-1402 LAKGYTYNGKA
+1402 PAKGYTYNGKA
-1413 QKPSVVVTDI
+1413 QKPGVVVTDI

-1434 KVVYSNNIAAGK
+1434 KVIYSNNIAAGK

-1482 SASLSSTIPKTGTI
+1482 SASLSGTIPKTGNI
-1496 EDIKKAIQEAIIV
+1496 EDVKKAVKEAIIV

-1515 LFENEYTIDY
+1515 LSENEYTIDY
-1525 GDMQTIDDIKI
+1525 GGIKTIDDIKI
-1536 GNKYPIILMPN
+1536 GKKYPILLRAN

-1556 KKKVNIK
+1556 EKKVNIK
-1563 FGQLNLASKTA
+1563 FGQLNLASRTA

-1581 SALQNEI
+1581 NALQNEI
-1588 VFYYNGILLE
+1588 LFYYNGILLE
-1598 KDKDYTAT
+1598 NDKDYTAT
-1606 VNKEKNKRTYTV
+1606 VKKEKNKKTYTV

-1623 KNSAYK
+1623 KDSAYK
-1629 GSRTFKNVPFD
+1629 GSRTFKNVPSD
-1640 QDTTEDGDDIINP
+1640 QEDGDDIIDP
-1653 NIKPVVS
+1653 NIKPAVS
-1660 NNKNTQNYRWSN
+1660 NNKNAQNYRWSN
-1672 NYNWKWADTVKSYLY
+1672 NYNWNWADTVKSYLY
-1687 ENQAGG
+1687 ENQVGG

-1723 ELSIW
+1723 ELPIW
-1728 GGFYAGNKYNF
+1728 GGFYAGENYNF
-1739 IIVGQENPL
+1739 IIFGQENPS
-1748 EDDKREVVRVV
+1748 EDDNKEVVRVV

-1788 CAEYGDYLYIRTCH
+1788 CTEYGDYLYIRTCH

-1818 IAVQQSDMVI
+1818 IAVRQSDMVI

-1883 DDELIGWFENSQL
+1883 DDELIGWFEDSQL
-1896 VTFPGAIGDNFTGAT
+1896 VTFPGTIGDNYTGAS
-1911 VGGFAETENGYVTA
+1911 VGGFAETENGYITA
-1925 FNYDGKSDG
+1925 FNYDGNSDG
-1934 GSRAIYLGYTSKSAL
+1934 GSRAVYLGYTSKGAL

-1979 TNNAKN
+1979 TDSKN

-1992 EDGGTIGTVT
+1992 EDGGTIGTVI
-2002 TASASLSD
+2002 TANASLSD
-2010 CQPILYNKEIVWYVT
+2010 CQPILHNGEIVWYVT
-2025 QNSVPTF
+2025 QKSVPTF
-2032 YRLEVSSGNISKTVA
+2032 YRLEVSSGNISKIVA

>member
-1 MRRKLRKTRQAM
+1 MRRQLRKTRQAM
-13 AGLLSAVLLI
+13 AGLLSAILLI

-31 YVYAAEQV
+31 YVYAVEQV

-45 EMTDMQTESETTE
+45 EMTDEPTGSETEE
-58 TVQLSTENEE
+58 T
-68 EMTDISTESET
+68 M
-79 IEMIDSSVE
+79 DSSME
-88 TETAKDNENVET
+88 
-100 QDTEE
+100 TEE
-105 KTDKKETEE
+105 KTDAPTEFETEETETDNDSNTVETQETEE
-114 KTDLQNTDSEETDT
+114 KTDLQNTDSEETET
-128 EKATE
+128 EKVTE
-133 TQGERVETEESVEFE
+133 TQEESVETEELIEFE
-148 SENEEQKTED
+148 SENEGQ
-158 IKETDLQ
+158 ETDLQ
-165 ERIVTAELIGAYQF
+165 EKIVTAELIGAYQF
-179 GDAPSERASVS
+179 GDAPSERTYVS
-190 NFSSTLMADIDASEL
+190 DFSSSLAADIDTLEM
-205 EEYLYRQMKERKE
+205 EEYLYQQMKKCEE
-218 TITVQKYSISEDKI
+218 TINVQKYNISKDKI
-232 GAIVFGVINENP
+232 GDIVFGVINENP
-244 DLYFVKKR
+244 DLYFVKKK
-252 FSYSLSGSNVVS
+252 FSYSLSGSTVVS
-264 VMLTYN
+264 VMLTYD
-270 DSYDDSAF
+270 DSYDDNAF
-278 AEATRETLAVVKPEM
+278 VDATREALAVVKPEM
-293 SDLEKAIVLHD
+293 SDLEKAVVLHD

-316 LDKGQVPDASYTAY
+316 LDKGKVPDVSYTAY
-330 GTLVNRV
+330 GTLVNRI
-337 SVCQGYALAYKYLLN
+337 SVCEGYALAYKYLLN
-352 QVGIECLMVTSKS
+352 QAGIECLMVKS
-365 MNHAWNLIQLNGK
+365 EAMNHAWNLIQLNGK

-397 RHEYMFRS
+397 RHKYMFRS
-405 DTAFENNCKHYDWT
+405 DTAFVNNCEHHDWI
-419 VTEGSEAV
+419 VTEGSEVV

-433 TSYDNAFWLHC
+433 TSYDNAFWLKC
-444 NVPLIFVEQDCYY
+444 NAPLVFVEEDCYY
-457 VTYNNNIGVIN
+457 VTYNGTGVIN
-468 KNSLTNITG
+468 KNSLSDITG
-477 NGTTVC
+477 DGTTVC

-494 GFWQSAFSGLFYVN
+494 GFWQNAFSGLFYVN

-515 KLSIRSFAL
+515 KSSIRSFTL
-524 DNMGNAIDKRE
+524 DDMGNAIDQRE
-535 EFKADTTNGY
+535 EFKADTANGY

-555 VHYSLH
+555 VYYSLH

-568 KETVLI
+568 KETVLT
-574 ADITIET
+574 ADITFET

-595 KETLT
+595 KETVM
-600 LAVGDKTLLKAMIT
+600 LAVGDKTVLKAAIT
-614 PSYATDTAIIWE
+614 PSYATDTAITWE

-634 VSDGVVTAIA
+634 VSDGVITAIM

-654 GGKKASCEVTVIS
+654 GGKKAFCEVTIID

-673 SGSYKNITWKI
+673 SGSYENITWKI

-689 LTVTGTGDFS
+689 LTVIGTGDFS
-699 DSDGFS
+699 DSNGYS

-740 SVDVSCFDTRNV
+740 SVDVSCFDTKNV

-757 MFKGCGKLT
+757 MLKGCGKLSN
-766 TVDMSKFDT
+766 VDVSKFDT
-775 INVTNMEGMF
+775 ANVTNMEGMF

-796 SDFHTEK
+796 SGFHTEK
-803 VTSMREMFNGCKN
+803 VTS
-816 LTTLDVSNFDT
+816 
-827 QNVTSMD
+827 
-834 YMFIGCSGLTGLD
+834 
-847 VSSFHTEKVKSM
+847 
-859 THMFS
+859 
-864 MCSNLTSM
+864 
-872 DLSSFDTSNLT
+872 
-883 AIWGIFDG
+883 
-891 CRKLISVDM
+891 
-900 SGIDTTNVT
+900 
-909 DMMYMFRG
+909 
-917 CSSLTDIKI
+917 
-926 SSFRTANVINMWE
+926 MWE
-939 MFKGCSSLTNLDL
+939 MFKGCSSLTSLDL

-967 ADCNRLTTLDLS
+967 GDCNSLKTLDLS
-979 KFDAG
+979 NFDAG

-1022 YQSDGT
+1022 YQPDGT
-1028 AIAELPQKLSYSI
+1028 SITELPQNLNYSI

-1056 EIQKTKTVYQ
+1056 KIQKTKTAYQ
-1066 CGDTLNTDDLTVVY
+1066 CGDTLNIDDLTVTY
-1080 YDTDGTAKIV
+1080 YDNDGTAKTV
-1090 TDYTTNIDEIDMSIQ
+1090 TDYTTNADEIDMSIE
-1105 GTKTLIV
+1105 GIKTLIV
-1112 SYNGLT
+1112 SYKGQT
-1118 ASVDLTVSAVTDF
+1118 ASVDLTVSAVTDL
-1131 DKETYTVTFELQG
+1131 DKETYTVTFDLQG
-1144 HGTPLDE
+1144 HGTELEE
-1151 YLTYTKI
+1151 YLTYTEV
-1158 KKGSVI
+1158 KKGSGI
-1164 QPPTAPQ
+1164 KPPTAPQ
-1171 ADNYE
+1171 ADGYE
-1176 FIGWYKDA
+1176 FTGWYKDA

-1189 WNFEKDIIEKDTI
+1189 WDFEKDIIEKDTI

-1224 PKQKREYSAVYT
+1224 PRQKNEYSAVYT

-1244 IVAYQYIDG
+1244 IVAHQYTDG
-1253 NNKVKT
+1253 NGKAKT

-1268 TVQYSNNVNV
+1268 TVRYNDNVNV

-1285 TVRGIGEYTGTIV
+1285 TVRGIGEYTGTIT
-1298 KKYTIKQKSI
+1298 KRYTIKQKSI
-1308 SNVVISPVGDIVFGD
+1308 SNVAISPVGDIVFGD
-1323 KPSVKVTDG
+1323 EPSVRVTDG
-1332 TKELIENKDYN
+1332 TKELVEGRDYN

-1349 GSADTDTQSVLT
+1349 GSADADTQSVLT
-1361 VEGIGNYTD
+1361 VEGIGNYTG
-1370 TSKKRVKFNILKT
+1370 TSKKNVKFNILKT
-1383 QTDIQPIASENI
+1383 ETDIQPITSENI

-1402 LAKGYTYNGKA
+1402 PAKGYTYNGKA
-1413 QKPSVVVTDI
+1413 QKPGVVVTDI

-1434 KVVYSNNIAAGK
+1434 KVIYSNNIAAGK

-1482 SASLSSTIPKTGTI
+1482 SASLSGTIPKTGNI
-1496 EDIKKAIQEAIIV
+1496 EDVKKAVKEAIIV

-1515 LFENEYTIDY
+1515 LSENEYTIDY
-1525 GDMQTIDDIKI
+1525 GGIKTIDDIKI
-1536 GNKYPIILMPN
+1536 GKKYPILLRAN

-1556 KKKVNIK
+1556 EKKVNIK
-1563 FGQLNLASKTA
+1563 FGQLNLASRTA

-1581 SALQNEI
+1581 NVLQNEI
-1588 VFYYNGILLE
+1588 LFYYNGILLE

-1606 VNKEKNKRTYTV
+1606 VKKEKNKKTYTV

-1623 KNSAYK
+1623 KDSAYK
-1629 GSRTFKNVPFD
+1629 GSRTFKNVPSD
-1640 QDTTEDGDDIINP
+1640 QEDGDDIIDP
-1653 NIKPVVS
+1653 NIKPAVS
-1660 NNKNTQNYRWSN
+1660 NNKNAQNYRWSN
-1672 NYNWKWADTVKSYLY
+1672 NYNWNWADTVKSYLY
-1687 ENQAGG
+1687 ENQVGG

-1723 ELSIW
+1723 ELPIW
-1728 GGFYAGNKYNF
+1728 GGFYAGENYNF
-1739 IIVGQENPL
+1739 IIFGQENPS
-1748 EDDKREVVRVV
+1748 EDDNKEVVRVV

-1788 CAEYGDYLYIRTCH
+1788 CTEYGDYLYIRTCH

-1818 IAVQQSDMVI
+1818 IAVRQSDMVI

-1883 DDELIGWFENSQL
+1883 DDELIGWFEDSQL
-1896 VTFPGAIGDNFTGAT
+1896 VTFPGTIGDNYTGAS
-1911 VGGFAETENGYVTA
+1911 VGGFAETENGYITA
-1925 FNYDGKSDG
+1925 FNYDGNSDG
-1934 GSRAIYLGYTSKSAL
+1934 GSRAVYLGYTSKGAL

-1979 TNNAKN
+1979 TDSKN

-1992 EDGGTIGTVT
+1992 EDGGTIGTVI
-2002 TASASLSD
+2002 TANASLSD
-2010 CQPILYNKEIVWYVT
+2010 CQPILHNGEIVWYVT
-2025 QNSVPTF
+2025 QKSVPTF
-2032 YRLEVSSGNISKTVA
+2032 YRLEVSSGNISKIVA

>member
-1 MRRKLRKTRQAM
+1 MRRQLRKTRQAM
-13 AGLLSAVLLI
+13 AGLLSAILLI

-31 YVYAAEQV
+31 YVYAVEQV

-45 EMTDMQTESETTE
+45 EMTDEPTGSETEE
-58 TVQLSTENEE
+58 T
-68 EMTDISTESET
+68 M
-79 IEMIDSSVE
+79 DSSM
-88 TETAKDNENVET
+88 
-100 QDTEE
+100 
-105 KTDKKETEE
+105 ETEE
-114 KTDLQNTDSEETDT
+114 KTDAPTGSETEETETDNDSNTVETQETEEKTDFQNTDSEETDT
-128 EKATE
+128 QAE
-133 TQGERVETEESVEFE
+133 GVETEELIEFE
-148 SENEEQKTED
+148 NGDEQQETEGV
-158 IKETDLQ
+158 KETDLQ
-165 ERIVTAELIGAYQF
+165 EKIVTAELIGAYQF
-179 GDAPSERASVS
+179 GDAPSERTYVS
-190 NFSSTLMADIDASEL
+190 DFSSSLAADIDTLEM
-205 EEYLYRQMKERKE
+205 EEYLYQQMKKCEE
-218 TITVQKYSISEDKI
+218 TINVQKYNISKDKI
-232 GAIVFGVINENP
+232 GDIVFGVINENP
-244 DLYFVKKR
+244 DLYFVKKK
-252 FSYSLSGSNVVS
+252 FSYSLSGSTVVS
-264 VMLTYN
+264 VMLTYD
-270 DSYDDSAF
+270 DSYDDNAF
-278 AEATRETLAVVKPEM
+278 VDATREALAVVKPEM
-293 SDLEKAIVLHD
+293 SDLEKAVVLHD

-316 LDKGQVPDASYTAY
+316 LDKGKVPDVSYTAY
-330 GTLVNRV
+330 GTLVNRI
-337 SVCQGYALAYKYLLN
+337 SVCEGYALAYKYLLN
-352 QVGIECLMVTSKS
+352 QAGIECLMVKS
-365 MNHAWNLIQLNGK
+365 EAMNHAWNLIQLNGK

-397 RHEYMFRS
+397 RHKYMFRS
-405 DTAFENNCKHYDWT
+405 DTAFVNNCEHHDWI
-419 VTEGSEAV
+419 VTEGSEVV

-433 TSYDNAFWLHC
+433 TSYDNAFWLKC
-444 NVPLIFVEQDCYY
+444 NAPLVFVEEDCYY
-457 VTYNNNIGVIN
+457 VTYNGTGVIN
-468 KNSLTNITG
+468 KNSLSDITG
-477 NGTTVC
+477 DGTTVC

-494 GFWQSAFSGLFYVN
+494 GFWQNAFSGLFYVN

-515 KLSIRSFAL
+515 KSSIRSFTL
-524 DNMGNAIDKRE
+524 DDMGNAIDQRE
-535 EFKADTTNGY
+535 EFKADTANGY

-555 VHYSLH
+555 VYYSLH

-568 KETVLI
+568 KETVLT
-574 ADITIET
+574 ADITFET

-595 KETLT
+595 KETVM
-600 LAVGDKTLLKAMIT
+600 LAVGDKTVLKAAIT
-614 PSYATDTAIIWE
+614 PSYATDTAITWE

-634 VSDGVVTAIA
+634 VSDGVITAIM

-654 GGKKASCEVTVIS
+654 GGKKAFCEVTIID

-673 SGSYKNITWKI
+673 SGSYENITWKI

-699 DSDGFS
+699 DSNGFS

-740 SVDVSCFDTRNV
+740 SVDVSCFDTKNV

-757 MFKGCGKLT
+757 MFKGCGKLSN
-766 TVDMSKFDT
+766 VDVSKFDT
-775 INVTNMEGMF
+775 ANVTNMEGMF

-796 SDFHTEK
+796 SGFHTEK
-803 VTSMREMFNGCKN
+803 VTS
-816 LTTLDVSNFDT
+816 
-827 QNVTSMD
+827 
-834 YMFIGCSGLTGLD
+834 
-847 VSSFHTEKVKSM
+847 
-859 THMFS
+859 
-864 MCSNLTSM
+864 
-872 DLSSFDTSNLT
+872 
-883 AIWGIFDG
+883 
-891 CRKLISVDM
+891 
-900 SGIDTTNVT
+900 
-909 DMMYMFRG
+909 
-917 CSSLTDIKI
+917 
-926 SSFRTANVINMWE
+926 MWE
-939 MFKGCSSLTNLDL
+939 MFKGCSSLTSLDL

-967 ADCNRLTTLDLS
+967 GDCNSLKTLDLS
-979 KFDAG
+979 NFDAG

-1022 YQSDGT
+1022 YQPDGT
-1028 AIAELPQKLSYSI
+1028 SITELPQNLNYSI

-1056 EIQKTKTVYQ
+1056 KIQKTKTAYQ
-1066 CGDTLNTDDLTVVY
+1066 CGDTLNIDDLTVTY
-1080 YDTDGTAKIV
+1080 YDNDGTAKTV
-1090 TDYTTNIDEIDMSIQ
+1090 TDYTTNADEIDMSIE
-1105 GTKTLIV
+1105 GIKTLIV
-1112 SYNGLT
+1112 SYKGQT
-1118 ASVDLTVSAVTDF
+1118 ASVDLTVSAVTDL
-1131 DKETYTVTFELQG
+1131 DKETYTVTFDLQG
-1144 HGTPLDE
+1144 HGTELEE
-1151 YLTYTKI
+1151 YLTYTEV
-1158 KKGSVI
+1158 KKGSGI
-1164 QPPTAPQ
+1164 KPPTAPQ
-1171 ADNYE
+1171 ADGYE
-1176 FIGWYKDA
+1176 FTGWYKDA

-1189 WNFEKDIIEKDTI
+1189 WDFEKDIIEKDTI

-1224 PKQKREYSAVYT
+1224 PRQKNEYSAVYT

-1244 IVAYQYIDG
+1244 IVAHQYTDG
-1253 NNKVKT
+1253 NGKAKT

-1268 TVQYSNNVNV
+1268 TVRYNDNVNV

-1285 TVRGIGEYTGTIV
+1285 TVRGIGEYTGTIT
-1298 KKYTIKQKSI
+1298 KRYTIKQKSI
-1308 SNVVISPVGDIVFGD
+1308 SNVAISPVGDIVFGD
-1323 KPSVKVTDG
+1323 EPSVRVTDG
-1332 TKELIENKDYN
+1332 TKELVEGRDYN

-1349 GSADTDTQSVLT
+1349 GSADADTQSVLT
-1361 VEGIGNYTD
+1361 VEGIGNYTG
-1370 TSKKRVKFNILKT
+1370 TSKKNVKFNILKT
-1383 QTDIQPIASENI
+1383 ETDIQPITSENI

-1402 LAKGYTYNGKA
+1402 PAKGYTYNGKA
-1413 QKPSVVVTDI
+1413 QKPGVVVTDI

-1434 KVVYSNNIAAGK
+1434 KVIYSNNIAAGK

-1482 SASLSSTIPKTGTI
+1482 SASLSGTIPKTGNI
-1496 EDIKKAIQEAIIV
+1496 EDVKKAVKEAIIV

-1515 LFENEYTIDY
+1515 LSENEYTIDY
-1525 GDMQTIDDIKI
+1525 GGIKTIDDIKI
-1536 GNKYPIILMPN
+1536 GKKYPILLRAN

-1556 KKKVNIK
+1556 EKKVNIK
-1563 FGQLNLASKTA
+1563 FGQLNLASRTA

-1581 SALQNEI
+1581 NALQNEI
-1588 VFYYNGILLE
+1588 LFYYNGILLE

-1606 VNKEKNKRTYTV
+1606 VKKEKNKKTYTV

-1623 KNSAYK
+1623 KDSAYK
-1629 GSRTFKNVPFD
+1629 GSRTFKNVPSD
-1640 QDTTEDGDDIINP
+1640 QEDGDDIIDP
-1653 NIKPVVS
+1653 NIKPMVS
-1660 NNKNTQNYRWSN
+1660 NNKNAQNYRWSN
-1672 NYNWKWADTVKSYLY
+1672 NYNWNWADTVKSYLY

-1693 LTRVEYI
+1693 VTRVEYI

-1714 LCASRTIPM
+1714 LCASRIIPM
-1723 ELSIW
+1723 ELPIW
-1728 GGFYAGNKYNF
+1728 GGFYAGENYNF
-1739 IIVGQENPL
+1739 IIFGQENPS
-1748 EDDKREVVRVV
+1748 EDDNKEVVRVV

-1788 CAEYGDYLYIRTCH
+1788 CTEYGDYLYIRTCH

-1818 IAVQQSDMVI
+1818 IAVRQSDMVI

-1883 DDELIGWFENSQL
+1883 DDELIGWFEDSQL
-1896 VTFPGAIGDNFTGAT
+1896 VTFPGTIGDNYTGAS
-1911 VGGFAETENGYVTA
+1911 VGGFAETENGYITA
-1925 FNYDGKSDG
+1925 FNYDGNSDG
-1934 GSRAIYLGYTSKSAL
+1934 GSRAVYLGYTSKGAL

-1979 TNNAKN
+1979 TDSKN

-1992 EDGGTIGTVT
+1992 EDGGTIGTVI
-2002 TASASLSD
+2002 TANASLSD
-2010 CQPILYNKEIVWYVT
+2010 CQPILHNGEIVWYVT
-2025 QNSVPTF
+2025 QKSVPTF
-2032 YRLEVSSGNISKTVA
+2032 YRLEVSSGNISKIVA

>member
-1 MRRKLRKTRQAM
+1 MRKGFGKKKQVM
-13 AGLLSAVLLI
+13 AGFLSAVLWI
-23 TSLPQNSM
+23 SSLPYSNM

-39 ENLQTE
+39 EHLQTE
-45 EMTDMQTESETTE
+45 EGTKVSTESETAE
-58 TVQLSTENEE
+58 TVQLSTENE

-79 IEMIDSSVE
+79 TEMIDSSVE
-88 TETAKDNENVET
+88 TETAKDNENVEM

-105 KTDKKETEE
+105 KTDKEETEE
-114 KTDLQNTDSEETDT
+114 KTDLQNTDSEETET
-128 EKATE
+128 EKVTE
-133 TQGERVETEESVEFE
+133 TQEESVETEELIEFE
-148 SENEEQKTED
+148 SENEGQ
-158 IKETDLQ
+158 ETDLQ
-165 ERIVTAELIGAYQF
+165 EKIVTAELIGAYQF
-179 GDAPSERASVS
+179 GDAPSERTYVS
-190 NFSSTLMADIDASEL
+190 DFSSSLAADIDTLEM
-205 EEYLYRQMKERKE
+205 EEYLYQQMKKCEE
-218 TITVQKYSISEDKI
+218 TINVQKYNISKDKI
-232 GAIVFGVINENP
+232 GDIVFGVINENP
-244 DLYFVKKR
+244 DLYFVKKK
-252 FSYSLSGSNVVS
+252 FSYSLSGSTVVS
-264 VMLTYN
+264 VMLTYD
-270 DSYDDSAF
+270 DSYDDNAF
-278 AEATRETLAVVKPEM
+278 VDATREALAVVKPEM
-293 SDLEKAIVLHD
+293 SDLEKAVVLHD

-316 LDKGQVPDASYTAY
+316 LDKGKVPDVSYTAY
-330 GTLVNRV
+330 GTLVNRI
-337 SVCQGYALAYKYLLN
+337 SVCEGYALAYKYLLN
-352 QVGIECLMVTSKS
+352 QAGIECLMVKS
-365 MNHAWNLIQLNGK
+365 EAMNHAWNLIQLNGK

-397 RHEYMFRS
+397 RHKYMFRS
-405 DTAFENNCKHYDWT
+405 DTAFVNNCEHHDWI
-419 VTEGSEAV
+419 VTEGSEVV

-433 TSYDNAFWLHC
+433 TSYDNAFWLKC
-444 NVPLIFVEQDCYY
+444 NAPLVFVEEDCYY
-457 VTYNNNIGVIN
+457 VTYNGTGVIN
-468 KNSLTNITG
+468 KNSLSDITG
-477 NGTTVC
+477 DGTTVC

-494 GFWQSAFSGLFYVN
+494 GFWQNAFSGLFYVN

-515 KLSIRSFAL
+515 KSSIRSFTL
-524 DNMGNAIDKRE
+524 DDMGNAIDQRE
-535 EFKADTTNGY
+535 EFKADTANGY

-555 VHYSLH
+555 VYYSLH

-568 KETVLI
+568 KETVLT
-574 ADITIET
+574 ADITFET

-595 KETLT
+595 KETVM
-600 LAVGDKTLLKAMIT
+600 LAVGDKTVLKAAIT
-614 PSYATDTAIIWE
+614 PSYATDTAITWE

-634 VSDGVVTAIA
+634 VSDGVITAIM

-654 GGKKASCEVTVIS
+654 GGKKAFCEVTIID

-673 SGSYKNITWKI
+673 SGSYENITWKI

-689 LTVTGTGDFS
+689 LTVIGTGDFS
-699 DSDGFS
+699 DSNGYS

-740 SVDVSCFDTRNV
+740 SVDVSCFDTKNV

-757 MFKGCGKLT
+757 MFKGCGKLSN
-766 TVDMSKFDT
+766 VDVSKFDT
-775 INVTNMEGMF
+775 ANVTNMEGMF

-796 SDFHTEK
+796 SGFHTEK
-803 VTSMREMFNGCKN
+803 VTS
-816 LTTLDVSNFDT
+816 
-827 QNVTSMD
+827 
-834 YMFIGCSGLTGLD
+834 
-847 VSSFHTEKVKSM
+847 
-859 THMFS
+859 
-864 MCSNLTSM
+864 
-872 DLSSFDTSNLT
+872 
-883 AIWGIFDG
+883 
-891 CRKLISVDM
+891 
-900 SGIDTTNVT
+900 
-909 DMMYMFRG
+909 
-917 CSSLTDIKI
+917 
-926 SSFRTANVINMWE
+926 MWE
-939 MFKGCSSLTNLDL
+939 MFKGCSSLTSLDL

-967 ADCNRLTTLDLS
+967 GDCNSLKTLDLS
-979 KFDAG
+979 NFDAG

-996 TGLSMIYTP
+996 TELSMIYTP

-1022 YQSDGT
+1022 YQPDGT
-1028 AIAELPQKLSYSI
+1028 SITELPQNLNYSI

-1056 EIQKTKTVYQ
+1056 KIQKTKTAYQ
-1066 CGDTLNTDDLTVVY
+1066 CGDTLNIDDLTVTY
-1080 YDTDGTAKIV
+1080 YDNDGTAKTV
-1090 TDYTTNIDEIDMSIQ
+1090 TDYTTNADEIDMSIE
-1105 GTKTLIV
+1105 GIKTLIV
-1112 SYNGLT
+1112 SYKGQT
-1118 ASVDLTVSAVTDF
+1118 ASVDLTVSAVTDL
-1131 DKETYTVTFELQG
+1131 DKETYTVTFDLQG
-1144 HGTPLDE
+1144 HGTELEE
-1151 YLTYTKI
+1151 YLTYTEV
-1158 KKGSVI
+1158 KKGSGI
-1164 QPPTAPQ
+1164 KPPTAPQ
-1171 ADNYE
+1171 ADGYE
-1176 FIGWYKDA
+1176 FTGWYKDA

-1189 WNFEKDIIEKDTI
+1189 WDFEKDIIEKDTI

-1224 PKQKREYSAVYT
+1224 PRQKNEYSAVYT

-1244 IVAYQYIDG
+1244 IVAHQYTDG
-1253 NNKVKT
+1253 NGKAKT

-1268 TVQYSNNVNV
+1268 TVRYNDNVNV

-1285 TVRGIGEYTGTIV
+1285 TVRGIGEYTGTIT
-1298 KKYTIKQKSI
+1298 KRYTIKQKSI
-1308 SNVVISPVGDIVFGD
+1308 SNVAISPVGDIVFGD
-1323 KPSVKVTDG
+1323 EPSVRVTDG
-1332 TKELIENKDYN
+1332 TKELVEGRDYN

-1349 GSADTDTQSVLT
+1349 GSADADTQSVLT
-1361 VEGIGNYTD
+1361 VEGIGNYTG
-1370 TSKKRVKFNILKT
+1370 TSKKNVKFNILKT
-1383 QTDIQPIASENI
+1383 ETDIQPITSENI

-1402 LAKGYTYNGKA
+1402 PAKGYTYNGKA
-1413 QKPSVVVTDI
+1413 QKPGVVVTDI

-1434 KVVYSNNIAAGK
+1434 KVIYSNNIAAGK

-1482 SASLSSTIPKTGTI
+1482 SASLSGTIPKTGNI
-1496 EDIKKAIQEAIIV
+1496 EDVKKAVKEAIIV

-1515 LFENEYTIDY
+1515 LSENEYTIDY
-1525 GDMQTIDDIKI
+1525 GGIKTIDDIKI
-1536 GNKYPIILMPN
+1536 GKKYPILLRAN

-1556 KKKVNIK
+1556 EKKVNIK
-1563 FGQLNLASKTA
+1563 FGQLNLASRTA

-1581 SALQNEI
+1581 NVLQNEI
-1588 VFYYNGILLE
+1588 LFYYNGILLE

-1606 VNKEKNKRTYTV
+1606 VKKEKNKKTYTV

-1623 KNSAYK
+1623 KDSAYK
-1629 GSRTFKNVPFD
+1629 GSRTFKNVPSD
-1640 QDTTEDGDDIINP
+1640 QEDGDDIIDP
-1653 NIKPVVS
+1653 NIKPAVS
-1660 NNKNTQNYRWSN
+1660 NNKNAQNYRWSN
-1672 NYNWKWADTVKSYLY
+1672 NYNWNWADTVKSYLY
-1687 ENQAGG
+1687 ENQVGG

-1723 ELSIW
+1723 ELPIW
-1728 GGFYAGNKYNF
+1728 GGFYAGENYNF
-1739 IIVGQENPL
+1739 IIFGQENPS
-1748 EDDKREVVRVV
+1748 EDDNKEVVRVV

-1788 CAEYGDYLYIRTCH
+1788 CTEYGDYLYIRTCH

-1818 IAVQQSDMVI
+1818 IAVRQSDMVI

-1883 DDELIGWFENSQL
+1883 DDELIGWFEDSQL
-1896 VTFPGAIGDNFTGAT
+1896 VTFPGTIGDNYTGAS
-1911 VGGFAETENGYVTA
+1911 VGGFAETENGYITA
-1925 FNYDGKSDG
+1925 FNYDGNSDG
-1934 GSRAIYLGYTSKSAL
+1934 GSRAVYLGYTSKGAL

-1979 TNNAKN
+1979 TDSKN

-1992 EDGGTIGTVT
+1992 EDGGTIGTVI
-2002 TASASLSD
+2002 TANASLSD
-2010 CQPILYNKEIVWYVT
+2010 CQPILHNGEIVWYVT
-2025 QNSVPTF
+2025 QKSVPTF
-2032 YRLEVSSGNISKTVA
+2032 YRLEVSSGNISKIVA

>member
-1 MRRKLRKTRQAM
+1 MRRQLRKTRQAM
-13 AGLLSAVLLI
+13 AGLLSAILLI

-31 YVYAAEQV
+31 YVYAVEQV

-45 EMTDMQTESETTE
+45 EMTDEPTGSETEE
-58 TVQLSTENEE
+58 T
-68 EMTDISTESET
+68 M
-79 IEMIDSSVE
+79 DSSM
-88 TETAKDNENVET
+88 
-100 QDTEE
+100 
-105 KTDKKETEE
+105 ETEE
-114 KTDLQNTDSEETDT
+114 KTDAPTEFETEETMDSSMETEEKTDEPTGSETEETETDNDSNTVETQETEEKTDFQNTDSEETDT
-128 EKATE
+128 QAE
-133 TQGERVETEESVEFE
+133 GVETEELIEFE
-148 SENEEQKTED
+148 NGDEQQETEGV
-158 IKETDLQ
+158 KETDLQ
-165 ERIVTAELIGAYQF
+165 EKIVTAELIGAYQF
-179 GDAPSERASVS
+179 GDAPSERTYVS
-190 NFSSTLMADIDASEL
+190 DFSSSLAADIDTLEM
-205 EEYLYRQMKERKE
+205 EEYLYQQMKKCEE
-218 TITVQKYSISEDKI
+218 TINVQKYNISKDKI
-232 GAIVFGVINENP
+232 GDIVFGVINENP
-244 DLYFVKKR
+244 DLYFVKKK
-252 FSYSLSGSNVVS
+252 FSYSLSGSTVVS
-264 VMLTYN
+264 VMLTYD
-270 DSYDDSAF
+270 DSYDDNAF
-278 AEATRETLAVVKPEM
+278 VDATREALAVVKPEM
-293 SDLEKAIVLHD
+293 SDLEKAVVLHD

-316 LDKGQVPDASYTAY
+316 LDKGKVPDVSYTAY
-330 GTLVNRV
+330 GTLVNRI
-337 SVCQGYALAYKYLLN
+337 SVCEGYALAYKYLLN
-352 QVGIECLMVTSKS
+352 QAGIECLMVKS
-365 MNHAWNLIQLNGK
+365 EAMNHAWNLIQLNGK

-397 RHEYMFRS
+397 RHKYMFRS
-405 DTAFENNCKHYDWT
+405 DTAFVNNCEHHDWI
-419 VTEGSEAV
+419 VTEGSEVV

-433 TSYDNAFWLHC
+433 TSYDNAFWLKC
-444 NVPLIFVEQDCYY
+444 NAPLVFVEEDCYY
-457 VTYNNNIGVIN
+457 VTYNGTGVIN
-468 KNSLTNITG
+468 KNSLSDITG
-477 NGTTVC
+477 DGTTVC

-494 GFWQSAFSGLFYVN
+494 GFWQNAFSGLFYVN

-515 KLSIRSFAL
+515 KSSIRSFTL
-524 DNMGNAIDKRE
+524 DDMGNAIDQRE
-535 EFKADTTNGY
+535 EFKADTANGY

-555 VHYSLH
+555 VYYSLH

-568 KETVLI
+568 KETVLT
-574 ADITIET
+574 ADITFET

-595 KETLT
+595 KETVM
-600 LAVGDKTLLKAMIT
+600 LAVGDKTVLKAAIT
-614 PSYATDTAIIWE
+614 PSYATDTAITWE

-634 VSDGVVTAIA
+634 VSDGVITAIM

-654 GGKKASCEVTVIS
+654 GGKKAFCEVTIID

-673 SGSYKNITWKI
+673 SGSYENITWKI

-689 LTVTGTGDFS
+689 LTVIGTGDFS
-699 DSDGFS
+699 DSNGYS

-740 SVDVSCFDTRNV
+740 SVDVSCFDTKNV

-757 MFKGCGKLT
+757 MFKGCGKLSN
-766 TVDMSKFDT
+766 VDVSKFDT
-775 INVTNMEGMF
+775 ANVTNMEGMF

-796 SDFHTEK
+796 SGFHTEK
-803 VTSMREMFNGCKN
+803 VTS
-816 LTTLDVSNFDT
+816 
-827 QNVTSMD
+827 
-834 YMFIGCSGLTGLD
+834 
-847 VSSFHTEKVKSM
+847 
-859 THMFS
+859 
-864 MCSNLTSM
+864 
-872 DLSSFDTSNLT
+872 
-883 AIWGIFDG
+883 
-891 CRKLISVDM
+891 
-900 SGIDTTNVT
+900 
-909 DMMYMFRG
+909 
-917 CSSLTDIKI
+917 
-926 SSFRTANVINMWE
+926 MWE
-939 MFKGCSSLTNLDL
+939 MFKGCSSLTSLDL

-967 ADCNRLTTLDLS
+967 GDCNSLKTLDLS
-979 KFDAG
+979 NFDAG

-1022 YQSDGT
+1022 YQPDGT
-1028 AIAELPQKLSYSI
+1028 SITELPQNLNYSI

-1056 EIQKTKTVYQ
+1056 KIQKTKTAYQ
-1066 CGDTLNTDDLTVVY
+1066 CGDTLNIDDLTVTY
-1080 YDTDGTAKIV
+1080 YDNDGTAKTV
-1090 TDYTTNIDEIDMSIQ
+1090 TDYTTNADEIDMSIE
-1105 GTKTLIV
+1105 GIKTLIV
-1112 SYNGLT
+1112 SYKGQT
-1118 ASVDLTVSAVTDF
+1118 ASVDLTVSAVTDL
-1131 DKETYTVTFELQG
+1131 DKETYTVTFDLQG
-1144 HGTPLDE
+1144 HGTELEE
-1151 YLTYTKI
+1151 YLTYTEV
-1158 KKGSVI
+1158 KKGSGI
-1164 QPPTAPQ
+1164 KPPTAPQ
-1171 ADNYE
+1171 ADGYE
-1176 FIGWYKDA
+1176 FTGWYKDA

-1189 WNFEKDIIEKDTI
+1189 WDFEKDIIEKDTI

-1224 PKQKREYSAVYT
+1224 PRQKNEYSAVYT

-1244 IVAYQYIDG
+1244 IVAHQYTDG
-1253 NNKVKT
+1253 NGKAKT

-1268 TVQYSNNVNV
+1268 TVRYNDNVNV

-1285 TVRGIGEYTGTIV
+1285 TVRGIGEYTGTIT
-1298 KKYTIKQKSI
+1298 KRYTIKQKSI
-1308 SNVVISPVGDIVFGD
+1308 SNVAISPVGDIVFGD
-1323 KPSVKVTDG
+1323 EPSVRVTDG
-1332 TKELIENKDYN
+1332 TKELVEGRDYN

-1349 GSADTDTQSVLT
+1349 GSADADTQSVLT
-1361 VEGIGNYTD
+1361 VEGIGNYTG
-1370 TSKKRVKFNILKT
+1370 TSKKNVKFNILKT
-1383 QTDIQPIASENI
+1383 ETDIQPITSENI

-1402 LAKGYTYNGKA
+1402 PAKGYTYNGKA
-1413 QKPSVVVTDI
+1413 QKPGVVVTDI

-1434 KVVYSNNIAAGK
+1434 KVIYSNNIAAGK

-1482 SASLSSTIPKTGTI
+1482 SASLSGTIPKTGNI
-1496 EDIKKAIQEAIIV
+1496 EDVKKAVKEAIIV

-1515 LFENEYTIDY
+1515 LSENEYTIDY
-1525 GDMQTIDDIKI
+1525 GGIKTIDDIKI
-1536 GNKYPIILMPN
+1536 GKKYPILLRAN

-1556 KKKVNIK
+1556 EKKVNIK
-1563 FGQLNLASKTA
+1563 FGQLNLASRTA

-1581 SALQNEI
+1581 NVLQNEI
-1588 VFYYNGILLE
+1588 LFYYNGILLE

-1606 VNKEKNKRTYTV
+1606 VKKEKNKKTYTV

-1623 KNSAYK
+1623 KDSAYK
-1629 GSRTFKNVPFD
+1629 GSRTFKNVPSD
-1640 QDTTEDGDDIINP
+1640 QEDGDDIIDP
-1653 NIKPVVS
+1653 NIKPMVS
-1660 NNKNTQNYRWSN
+1660 NNKNAQNYRWSN
-1672 NYNWKWADTVKSYLY
+1672 NYNWNWADTVKSYLY
-1687 ENQAGG
+1687 ENQAAGV
-1693 LTRVEYI
+1693 TRVEYI

-1714 LCASRTIPM
+1714 LCASRIIPM
-1723 ELSIW
+1723 ELPIW
-1728 GGFYAGNKYNF
+1728 GGFYAGENYNF
-1739 IIVGQENPL
+1739 IIFGQENPS
-1748 EDDKREVVRVV
+1748 EDDNKEVVRVV

-1788 CAEYGDYLYIRTCH
+1788 CTEYGDYLYIRTCH

-1818 IAVQQSDMVI
+1818 IAVRQSDMVI

-1883 DDELIGWFENSQL
+1883 DDELIGWFEDSQL
-1896 VTFPGAIGDNFTGAT
+1896 VTFPGTIGDNYTGAS
-1911 VGGFAETENGYVTA
+1911 VGGFAETENGYITA
-1925 FNYDGKSDG
+1925 FNYDGNSDG
-1934 GSRAIYLGYTSKSAL
+1934 GSRAVYLGYTSKSAL

-1979 TNNAKN
+1979 TDSKN

-1992 EDGGTIGTVT
+1992 EDGGTIGTVI
-2002 TASASLSD
+2002 TANASLSD
-2010 CQPILYNKEIVWYVT
+2010 CQPILHNGEIVWYVT
-2025 QNSVPTF
+2025 QKSVPTF
-2032 YRLEVSSGNISKTVA
+2032 YRLEVSSGNISKIVA

>member
-1 MRRKLRKTRQAM
+1 M
-13 AGLLSAVLLI
+13 
-23 TSLPQNSM
+23 
-31 YVYAAEQV
+31 
-39 ENLQTE
+39 
-45 EMTDMQTESETTE
+45 
-58 TVQLSTENEE
+58 
-68 EMTDISTESET
+68 
-79 IEMIDSSVE
+79 
-88 TETAKDNENVET
+88 
-100 QDTEE
+100 
-105 KTDKKETEE
+105 
-114 KTDLQNTDSEETDT
+114 
-128 EKATE
+128 
-133 TQGERVETEESVEFE
+133 
-148 SENEEQKTED
+148 
-158 IKETDLQ
+158 
-165 ERIVTAELIGAYQF
+165 
-179 GDAPSERASVS
+179 
-190 NFSSTLMADIDASEL
+190 
-205 EEYLYRQMKERKE
+205 
-218 TITVQKYSISEDKI
+218 
-232 GAIVFGVINENP
+232 
-244 DLYFVKKR
+244 
-252 FSYSLSGSNVVS
+252 
-264 VMLTYN
+264 
-270 DSYDDSAF
+270 
-278 AEATRETLAVVKPEM
+278 
-293 SDLEKAIVLHD
+293 
-304 YLAVN
+304 
-309 CEYDKEN
+309 
-316 LDKGQVPDASYTAY
+316 
-330 GTLVNRV
+330 
-337 SVCQGYALAYKYLLN
+337 
-352 QVGIECLMVTSKS
+352 
-365 MNHAWNLIQLNGK
+365 
-378 YYQVDVT
+378 
-385 WDDPTWD
+385 DDPTWD

-397 RHEYMFRS
+397 RHKYMFRS
-405 DTAFENNCKHYDWT
+405 DTAFVNNCEHHDWI
-419 VTEGSEAV
+419 VTEGSEVV

-433 TSYDNAFWLHC
+433 TSYDNAFWLKC
-444 NVPLIFVEQDCYY
+444 NAPLVFVEEDCYY
-457 VTYNNNIGVIN
+457 VTYNGTGVIN
-468 KNSLTNITG
+468 KNSLSDITG
-477 NGTTVC
+477 DGTTVC

-494 GFWQSAFSGLFYVN
+494 GFWQNAFSGLFYVN

-515 KLSIRSFAL
+515 KSSIRSFTL
-524 DNMGNAIDKRE
+524 DDMGNAIDQRE
-535 EFKADTTNGY
+535 EFKADTANGY

-555 VHYSLH
+555 VYYSLH

-568 KETVLI
+568 KETVLT
-574 ADITIET
+574 ADITFET

-595 KETLT
+595 KETVT
-600 LAVGDKTLLKAMIT
+600 LAVGDKTVLKAAIT
-614 PSYATDTAIIWE
+614 PSYATDTAITWE

-634 VSDGVVTAIA
+634 VSDGVITAIM

-654 GGKKASCEVTVIS
+654 GGKKAFCEVTIID

-673 SGSYKNITWKI
+673 SGSYENITWKI

-689 LTVTGTGDFS
+689 LTVIGTGDFS
-699 DSDGFS
+699 DSNGYS

-740 SVDVSCFDTRNV
+740 SVDVSCFDTKNV

-757 MFKGCGKLT
+757 MFKGCGKLSN
-766 TVDMSKFDT
+766 VDVSKFDT
-775 INVTNMEGMF
+775 ANVTNMEGMF

-796 SDFHTEK
+796 SGFHTEK
-803 VTSMREMFNGCKN
+803 VTS
-816 LTTLDVSNFDT
+816 
-827 QNVTSMD
+827 
-834 YMFIGCSGLTGLD
+834 
-847 VSSFHTEKVKSM
+847 
-859 THMFS
+859 
-864 MCSNLTSM
+864 
-872 DLSSFDTSNLT
+872 
-883 AIWGIFDG
+883 
-891 CRKLISVDM
+891 
-900 SGIDTTNVT
+900 
-909 DMMYMFRG
+909 
-917 CSSLTDIKI
+917 
-926 SSFRTANVINMWE
+926 MWE
-939 MFKGCSSLTNLDL
+939 MFKGCSSLTSLDL

-967 ADCNRLTTLDLS
+967 GDCNSLKTLDLS
-979 KFDAG
+979 NFDAG

-1022 YQSDGT
+1022 YQPDGT
-1028 AIAELPQKLSYSI
+1028 SITELPQNLNYSI

-1056 EIQKTKTVYQ
+1056 KIQKTKTAYQ
-1066 CGDTLNTDDLTVVY
+1066 CGDTLNIDDLTVTY
-1080 YDTDGTAKIV
+1080 YDNDGTAKTV
-1090 TDYTTNIDEIDMSIQ
+1090 TDYTTNVDEIDMSIE
-1105 GTKTLIV
+1105 GIKTLIV
-1112 SYNGLT
+1112 SYKGQT
-1118 ASVDLTVSAVTDF
+1118 ASVDLTVSAVTDL
-1131 DKETYTVTFELQG
+1131 DKETYTVTFDLQG
-1144 HGTPLDE
+1144 HGTELEE
-1151 YLTYTKI
+1151 YLTYTEI
-1158 KKGSVI
+1158 KKGSGI
-1164 QPPTAPQ
+1164 KPPTAPQ
-1171 ADNYE
+1171 ADGYE
-1176 FIGWYKDA
+1176 FTGWYKDA

-1189 WNFEKDIIEKDTI
+1189 WDFEKDIIEKDTI

-1224 PKQKREYSAVYT
+1224 PRQKNEYSAVYT

-1244 IVAYQYIDG
+1244 IVAHQYTDG
-1253 NNKVKT
+1253 NGKAKT

-1268 TVQYSNNVNV
+1268 TVRYNNNVNV

-1285 TVRGIGEYTGTIV
+1285 TVRGIGEYTGTIT
-1298 KKYTIKQKSI
+1298 KRYTIKQKGI
-1308 SNVVISPVGDIVFGD
+1308 SNVAISPVGDIVFGD
-1323 KPSVKVTDG
+1323 EPSVRVTDG
-1332 TKELIENKDYN
+1332 TKELVEGRDYN

-1349 GSADTDTQSVLT
+1349 GSADADTQSVLT
-1361 VEGIGNYTD
+1361 VEGIGNYTG

-1383 QTDIQPIASENI
+1383 ETDIQPITSENI

-1402 LAKGYTYNGKA
+1402 PAKGYTYNGKA
-1413 QKPSVVVTDI
+1413 QKPGVVVTDI

-1434 KVVYSNNIAAGK
+1434 KVIYSNNIAAGK

-1482 SASLSSTIPKTGTI
+1482 SASLSGTIPKTGNI
-1496 EDIKKAIQEAIIV
+1496 EDVKKAVKEAIIV

-1515 LFENEYTIDY
+1515 LSENEYTIDY
-1525 GDMQTIDDIKI
+1525 GGIKTIDDIKI
-1536 GNKYPIILMPN
+1536 GKKYPILLRAN

-1556 KKKVNIK
+1556 EKKVNIK
-1563 FGQLNLASKTA
+1563 FGQLNLASRTA

-1581 SALQNEI
+1581 NALQNEI
-1588 VFYYNGILLE
+1588 LFYYNGILLE

-1606 VNKEKNKRTYTV
+1606 VKKEKNKKTYTV

-1623 KNSAYK
+1623 KDSAYK
-1629 GSRTFKNVPFD
+1629 GSRTFKNVPSD
-1640 QDTTEDGDDIINP
+1640 QEDGDDIIDP
-1653 NIKPVVS
+1653 NIKPAVS
-1660 NNKNTQNYRWSN
+1660 NNKNAQNYRWSN
-1672 NYNWKWADTVKSYLY
+1672 NYNWNWADTVKSYLY
-1687 ENQAGG
+1687 ENQVGG

-1723 ELSIW
+1723 ELPIW
-1728 GGFYAGNKYNF
+1728 GGFYAGENYNF
-1739 IIVGQENPL
+1739 IIFGQENPS
-1748 EDDKREVVRVV
+1748 EDDNKEVVRVV

-1788 CAEYGDYLYIRTCH
+1788 CTEYGDYLYIRTCH

-1818 IAVQQSDMVI
+1818 IAVRQSDMVI

-1883 DDELIGWFENSQL
+1883 DDELIGWFEDSQL
-1896 VTFPGAIGDNFTGAT
+1896 VTFPGTIGDNYTGAS
-1911 VGGFAETENGYVTA
+1911 VGGFAETENGYITA
-1925 FNYDGKSDG
+1925 FNYDGNSDG
-1934 GSRAIYLGYTSKSAL
+1934 GSRAVYLGYTSKSAL

-1979 TNNAKN
+1979 TDSKN

-1992 EDGGTIGTVT
+1992 EDGGTIGTVI
-2002 TASASLSD
+2002 TANASLSD
-2010 CQPILYNKEIVWYVT
+2010 CQPILHNGEIVWYVT
-2025 QNSVPTF
+2025 QKSVPTF
-2032 YRLEVSSGNISKTVA
+2032 YRLEVSSGNISKIVA

>member
-1 MRRKLRKTRQAM
+1 MRRQLRKTRQAM
-13 AGLLSAVLLI
+13 AGLLSAVLLVS
-23 TSLPQNSM
+23 SLPQNSM
-31 YVYAAEQV
+31 YAYAVEQV

-45 EMTDMQTESETTE
+45 EMTDEPTGSETEE
-58 TVQLSTENEE
+58 T
-68 EMTDISTESET
+68 M
-79 IEMIDSSVE
+79 DSSM
-88 TETAKDNENVET
+88 
-100 QDTEE
+100 
-105 KTDKKETEE
+105 ETEE
-114 KTDLQNTDSEETDT
+114 KTDAPTGSETEETETDNDSNTVETQETEEKTDFQNTDSEETDT
-128 EKATE
+128 QAE
-133 TQGERVETEESVEFE
+133 GVETEELIEFE
-148 SENEEQKTED
+148 SGDEQQETEGV
-158 IKETDLQ
+158 KETDLQ
-165 ERIVTAELIGAYQF
+165 EKIVTAELIGAYQF
-179 GDAPSERASVS
+179 GDAPSERTHVS
-190 NFSSTLMADIDASEL
+190 AFSSSLAADIDTLEM
-205 EEYLYRQMKERKE
+205 EEYLYQQMKKCEE
-218 TITVQKYSISEDKI
+218 TINVQKYNISKDKI
-232 GAIVFGVINENP
+232 GDIVFGVINENP
-244 DLYFVKKR
+244 DLYFVKKK
-252 FSYSLSGSNVVS
+252 FSYSLSGSTVVS
-264 VMLTYN
+264 VMLTYD
-270 DSYDDSAF
+270 DSYDDNAF
-278 AEATRETLAVVKPEM
+278 VDATREALAVVKPEM
-293 SDLEKAIVLHD
+293 SDLEKAVVLHD

-316 LDKGQVPDASYTAY
+316 LDKGKVPDVSYTAY
-330 GTLVNRV
+330 GTLVNRI
-337 SVCQGYALAYKYLLN
+337 SVCEGYALAYKYLLN
-352 QVGIECLMVTSKS
+352 QAGIECLMVKS
-365 MNHAWNLIQLNGK
+365 EAMNHAWNLIQLNGK

-397 RHEYMFRS
+397 RHKYMFRS
-405 DTAFENNCKHYDWT
+405 DTAFVNNCEHHDWI
-419 VTEGSEAV
+419 VTEGSEVV

-433 TSYDNAFWLHC
+433 TSYDNAFWLKC
-444 NVPLIFVEQDCYY
+444 NAPLVFVEEDCYY
-457 VTYNNNIGVIN
+457 VTYNGTGVIN
-468 KNSLTNITG
+468 KNSLSDITG
-477 NGTTVC
+477 DGTTVC

-494 GFWQSAFSGLFYVN
+494 GFWQNAFSGLFYVN

-515 KLSIRSFAL
+515 KSSIRSFTL
-524 DNMGNAIDKRE
+524 DDMGNAIDQRE
-535 EFKADTTNGY
+535 EFKADTANGY

-555 VHYSLH
+555 VYYSLH

-568 KETVLI
+568 KETVLT
-574 ADITIET
+574 ADITFET

-595 KETLT
+595 KETVT
-600 LAVGDKTLLKAMIT
+600 LAVGDKTVLKAAIT
-614 PSYATDTAIIWE
+614 PSYATDTAITWE

-634 VSDGVVTAIA
+634 VSDGVITAIM

-654 GGKKASCEVTVIS
+654 GGKKAFCEVTIID

-673 SGSYKNITWKI
+673 SGSYENITWKI

-699 DSDGFS
+699 DSNGFS
-705 RAPWYDSRE
+705 RAPWYDGRE

-740 SVDVSCFDTRNV
+740 SVDVSCFDTKNV

-757 MFKGCGKLT
+757 MFKGCGKLSN
-766 TVDMSKFDT
+766 VDMSKFDT
-775 INVTNMEGMF
+775 ANVTNMDGMF

-796 SDFHTEK
+796 SGFHTEK
-803 VTSMREMFNGCKN
+803 VTS
-816 LTTLDVSNFDT
+816 
-827 QNVTSMD
+827 
-834 YMFIGCSGLTGLD
+834 
-847 VSSFHTEKVKSM
+847 
-859 THMFS
+859 
-864 MCSNLTSM
+864 
-872 DLSSFDTSNLT
+872 
-883 AIWGIFDG
+883 
-891 CRKLISVDM
+891 
-900 SGIDTTNVT
+900 
-909 DMMYMFRG
+909 
-917 CSSLTDIKI
+917 
-926 SSFRTANVINMWE
+926 MWE
-939 MFKGCSSLTNLDL
+939 MFKGCSSLTSLDL

-967 ADCNRLTTLDLS
+967 GDCNSLKTLDLS
-979 KFDAG
+979 NFDAG

-996 TGLSMIYTP
+996 TELSMIYTP

-1022 YQSDGT
+1022 YQPDGT
-1028 AIAELPQKLSYSI
+1028 SITELPQNLNYSI

-1056 EIQKTKTVYQ
+1056 KIQKTKTAYQ
-1066 CGDTLNTDDLTVVY
+1066 CGDTLNIDDLTVTY
-1080 YDTDGTAKIV
+1080 YDNDGTAKTV
-1090 TDYTTNIDEIDMSIQ
+1090 TDYTTNADEIDMSIE
-1105 GTKTLIV
+1105 GIKTLIV
-1112 SYNGLT
+1112 SYKGQT
-1118 ASVDLTVSAVTDF
+1118 ASVDLTVSAVTDL
-1131 DKETYTVTFELQG
+1131 DKETYTVTFDLQG
-1144 HGTPLDE
+1144 HGTELEE
-1151 YLTYTKI
+1151 YLTYTEV
-1158 KKGSVI
+1158 KKGSGI
-1164 QPPTAPQ
+1164 KPPTAPQ
-1171 ADNYE
+1171 ADGYE
-1176 FIGWYKDA
+1176 FTGWYKDA

-1189 WNFEKDIIEKDTI
+1189 WDFEKDIIEKDTI

-1224 PKQKREYSAVYT
+1224 PRQKNEYSAVYT

-1244 IVAYQYIDG
+1244 IVAHQYTDG
-1253 NNKVKT
+1253 NGKAKT

-1268 TVQYSNNVNV
+1268 TVRYNDNVNV

-1285 TVRGIGEYTGTIV
+1285 TVRGIGEYTGTIT
-1298 KKYTIKQKSI
+1298 KRYTIKQKSI
-1308 SNVVISPVGDIVFGD
+1308 SNVAISPVGDIVFGD
-1323 KPSVKVTDG
+1323 EPSVRVTDG
-1332 TKELIENKDYN
+1332 TKELVEGRDYN

-1349 GSADTDTQSVLT
+1349 GSADADTQSVLT
-1361 VEGIGNYTD
+1361 VEGIGNYTG
-1370 TSKKRVKFNILKT
+1370 TSKKNVKFNILKT
-1383 QTDIQPIASENI
+1383 ETDIQPITSENI

-1402 LAKGYTYNGKA
+1402 PAKGYTYNGKA
-1413 QKPSVVVTDI
+1413 QKPGVVVTDI

-1434 KVVYSNNIAAGK
+1434 KVIYSNNIAAGK

-1482 SASLSSTIPKTGTI
+1482 SASLSGTIPKTGNI
-1496 EDIKKAIQEAIIV
+1496 EDVKKAVKEAIIV

-1515 LFENEYTIDY
+1515 LSENEYTIDY
-1525 GDMQTIDDIKI
+1525 GGIKTIDDIKI
-1536 GNKYPIILMPN
+1536 GKKYPILLRAN

-1556 KKKVNIK
+1556 EKKVNIK
-1563 FGQLNLASKTA
+1563 FGQLNLASRTA

-1581 SALQNEI
+1581 NALQNEI
-1588 VFYYNGILLE
+1588 LFYYNGILLE
-1598 KDKDYTAT
+1598 NDKDYTAT
-1606 VNKEKNKRTYTV
+1606 VKKEKNKKTYTV

-1623 KNSAYK
+1623 KDSAYK
-1629 GSRTFKNVPFD
+1629 GSRTFKNVPSD
-1640 QDTTEDGDDIINP
+1640 QEDGDDIIDP
-1653 NIKPVVS
+1653 NIKPAVS
-1660 NNKNTQNYRWSN
+1660 NNKNAQNYRWSN
-1672 NYNWKWADTVKSYLY
+1672 NYNWNWADTVKSYLY
-1687 ENQAGG
+1687 ENQVGG

-1723 ELSIW
+1723 ELPIW
-1728 GGFYAGNKYNF
+1728 GGFYAGENYNF
-1739 IIVGQENPL
+1739 IIFGQENPS
-1748 EDDKREVVRVV
+1748 EDDNKEVVRVV

-1788 CAEYGDYLYIRTCH
+1788 CTEYGDYLYIRTCH

-1818 IAVQQSDMVI
+1818 IAVRQSDMVI

-1883 DDELIGWFENSQL
+1883 DDELIGWFEDSQL
-1896 VTFPGAIGDNFTGAT
+1896 VTFPGTIGDNYTGAS
-1911 VGGFAETENGYVTA
+1911 VGGFAETENGYITA
-1925 FNYDGKSDG
+1925 FNYDGNSDG
-1934 GSRAIYLGYTSKSAL
+1934 GSRAVYLGYTSKGAL

-1979 TNNAKN
+1979 TDSKN

-1992 EDGGTIGTVT
+1992 EDGGTIGTVI
-2002 TASASLSD
+2002 TANASLSD
-2010 CQPILYNKEIVWYVT
+2010 CQPILHNGEIVWYVT
-2025 QNSVPTF
+2025 QKSVPTF
-2032 YRLEVSSGNISKTVA
+2032 YRLEVSSGNISKIVA

>member
-1 MRRKLRKTRQAM
+1 MRRQLRKTRQAM
-13 AGLLSAVLLI
+13 AGLLSAVLLVS
-23 TSLPQNSM
+23 SLPQNSM
-31 YVYAAEQV
+31 YAYAVEQV

-45 EMTDMQTESETTE
+45 EMTDVSTGSETEE
-58 TVQLSTENEE
+58 T
-68 EMTDISTESET
+68 M
-79 IEMIDSSVE
+79 DSSM
-88 TETAKDNENVET
+88 
-100 QDTEE
+100 
-105 KTDKKETEE
+105 ETEE
-114 KTDLQNTDSEETDT
+114 KTDAPTGSETEETETDNDSNTVETQETEEKTDFQNTDSEETDT
-128 EKATE
+128 QAE
-133 TQGERVETEESVEFE
+133 GVETEELIEFE
-148 SENEEQKTED
+148 SGDEQQETEGV
-158 IKETDLQ
+158 KETDLQ
-165 ERIVTAELIGAYQF
+165 EKIVTAELIGAYQF
-179 GDAPSERASVS
+179 GDAPSERTHVS
-190 NFSSTLMADIDASEL
+190 AFSSSLAADIDTLEM
-205 EEYLYRQMKERKE
+205 EEYLYQQMKKCEE
-218 TITVQKYSISEDKI
+218 TINVQKYNISKDKI
-232 GAIVFGVINENP
+232 GDIVFGVINENP
-244 DLYFVKKR
+244 DLYFVKKK
-252 FSYSLSGSNVVS
+252 FSYSLSGSTVVS
-264 VMLTYN
+264 VMLTYD
-270 DSYDDSAF
+270 DSYDDNAF
-278 AEATRETLAVVKPEM
+278 VDATREALAVVKPEM
-293 SDLEKAIVLHD
+293 SDLEKAVVLHD

-316 LDKGQVPDASYTAY
+316 LDKGKVPDVSYTAY
-330 GTLVNRV
+330 GTLVNRI
-337 SVCQGYALAYKYLLN
+337 SVCEGYALAYKYLLN
-352 QVGIECLMVTSKS
+352 QAGIECLMVKS
-365 MNHAWNLIQLNGK
+365 EAMNHAWNLIQLNGK

-397 RHEYMFRS
+397 RHKYMFRS
-405 DTAFENNCKHYDWT
+405 DTAFVNNCEHHDWI
-419 VTEGSEAV
+419 VTEGSEVV

-433 TSYDNAFWLHC
+433 TSYDNAFWLKC
-444 NVPLIFVEQDCYY
+444 NAPLVFVEEDCYY
-457 VTYNNNIGVIN
+457 VTYNGTGVIN
-468 KNSLTNITG
+468 KNSLSDITG
-477 NGTTVC
+477 DGTTVC

-494 GFWQSAFSGLFYVN
+494 GFWQNAFSGLFYVN

-515 KLSIRSFAL
+515 KSSIRSFTL
-524 DNMGNAIDKRE
+524 DDMGNAIDQRE
-535 EFKADTTNGY
+535 EFKADTANGY

-555 VHYSLH
+555 VYYSLH

-568 KETVLI
+568 KETVLT
-574 ADITIET
+574 ADITFET

-595 KETLT
+595 KETVM
-600 LAVGDKTLLKAMIT
+600 LAVGDKTVLKAAIT
-614 PSYATDTAIIWE
+614 PSYATDTAITWE

-634 VSDGVVTAIA
+634 VSDGVITAIM

-654 GGKKASCEVTVIS
+654 GGKKAFCEVTIID

-673 SGSYKNITWKI
+673 SGSYENITWKI

-699 DSDGFS
+699 DSNGFS

-740 SVDVSCFDTRNV
+740 SVDVSCFDTKNV

-757 MFKGCGKLT
+757 MFKGCGKLSN
-766 TVDMSKFDT
+766 VDVSKFDT
-775 INVTNMEGMF
+775 ANVTNMEGMF

-796 SDFHTEK
+796 SGFHTEK
-803 VTSMREMFNGCKN
+803 VTS
-816 LTTLDVSNFDT
+816 
-827 QNVTSMD
+827 
-834 YMFIGCSGLTGLD
+834 
-847 VSSFHTEKVKSM
+847 
-859 THMFS
+859 
-864 MCSNLTSM
+864 
-872 DLSSFDTSNLT
+872 
-883 AIWGIFDG
+883 
-891 CRKLISVDM
+891 
-900 SGIDTTNVT
+900 
-909 DMMYMFRG
+909 
-917 CSSLTDIKI
+917 
-926 SSFRTANVINMWE
+926 MWE
-939 MFKGCSSLTNLDL
+939 MFKGCSSLTSLDL

-967 ADCNRLTTLDLS
+967 GDCNSLKTLDLS
-979 KFDAG
+979 NFDAG

-1022 YQSDGT
+1022 YQPDGT
-1028 AIAELPQKLSYSI
+1028 SITELPQNLNYSI

-1056 EIQKTKTVYQ
+1056 KIQKTKTAYQ
-1066 CGDTLNTDDLTVVY
+1066 CGDTLNIDDLTVTY
-1080 YDTDGTAKIV
+1080 YDNDGTAKTV
-1090 TDYTTNIDEIDMSIQ
+1090 TDYTTNADEIDMSIE
-1105 GTKTLIV
+1105 GIKTLIV
-1112 SYNGLT
+1112 SYKGQT
-1118 ASVDLTVSAVTDF
+1118 ASVDLTVSAVTDL
-1131 DKETYTVTFELQG
+1131 DKETYTVTFDLQG
-1144 HGTPLDE
+1144 HGTELEE
-1151 YLTYTKI
+1151 YLTYTEI
-1158 KKGSVI
+1158 KKGSGI
-1164 QPPTAPQ
+1164 KPPTAPQ
-1171 ADNYE
+1171 ADGYE
-1176 FIGWYKDA
+1176 FTGWYKDA

-1189 WNFEKDIIEKDTI
+1189 WDFEKDIIEKDTI

-1224 PKQKREYSAVYT
+1224 PRQKNEYSAVYT

-1244 IVAYQYIDG
+1244 IVAHQYTDG
-1253 NNKVKT
+1253 NGKAKT

-1268 TVQYSNNVNV
+1268 TVRYNDNVNV

-1285 TVRGIGEYTGTIV
+1285 TVRGIGEYTGTIT
-1298 KKYTIKQKSI
+1298 KRYTIKQKSI
-1308 SNVVISPVGDIVFGD
+1308 SNVAISPVGDIVFGD
-1323 KPSVKVTDG
+1323 EPSVRVTDG
-1332 TKELIENKDYN
+1332 TKELVEGRDYN

-1349 GSADTDTQSVLT
+1349 GSADADTQSVLT
-1361 VEGIGNYTD
+1361 VEGIGNYTG
-1370 TSKKRVKFNILKT
+1370 TSKKNVKFNILKT
-1383 QTDIQPIASENI
+1383 ETDIQPITSENI

-1402 LAKGYTYNGKA
+1402 PAKGYTYNGKA
-1413 QKPSVVVTDI
+1413 QKPGVVVTDI

-1434 KVVYSNNIAAGK
+1434 KVIYSNNIAAGK

-1482 SASLSSTIPKTGTI
+1482 SASLSGTIPKTGNI
-1496 EDIKKAIQEAIIV
+1496 EDVKKAVKEAIIV

-1515 LFENEYTIDY
+1515 LSENEYTIDY
-1525 GDMQTIDDIKI
+1525 GGIKTIDDIKI
-1536 GNKYPIILMPN
+1536 GKKYPILLRAN

-1556 KKKVNIK
+1556 EKKVNIK
-1563 FGQLNLASKTA
+1563 FGQLNLASRTA

-1581 SALQNEI
+1581 NVLQNEI
-1588 VFYYNGILLE
+1588 LFYYNGILLE

-1606 VNKEKNKRTYTV
+1606 VKKEKNKKTYTV

-1623 KNSAYK
+1623 KDSAYK
-1629 GSRTFKNVPFD
+1629 GSRTFKNVPSD
-1640 QDTTEDGDDIINP
+1640 QEDGDDIIDP
-1653 NIKPVVS
+1653 NIKPMVS
-1660 NNKNTQNYRWSN
+1660 NNKNAQNYRWSN
-1672 NYNWKWADTVKSYLY
+1672 NYNWNWADTVKSYLY
-1687 ENQAGG
+1687 ENQAAGV
-1693 LTRVEYI
+1693 TRVEYI

-1714 LCASRTIPM
+1714 LCASRIIPM
-1723 ELSIW
+1723 ELPIW
-1728 GGFYAGNKYNF
+1728 GGFYAGENYNF
-1739 IIVGQENPL
+1739 IIFGQENPS
-1748 EDDKREVVRVV
+1748 EDDNKEVVRVV

-1788 CAEYGDYLYIRTCH
+1788 CTEYGDYLYIRTCH

-1818 IAVQQSDMVI
+1818 IAVRQSDMVI

-1883 DDELIGWFENSQL
+1883 DDELIGWFEDSQL
-1896 VTFPGAIGDNFTGAT
+1896 VTFPGTIGDNYTGAS
-1911 VGGFAETENGYVTA
+1911 VGGFAETENGYITA
-1925 FNYDGKSDG
+1925 FNYDGNSDG
-1934 GSRAIYLGYTSKSAL
+1934 GSRAVYLGYTSKSAL

-1979 TNNAKN
+1979 TDSKN

-1992 EDGGTIGTVT
+1992 EDGGTIGTVI
-2002 TASASLSD
+2002 TANASLSD
-2010 CQPILYNKEIVWYVT
+2010 CQPILHNGEIVWYVT
-2025 QNSVPTF
+2025 QKSVPTF
-2032 YRLEVSSGNISKTVA
+2032 YRLEVSSGNISKIVA

>member
-1 MRRKLRKTRQAM
+1 MRRQLRKTRQAM
-13 AGLLSAVLLI
+13 AGLLSAILLI

-31 YVYAAEQV
+31 YVYAVEQV

-45 EMTDMQTESETTE
+45 EMTDEPTGSETEE
-58 TVQLSTENEE
+58 T
-68 EMTDISTESET
+68 M
-79 IEMIDSSVE
+79 DSSM
-88 TETAKDNENVET
+88 
-100 QDTEE
+100 
-105 KTDKKETEE
+105 ETEE
-114 KTDLQNTDSEETDT
+114 KTDEPTGSETEETETDNDSNTVETQETEEKTDFQNTDSEETDT
-128 EKATE
+128 QAE
-133 TQGERVETEESVEFE
+133 GVETEELIEFE
-148 SENEEQKTED
+148 NGDEQQETEGV
-158 IKETDLQ
+158 KETDLQ
-165 ERIVTAELIGAYQF
+165 EKIVTAELIGAYQF
-179 GDAPSERASVS
+179 GDAPSERTYVS
-190 NFSSTLMADIDASEL
+190 DFSSSLAADIDTLEM
-205 EEYLYRQMKERKE
+205 EEYLYQQMKKCEE
-218 TITVQKYSISEDKI
+218 TINVQKYNISKDKI
-232 GAIVFGVINENP
+232 GDIVFGVINENP
-244 DLYFVKKR
+244 DLYFVKKK
-252 FSYSLSGSNVVS
+252 FSYSLSGSTVVS
-264 VMLTYN
+264 VMLTYD
-270 DSYDDSAF
+270 DSYDDNAF
-278 AEATRETLAVVKPEM
+278 VDATREALAVVKPEM
-293 SDLEKAIVLHD
+293 SDLEKAVVLHD

-316 LDKGQVPDASYTAY
+316 LDKGKVPDVSYTAY
-330 GTLVNRV
+330 GTLVNRI
-337 SVCQGYALAYKYLLN
+337 SVCEGYALAYKYLLN
-352 QVGIECLMVTSKS
+352 QAGIECLMVKS
-365 MNHAWNLIQLNGK
+365 EAMNHAWNLIQLNGK

-397 RHEYMFRS
+397 RHKYMFRS
-405 DTAFENNCKHYDWT
+405 DTAFVNNCEHHDWI

-433 TSYDNAFWLHC
+433 TSYDNAFWLKC
-444 NVPLIFVEQDCYY
+444 NAPLVFVEEDCYY
-457 VTYNNNIGVIN
+457 VTYNGTGVIN
-468 KNSLTNITG
+468 KNSLSDITG
-477 NGTTVC
+477 DGTTVC

-494 GFWQSAFSGLFYVN
+494 GFWQNAFSGLFYVN

-515 KLSIRSFAL
+515 KSSIRSFTL
-524 DNMGNAIDKRE
+524 DDMGNAIDQRE
-535 EFKADTTNGY
+535 EFKADTANGY

-555 VHYSLH
+555 VYYSLH

-568 KETVLI
+568 KETVLT
-574 ADITIET
+574 ADITFET

-595 KETLT
+595 KETVM
-600 LAVGDKTLLKAMIT
+600 LAVGDKTVLKAAIT
-614 PSYATDTAIIWE
+614 PSYATDTAITWE

-634 VSDGVVTAIA
+634 VSDGVITAIM

-654 GGKKASCEVTVIS
+654 GGKNAFCEVTIID

-673 SGSYKNITWKI
+673 SGSYENITWKI

-699 DSDGFS
+699 DSNGFS

-740 SVDVSCFDTRNV
+740 SVDVSCFDTKNV

-757 MFKGCGKLT
+757 MFKGCGKLSN
-766 TVDMSKFDT
+766 VDVSKFDT
-775 INVTNMEGMF
+775 ANVTNMEGMF

-796 SDFHTEK
+796 SGFHTEK
-803 VTSMREMFNGCKN
+803 VTS
-816 LTTLDVSNFDT
+816 
-827 QNVTSMD
+827 
-834 YMFIGCSGLTGLD
+834 
-847 VSSFHTEKVKSM
+847 
-859 THMFS
+859 
-864 MCSNLTSM
+864 
-872 DLSSFDTSNLT
+872 
-883 AIWGIFDG
+883 
-891 CRKLISVDM
+891 
-900 SGIDTTNVT
+900 
-909 DMMYMFRG
+909 
-917 CSSLTDIKI
+917 
-926 SSFRTANVINMWE
+926 MWE

-967 ADCNRLTTLDLS
+967 GDCNSLKTLDLS
-979 KFDAG
+979 NFDAG

-1022 YQSDGT
+1022 YQPDRTSIT
-1028 AIAELPQKLSYSI
+1028 ELPQNLNYSI

-1056 EIQKTKTVYQ
+1056 KIQKTKTAYQ
-1066 CGDTLNTDDLTVVY
+1066 CGDTLNIDDLTVTY
-1080 YDTDGTAKIV
+1080 YDNDGTAKTV
-1090 TDYTTNIDEIDMSIQ
+1090 TDYTTNADEIDMSIE
-1105 GTKTLIV
+1105 GIKTLIV
-1112 SYNGLT
+1112 SYKGQT
-1118 ASVDLTVSAVTDF
+1118 ASVDLTVSAVTDL
-1131 DKETYTVTFELQG
+1131 DKETYTVTFDLQG
-1144 HGTPLDE
+1144 HGTELEE
-1151 YLTYTKI
+1151 YLTYTEI
-1158 KKGSVI
+1158 KKGSGI
-1164 QPPTAPQ
+1164 KPPTAPQ
-1171 ADNYE
+1171 ADGYE
-1176 FIGWYKDA
+1176 FTGWYKDA

-1189 WNFEKDIIEKDTI
+1189 WDFEKDIIEKDTI

-1224 PKQKREYSAVYT
+1224 PRQKNEYSAVYT

-1244 IVAYQYIDG
+1244 IVAHQYTDG
-1253 NNKVKT
+1253 NGKAKT

-1268 TVQYSNNVNV
+1268 TVRYNNNVNV

-1285 TVRGIGEYTGTIV
+1285 TVRGIGEYTGTIT
-1298 KKYTIKQKSI
+1298 KRYTIKQKSI
-1308 SNVVISPVGDIVFGD
+1308 SNVAISPVGDIVFGD
-1323 KPSVKVTDG
+1323 QPSVRVTDG
-1332 TKELIENKDYN
+1332 TKELVEGRDYN

-1349 GSADTDTQSVLT
+1349 GSADADTQSVLT
-1361 VEGIGNYTD
+1361 VEGIGNYTG

-1383 QTDIQPIASENI
+1383 ETDIQPITSENI

-1402 LAKGYTYNGKA
+1402 PAKGYTYNGKA
-1413 QKPSVVVTDI
+1413 QKPGVVVTD
-1423 TTGKKIPSSMY
+1423 TATGKKIPSSMY
-1434 KVVYSNNIAAGK
+1434 KVIYSNNIAAGK

-1482 SASLSSTIPKTGTI
+1482 SASLSGTIPKTGNI
-1496 EDIKKAIQEAIIV
+1496 EDVKKAVKEAIIV

-1515 LFENEYTIDY
+1515 LSENEYTIDY
-1525 GDMQTIDDIKI
+1525 GGIKTIDDIKI
-1536 GNKYPIILMPN
+1536 GKKYPILLRAN

-1556 KKKVNIK
+1556 EKKVNIK
-1563 FGQLNLASKTA
+1563 FGQLNLASRTA

-1581 SALQNEI
+1581 NVLQNEI
-1588 VFYYNGILLE
+1588 LFYYNGILLE

-1606 VNKEKNKRTYTV
+1606 VKKEKNKKTYTV

-1623 KNSAYK
+1623 KDSAYK
-1629 GSRTFKNVPFD
+1629 GSRTFKNVPSD
-1640 QDTTEDGDDIINP
+1640 QEDGDDIIDP
-1653 NIKPVVS
+1653 NIKPMVS
-1660 NNKNTQNYRWSN
+1660 NNKNAQNYRWSN
-1672 NYNWKWADTVKSYLY
+1672 NYNWNWADTVKSYLY
-1687 ENQAGG
+1687 ENQAAGV
-1693 LTRVEYI
+1693 TRVEYI

-1714 LCASRTIPM
+1714 LCASRIIPM
-1723 ELSIW
+1723 ELPIW
-1728 GGFYAGNKYNF
+1728 GGFYAGENYNF
-1739 IIVGQENPL
+1739 IIFGQENPS
-1748 EDDKREVVRVV
+1748 EDDNKEVVRVV

-1788 CAEYGDYLYIRTCH
+1788 CTEYGDYLYIRTCH

-1818 IAVQQSDMVI
+1818 IAVRQSDMVI

-1883 DDELIGWFENSQL
+1883 DDELIGWFEDSQL
-1896 VTFPGAIGDNFTGAT
+1896 VTFPGTIGDNYTGAS
-1911 VGGFAETENGYVTA
+1911 VGGFAETENGYITA
-1925 FNYDGKSDG
+1925 FNYDGNSDG
-1934 GSRAIYLGYTSKSAL
+1934 GSRAVYLGYTSKGAL

-1979 TNNAKN
+1979 TDSKN

-1992 EDGGTIGTVT
+1992 EDGGTIGTVI
-2002 TASASLSD
+2002 TANASLSD
-2010 CQPILYNKEIVWYVT
+2010 CQPILHNGEIVWYVT
-2025 QNSVPTF
+2025 QKSVPTF
-2032 YRLEVSSGNISKTVA
+2032 YRLEVSSGNISKIVA

>member
-1 MRRKLRKTRQAM
+1 MRRQLRKTRQAM
-13 AGLLSAVLLI
+13 AGLLSAILLI

-31 YVYAAEQV
+31 YVYAVEQV

-45 EMTDMQTESETTE
+45 EMTDEPTGSETEE
-58 TVQLSTENEE
+58 T
-68 EMTDISTESET
+68 M
-79 IEMIDSSVE
+79 DSSM
-88 TETAKDNENVET
+88 
-100 QDTEE
+100 
-105 KTDKKETEE
+105 ETEE
-114 KTDLQNTDSEETDT
+114 KTDAPTGSETEETETDNDSNTVETQETEEKTDFQNTDSEETDT
-128 EKATE
+128 QAE
-133 TQGERVETEESVEFE
+133 GVETEELIEFE
-148 SENEEQKTED
+148 NGDEQQETEGV
-158 IKETDLQ
+158 KETDLQ
-165 ERIVTAELIGAYQF
+165 EKIVTAELIGAYQF
-179 GDAPSERASVS
+179 GDAPSERTYVS
-190 NFSSTLMADIDASEL
+190 DFSSSLAADIDTLEM
-205 EEYLYRQMKERKE
+205 EEYLYQQMKKCEE
-218 TITVQKYSISEDKI
+218 TINVQKYNISKDKI
-232 GAIVFGVINENP
+232 GDIVFGVINENP
-244 DLYFVKKR
+244 DLYFVKKK
-252 FSYSLSGSNVVS
+252 FSYSLSGSTVVS
-264 VMLTYN
+264 VMLTYD
-270 DSYDDSAF
+270 DSYDDNAF
-278 AEATRETLAVVKPEM
+278 VDATREALAVVKPEM
-293 SDLEKAIVLHD
+293 SDLEKAVVLHD

-316 LDKGQVPDASYTAY
+316 LDKGKVPDVSYTAY
-330 GTLVNRV
+330 GTLVNRI
-337 SVCQGYALAYKYLLN
+337 SVCEGYALAYKYLLN
-352 QVGIECLMVTSKS
+352 QAGIECLMVKS
-365 MNHAWNLIQLNGK
+365 EAMNHAWNLIQLNGK

-397 RHEYMFRS
+397 RHKYMFRS
-405 DTAFENNCKHYDWT
+405 DTAFVNNCEHHDWI
-419 VTEGSEAV
+419 VTEGSEVV

-433 TSYDNAFWLHC
+433 TSYDNAFWLKC
-444 NVPLIFVEQDCYY
+444 NAPLVFVEEDCYY
-457 VTYNNNIGVIN
+457 VTYNGTGVIN
-468 KNSLTNITG
+468 KNSLSDITG
-477 NGTTVC
+477 DGTTVC

-494 GFWQSAFSGLFYVN
+494 GFWQNAFSGLFYVN

-515 KLSIRSFAL
+515 KSSIRSFTL
-524 DNMGNAIDKRE
+524 DDMGNAIDQRE
-535 EFKADTTNGY
+535 EFKADTANGY

-555 VHYSLH
+555 VYYSLH

-568 KETVLI
+568 KETVLT
-574 ADITIET
+574 ADITFET

-595 KETLT
+595 KETVM
-600 LAVGDKTLLKAMIT
+600 LAVGDKTVLKAAIT
-614 PSYATDTAIIWE
+614 PSYATDTAITWE

-634 VSDGVVTAIA
+634 VSDGVITAIM

-654 GGKKASCEVTVIS
+654 GGKKAFCEVTIID

-673 SGSYKNITWKI
+673 SGSYENITWKI

-699 DSDGFS
+699 DSNGFS

-740 SVDVSCFDTRNV
+740 SVDVSCFDTKNV

-757 MFKGCGKLT
+757 MFKGCGKLSN
-766 TVDMSKFDT
+766 VDVSKFDT
-775 INVTNMEGMF
+775 ANVTNMEGMF

-796 SDFHTEK
+796 SGFHTEK
-803 VTSMREMFNGCKN
+803 VTS
-816 LTTLDVSNFDT
+816 
-827 QNVTSMD
+827 
-834 YMFIGCSGLTGLD
+834 
-847 VSSFHTEKVKSM
+847 
-859 THMFS
+859 
-864 MCSNLTSM
+864 
-872 DLSSFDTSNLT
+872 
-883 AIWGIFDG
+883 
-891 CRKLISVDM
+891 
-900 SGIDTTNVT
+900 
-909 DMMYMFRG
+909 
-917 CSSLTDIKI
+917 
-926 SSFRTANVINMWE
+926 MWE
-939 MFKGCSSLTNLDL
+939 MFKGCSSLTSLDL

-967 ADCNRLTTLDLS
+967 GDCNSLKTLDLS
-979 KFDAG
+979 NFDAG

-1022 YQSDGT
+1022 YQPDGT
-1028 AIAELPQKLSYSI
+1028 SITELPQNLNYSI

-1056 EIQKTKTVYQ
+1056 KIQKTKTAYQ
-1066 CGDTLNTDDLTVVY
+1066 CGDTLNIDDLTVTY
-1080 YDTDGTAKIV
+1080 YDNDGTAKTV
-1090 TDYTTNIDEIDMSIQ
+1090 TDYTTNADEIDMSIE
-1105 GTKTLIV
+1105 GIKTLIV
-1112 SYNGLT
+1112 SYKGQT
-1118 ASVDLTVSAVTDF
+1118 ASVDLTVSAVTDL
-1131 DKETYTVTFELQG
+1131 DKETYTVTFDLQG
-1144 HGTPLDE
+1144 HGTELEE
-1151 YLTYTKI
+1151 YLTYTEV
-1158 KKGSVI
+1158 KKGSGI
-1164 QPPTAPQ
+1164 KPPTAPQ
-1171 ADNYE
+1171 ADGYE
-1176 FIGWYKDA
+1176 FTGWYKDA

-1189 WNFEKDIIEKDTI
+1189 WDFEKDIIEKDTI

-1224 PKQKREYSAVYT
+1224 PRQKNEYSAVYT

-1244 IVAYQYIDG
+1244 IVAHQYTDG
-1253 NNKVKT
+1253 NGKAKT

-1268 TVQYSNNVNV
+1268 TVRYNDNVNV

-1285 TVRGIGEYTGTIV
+1285 TVRGIGEYTGTIT
-1298 KKYTIKQKSI
+1298 KRYTIKQKSI
-1308 SNVVISPVGDIVFGD
+1308 SNVAISPVGDIVFGD
-1323 KPSVKVTDG
+1323 EPSVRVTDG
-1332 TKELIENKDYN
+1332 TKELVEGRDYN

-1349 GSADTDTQSVLT
+1349 GSADADTQSVLT
-1361 VEGIGNYTD
+1361 VEGIGNYTG
-1370 TSKKRVKFNILKT
+1370 TSKKNVKFNILKT
-1383 QTDIQPIASENI
+1383 ETDIQPITSENI

-1402 LAKGYTYNGKA
+1402 PAKGYTYNGKA
-1413 QKPSVVVTDI
+1413 QKPGVVVTDI

-1434 KVVYSNNIAAGK
+1434 KVIYSNNIAAGK

-1482 SASLSSTIPKTGTI
+1482 SASLSGTIPKTGNI
-1496 EDIKKAIQEAIIV
+1496 EDVKKAVKEAIIV

-1515 LFENEYTIDY
+1515 LSENEYTIDY
-1525 GDMQTIDDIKI
+1525 GGIKTIDDIKI
-1536 GNKYPIILMPN
+1536 GKKYPILLRAN

-1556 KKKVNIK
+1556 EKKVNIK
-1563 FGQLNLASKTA
+1563 FGQLNLASRTA

-1581 SALQNEI
+1581 NALQNEI
-1588 VFYYNGILLE
+1588 LFYYNGILLE
-1598 KDKDYTAT
+1598 NDKDYTAT
-1606 VNKEKNKRTYTV
+1606 VKKEKNKKTYTV

-1623 KNSAYK
+1623 KDSAYK
-1629 GSRTFKNVPFD
+1629 GSRTFKNVPSD
-1640 QDTTEDGDDIINP
+1640 QEDGDDIIDP
-1653 NIKPVVS
+1653 NIKPAVS
-1660 NNKNTQNYRWSN
+1660 NNKNAQNYRWSN
-1672 NYNWKWADTVKSYLY
+1672 NYNWNWADTVKSYLY
-1687 ENQAGG
+1687 ENQVGG

-1723 ELSIW
+1723 ELPIW
-1728 GGFYAGNKYNF
+1728 GGFYAGENYNF
-1739 IIVGQENPL
+1739 IIFGQENPS
-1748 EDDKREVVRVV
+1748 EDDNKEVVRVV

-1788 CAEYGDYLYIRTCH
+1788 CTEYGDYLYIRTCH

-1818 IAVQQSDMVI
+1818 IAVRQSDMVI

-1883 DDELIGWFENSQL
+1883 DDELIGWFEDSQL
-1896 VTFPGAIGDNFTGAT
+1896 VTFPGTIGDNYTGAS
-1911 VGGFAETENGYVTA
+1911 VGGFAETENGYITA
-1925 FNYDGKSDG
+1925 FNYDGNSDG
-1934 GSRAIYLGYTSKSAL
+1934 GSRAVYLGYTSKSAL

-1979 TNNAKN
+1979 TDSKN

-1992 EDGGTIGTVT
+1992 EDGGTIGTVI
-2002 TASASLSD
+2002 TANASLSD
-2010 CQPILYNKEIVWYVT
+2010 CQPILHNGEIVWYVT
-2025 QNSVPTF
+2025 QKSVPTF
-2032 YRLEVSSGNISKTVA
+2032 YRLEVSSGNISKIVA

>member
-1 MRRKLRKTRQAM
+1 MRRQLRKTRQAM
-13 AGLLSAVLLI
+13 AGLLSAILLI

-31 YVYAAEQV
+31 YVYAVEQV

-45 EMTDMQTESETTE
+45 EMTDEPTGSETEE
-58 TVQLSTENEE
+58 T
-68 EMTDISTESET
+68 M
-79 IEMIDSSVE
+79 DSSM
-88 TETAKDNENVET
+88 
-100 QDTEE
+100 
-105 KTDKKETEE
+105 ETEE
-114 KTDLQNTDSEETDT
+114 KTDAPTGSETEETETDNDSNTVETQETEEKTDFQNTDSEETDT
-128 EKATE
+128 QAE
-133 TQGERVETEESVEFE
+133 GVETEELIEFE
-148 SENEEQKTED
+148 NGDEQQETEGV
-158 IKETDLQ
+158 KETDLQ
-165 ERIVTAELIGAYQF
+165 EKIVTAELIGAYQF
-179 GDAPSERASVS
+179 GDAPSERTYVS
-190 NFSSTLMADIDASEL
+190 DFSSSLAADIDTLEM
-205 EEYLYRQMKERKE
+205 EEYLYQQMKKCEE
-218 TITVQKYSISEDKI
+218 TINVQKYNISKDKI
-232 GAIVFGVINENP
+232 GDIVFGVINENP
-244 DLYFVKKR
+244 DLYFVKKK
-252 FSYSLSGSNVVS
+252 FSYSLSGSTVVS
-264 VMLTYN
+264 VMLTYD
-270 DSYDDSAF
+270 DSYDDNAF
-278 AEATRETLAVVKPEM
+278 VDATREALAVVKPEM
-293 SDLEKAIVLHD
+293 SDLEKAVVLHD

-316 LDKGQVPDASYTAY
+316 LDKGKVPDVSYTAY
-330 GTLVNRV
+330 GTLVNRI
-337 SVCQGYALAYKYLLN
+337 SVCEGYALTYKYLLN
-352 QVGIECLMVTSKS
+352 QAGIECLMVKS
-365 MNHAWNLIQLNGK
+365 EAMNHAWNLIQLNGK

-397 RHEYMFRS
+397 RHKYMFRS
-405 DTAFENNCKHYDWT
+405 DTAFVNNCEHHDWI
-419 VTEGSEAV
+419 VTEGSEVV

-433 TSYDNAFWLHC
+433 TSYDNAFWLKC
-444 NVPLIFVEQDCYY
+444 NAPLVFVEEDCYY
-457 VTYNNNIGVIN
+457 VTYNGTGVIN
-468 KNSLTNITG
+468 KNSLSDITG
-477 NGTTVC
+477 DGTTVC

-494 GFWQSAFSGLFYVN
+494 GFWQNAFSGLFYVN

-515 KLSIRSFAL
+515 KSSIRSFTL
-524 DNMGNAIDKRE
+524 DDMGNAIDQRE
-535 EFKADTTNGY
+535 EFKADTANGY

-555 VHYSLH
+555 VYYSLH

-568 KETVLI
+568 KETVLT
-574 ADITIET
+574 ADITFET

-595 KETLT
+595 KETVM
-600 LAVGDKTLLKAMIT
+600 LAVGDKTVLKAAIT
-614 PSYATDTAIIWE
+614 PSYATDTAITWE

-634 VSDGVVTAIA
+634 VSDGVITAIM

-654 GGKKASCEVTVIS
+654 GGKKAFCEVTIID

-673 SGSYKNITWKI
+673 SGSYENITWKI

-699 DSDGFS
+699 DSNGFS

-740 SVDVSCFDTRNV
+740 SVDVSCFDTKNV

-757 MFKGCGKLT
+757 MFKGCGKLSN
-766 TVDMSKFDT
+766 VDVSKFDT
-775 INVTNMEGMF
+775 ANVTNMEGMF

-796 SDFHTEK
+796 SGFHTEK
-803 VTSMREMFNGCKN
+803 VTS
-816 LTTLDVSNFDT
+816 
-827 QNVTSMD
+827 
-834 YMFIGCSGLTGLD
+834 
-847 VSSFHTEKVKSM
+847 
-859 THMFS
+859 
-864 MCSNLTSM
+864 
-872 DLSSFDTSNLT
+872 
-883 AIWGIFDG
+883 
-891 CRKLISVDM
+891 
-900 SGIDTTNVT
+900 
-909 DMMYMFRG
+909 
-917 CSSLTDIKI
+917 
-926 SSFRTANVINMWE
+926 MWE
-939 MFKGCSSLTNLDL
+939 MFKGCSSLTSLDL

-967 ADCNRLTTLDLS
+967 GDCNSLKTLDLS
-979 KFDAG
+979 NFDAG

-1022 YQSDGT
+1022 YQPDGT
-1028 AIAELPQKLSYSI
+1028 SITELPQNLNYSI

-1056 EIQKTKTVYQ
+1056 KIQKTKTAYQ
-1066 CGDTLNTDDLTVVY
+1066 CGDTLNIDDLTVTY
-1080 YDTDGTAKIV
+1080 YDNDGTAKTV
-1090 TDYTTNIDEIDMSIQ
+1090 TDYTTNADEIDMSIE
-1105 GTKTLIV
+1105 GIKTLIV
-1112 SYNGLT
+1112 SYKGQT
-1118 ASVDLTVSAVTDF
+1118 ASVDLTVSAVTDL
-1131 DKETYTVTFELQG
+1131 DKETYTVTFDLQG
-1144 HGTPLDE
+1144 HGTELEE
-1151 YLTYTKI
+1151 YLTYTEV
-1158 KKGSVI
+1158 KKGSGI
-1164 QPPTAPQ
+1164 KPPTAPQ
-1171 ADNYE
+1171 ADGYE
-1176 FIGWYKDA
+1176 FTGWYKDA

-1189 WNFEKDIIEKDTI
+1189 WDFEKDIIEKDTI

-1224 PKQKREYSAVYT
+1224 PRQKNEYSAVYT

-1244 IVAYQYIDG
+1244 IVAHQYTDG
-1253 NNKVKT
+1253 NGKAKT

-1268 TVQYSNNVNV
+1268 TVRYNDNVNV

-1285 TVRGIGEYTGTIV
+1285 TVRGIGEYTGTIT
-1298 KKYTIKQKSI
+1298 KRYTIKQKSI
-1308 SNVVISPVGDIVFGD
+1308 SNVAISPVGDIVFGD
-1323 KPSVKVTDG
+1323 EPSVRVTDG
-1332 TKELIENKDYN
+1332 TKELVEGRDYN

-1349 GSADTDTQSVLT
+1349 GSADADTQSVLT
-1361 VEGIGNYTD
+1361 VEGIGNYTG
-1370 TSKKRVKFNILKT
+1370 TSKKNVKFNILKT
-1383 QTDIQPIASENI
+1383 ETDIQPITSENI

-1402 LAKGYTYNGKA
+1402 PAKGYTYNGKA
-1413 QKPSVVVTDI
+1413 QKPGVVVTDI

-1434 KVVYSNNIAAGK
+1434 KVIYSNNIAAGK

-1482 SASLSSTIPKTGTI
+1482 YASLSGTIPKTGNI
-1496 EDIKKAIQEAIIV
+1496 EDVKKAVKEAIIV

-1515 LFENEYTIDY
+1515 LSENEYTIDY
-1525 GDMQTIDDIKI
+1525 GGIKTIDDIKI
-1536 GNKYPIILMPN
+1536 GKKYPILLRAN

-1556 KKKVNIK
+1556 EKKVNIK
-1563 FGQLNLASKTA
+1563 FGQLNLASRTA

-1581 SALQNEI
+1581 NALQNEI
-1588 VFYYNGILLE
+1588 LFYYNGILLE
-1598 KDKDYTAT
+1598 NDKDYTAT
-1606 VNKEKNKRTYTV
+1606 VKKEKNKKTYTV

-1623 KNSAYK
+1623 KDSAYK
-1629 GSRTFKNVPFD
+1629 GSRTFKNVPSD
-1640 QDTTEDGDDIINP
+1640 QEDGDDIIDP
-1653 NIKPVVS
+1653 NIKPAVS
-1660 NNKNTQNYRWSN
+1660 NNKNAQNYRWSN
-1672 NYNWKWADTVKSYLY
+1672 NYNWNWADTVKSYLY
-1687 ENQAGG
+1687 ENQVGG

-1723 ELSIW
+1723 ELPIW
-1728 GGFYAGNKYNF
+1728 GGFYAGENYNF
-1739 IIVGQENPL
+1739 IIFGQENPS
-1748 EDDKREVVRVV
+1748 EDDNKEVVRVV

-1788 CAEYGDYLYIRTCH
+1788 CTEYGDYLYIRTCH

-1818 IAVQQSDMVI
+1818 IAVRQSDMVI

-1883 DDELIGWFENSQL
+1883 DDELIGWFEDSQL
-1896 VTFPGAIGDNFTGAT
+1896 VTFPGTIGDNYTGAS
-1911 VGGFAETENGYVTA
+1911 VGGFAETENGYITA
-1925 FNYDGKSDG
+1925 FNYDGNSDG
-1934 GSRAIYLGYTSKSAL
+1934 GSRAVYLGYTSKSAL

-1979 TNNAKN
+1979 TDSKN

-1992 EDGGTIGTVT
+1992 EDGGTIGTVI
-2002 TASASLSD
+2002 TANASLSD
-2010 CQPILYNKEIVWYVT
+2010 CQPILHNGEIVWYVT
-2025 QNSVPTF
+2025 QKSVPTF
-2032 YRLEVSSGNISKTVA
+2032 YRLEVSSGNISKIVA

>member
-1 MRRKLRKTRQAM
+1 MRRQLRKTRQAM
-13 AGLLSAVLLI
+13 AGLLSAILLI

-31 YVYAAEQV
+31 YVYAVEQV

-45 EMTDMQTESETTE
+45 EMTDEPTGSETEE
-58 TVQLSTENEE
+58 T
-68 EMTDISTESET
+68 M
-79 IEMIDSSVE
+79 DSSM
-88 TETAKDNENVET
+88 
-100 QDTEE
+100 
-105 KTDKKETEE
+105 ETEE
-114 KTDLQNTDSEETDT
+114 KTDAPTEFETEETMDSSMETEEKTDEPTGSETEETETDNDSNTVETQETEEKTDFQNTDSEETDT
-128 EKATE
+128 QAE
-133 TQGERVETEESVEFE
+133 GVETEELIEFE
-148 SENEEQKTED
+148 NGDEQQETEGV
-158 IKETDLQ
+158 KETDLQ
-165 ERIVTAELIGAYQF
+165 EKIVTAELIGAYQF
-179 GDAPSERASVS
+179 GDAPSERTYVS
-190 NFSSTLMADIDASEL
+190 DFSSSLAADIDTLEM
-205 EEYLYRQMKERKE
+205 EEYLYQQMKKCEE
-218 TITVQKYSISEDKI
+218 TINVQKYNISKDKI
-232 GAIVFGVINENP
+232 GDIVFGVINENP
-244 DLYFVKKR
+244 DLYFVKKK
-252 FSYSLSGSNVVS
+252 FSYSLSGSTVVS
-264 VMLTYN
+264 VMLTYD
-270 DSYDDSAF
+270 DSYDDNAF
-278 AEATRETLAVVKPEM
+278 VDATREALAVVKPEM
-293 SDLEKAIVLHD
+293 SDLEKAVVLHD

-316 LDKGQVPDASYTAY
+316 LDKGKVPDVSYTAY
-330 GTLVNRV
+330 GTLVNRI
-337 SVCQGYALAYKYLLN
+337 SVCEGYALAYKYLLN
-352 QVGIECLMVTSKS
+352 QAGIECLMVKS
-365 MNHAWNLIQLNGK
+365 EAMNHAWNLIQLNGK

-397 RHEYMFRS
+397 RHKYMFRS
-405 DTAFENNCKHYDWT
+405 DTAFVNNCEHHDWI
-419 VTEGSEAV
+419 VTEGSEVV

-433 TSYDNAFWLHC
+433 TSYDNAFWLKC
-444 NVPLIFVEQDCYY
+444 NAPLVFVEEDCYY
-457 VTYNNNIGVIN
+457 VTYNGTGVIN
-468 KNSLTNITG
+468 KNSLSDITG
-477 NGTTVC
+477 DGTTVC

-494 GFWQSAFSGLFYVN
+494 GFWQNAFSGLFYVN

-515 KLSIRSFAL
+515 KSSIRSFTL
-524 DNMGNAIDKRE
+524 DDMGNAIDQRE
-535 EFKADTTNGY
+535 EFKADTANGY

-555 VHYSLH
+555 VYYSLH

-568 KETVLI
+568 KETVLT
-574 ADITIET
+574 ADITFET

-595 KETLT
+595 KETVM
-600 LAVGDKTLLKAMIT
+600 LAVGDKTVLKAAIT
-614 PSYATDTAIIWE
+614 PSYATDTAITWE

-634 VSDGVVTAIA
+634 VSDGVITAIM

-654 GGKKASCEVTVIS
+654 GGKKAFCEVTIID

-673 SGSYKNITWKI
+673 SGSYENITWKI

-689 LTVTGTGDFS
+689 LTVIGTGDFS
-699 DSDGFS
+699 DSNGYS

-740 SVDVSCFDTRNV
+740 SVDVSCFDTKNV

-757 MFKGCGKLT
+757 MFKGCGKLSN
-766 TVDMSKFDT
+766 VDVSKFDT
-775 INVTNMEGMF
+775 ANVTNMEGMF
-785 ANCDSLESLDV
+785 ANCNSLESLDV
-796 SDFHTEK
+796 SGFHTEK
-803 VTSMREMFNGCKN
+803 VTS
-816 LTTLDVSNFDT
+816 
-827 QNVTSMD
+827 
-834 YMFIGCSGLTGLD
+834 
-847 VSSFHTEKVKSM
+847 
-859 THMFS
+859 
-864 MCSNLTSM
+864 
-872 DLSSFDTSNLT
+872 
-883 AIWGIFDG
+883 
-891 CRKLISVDM
+891 
-900 SGIDTTNVT
+900 
-909 DMMYMFRG
+909 
-917 CSSLTDIKI
+917 
-926 SSFRTANVINMWE
+926 MWE

-967 ADCNRLTTLDLS
+967 GDCNSLKTLDLS
-979 KFDAG
+979 NFDAG

-1022 YQSDGT
+1022 YQPDGT
-1028 AIAELPQKLSYSI
+1028 SITELPQNLNYSI

-1056 EIQKTKTVYQ
+1056 KIQKTKTAYQ
-1066 CGDTLNTDDLTVVY
+1066 CGDTLNIDDLTVTY
-1080 YDTDGTAKIV
+1080 YDNDGTAKTV
-1090 TDYTTNIDEIDMSIQ
+1090 TDYTTNVDEIDMSIE
-1105 GTKTLIV
+1105 GIKTLIV
-1112 SYNGLT
+1112 SYKGQT
-1118 ASVDLTVSAVTDF
+1118 ASVDLTVSAVTDL
-1131 DKETYTVTFELQG
+1131 DKETYTVTFDLQG
-1144 HGTPLDE
+1144 HGTELEE
-1151 YLTYTKI
+1151 YLTYTEI
-1158 KKGSVI
+1158 KKGSGI
-1164 QPPTAPQ
+1164 KPPTAPQ
-1171 ADNYE
+1171 ADGYE
-1176 FIGWYKDA
+1176 FTGWYKDA

-1189 WNFEKDIIEKDTI
+1189 WDFEKDIIEKDTI

-1224 PKQKREYSAVYT
+1224 PRQKNEYSAVYT

-1244 IVAYQYIDG
+1244 IVAHQYTDG
-1253 NNKVKT
+1253 NGKAKT

-1268 TVQYSNNVNV
+1268 TVRYNDNVNV

-1285 TVRGIGEYTGTIV
+1285 TVRGIGEYTGTIT
-1298 KKYTIKQKSI
+1298 KRYTIKQKSI
-1308 SNVVISPVGDIVFGD
+1308 SNVAISPVGDIVFGD
-1323 KPSVKVTDG
+1323 EPSVRVTDG
-1332 TKELIENKDYN
+1332 TKELVEGRDYN

-1349 GSADTDTQSVLT
+1349 GSADADTQSVLT
-1361 VEGIGNYTD
+1361 VEGIGNYTG
-1370 TSKKRVKFNILKT
+1370 TSKKNVKFNILKT
-1383 QTDIQPIASENI
+1383 ETDIQPITSENI

-1402 LAKGYTYNGKA
+1402 PAKGYTYNGKA
-1413 QKPSVVVTDI
+1413 QKPGVVVTDI

-1434 KVVYSNNIAAGK
+1434 KVIYSNNIAAGK

-1482 SASLSSTIPKTGTI
+1482 SASLSGTIPKTGNI
-1496 EDIKKAIQEAIIV
+1496 EDVKKAVKEAIIV

-1515 LFENEYTIDY
+1515 LSENEYTIDY
-1525 GDMQTIDDIKI
+1525 GGIKTIDDIKI
-1536 GNKYPIILMPN
+1536 GKKYPILLRAN

-1556 KKKVNIK
+1556 EKKVNIK
-1563 FGQLNLASKTA
+1563 FGQLNLASRTA

-1581 SALQNEI
+1581 NALQNEI
-1588 VFYYNGILLE
+1588 LFYYNGILLE
-1598 KDKDYTAT
+1598 NDKDYTAT
-1606 VNKEKNKRTYTV
+1606 VKKEKNKKTYTV

-1623 KNSAYK
+1623 KDSAYK
-1629 GSRTFKNVPFD
+1629 GSRTFKNVPSD
-1640 QDTTEDGDDIINP
+1640 QEDGDDIIDP
-1653 NIKPVVS
+1653 NIKPMVS
-1660 NNKNTQNYRWSN
+1660 NNKNAQNYRWSN
-1672 NYNWKWADTVKSYLY
+1672 NYNWNWADTVKSYLY
-1687 ENQAGG
+1687 ENQAAGV
-1693 LTRVEYI
+1693 TRVEYI

-1714 LCASRTIPM
+1714 LCASRIIPM
-1723 ELSIW
+1723 ELPIW
-1728 GGFYAGNKYNF
+1728 GGFYAGENYNF
-1739 IIVGQENPL
+1739 IIFGQENPS
-1748 EDDKREVVRVV
+1748 EDDNKEVVRVV

-1788 CAEYGDYLYIRTCH
+1788 CTEYGDYLYIRTCH

-1818 IAVQQSDMVI
+1818 IAVRQSDMVI

-1883 DDELIGWFENSQL
+1883 DDELIGWFEDSQL
-1896 VTFPGAIGDNFTGAT
+1896 VTFPGTIGDNYTGAS
-1911 VGGFAETENGYVTA
+1911 VGGFAETENGYITA
-1925 FNYDGKSDG
+1925 FNYDGNSDG
-1934 GSRAIYLGYTSKSAL
+1934 GSRAVYLGYTSKSAL

-1979 TNNAKN
+1979 TDSKN

-1992 EDGGTIGTVT
+1992 EDGGTIGTVI
-2002 TASASLSD
+2002 TANASLSD
-2010 CQPILYNKEIVWYVT
+2010 CQPILHNGEIVWYVT
-2025 QNSVPTF
+2025 QKSVPTF
-2032 YRLEVSSGNISKTVA
+2032 YRLEVSSGNISKIVA

>member
-1 MRRKLRKTRQAM
+1 MRRQLRKTRQAM
-13 AGLLSAVLLI
+13 AGLLSAILLI

-31 YVYAAEQV
+31 YVYAVEQV

-45 EMTDMQTESETTE
+45 EMTDEPTGSETEE
-58 TVQLSTENEE
+58 T
-68 EMTDISTESET
+68 M
-79 IEMIDSSVE
+79 DSSM
-88 TETAKDNENVET
+88 
-100 QDTEE
+100 
-105 KTDKKETEE
+105 ETEE
-114 KTDLQNTDSEETDT
+114 KTDAPTGSETEETETDNDSNTVETQETEEKTDFQNTDSEETDT
-128 EKATE
+128 QAE
-133 TQGERVETEESVEFE
+133 GVETEELIEFE
-148 SENEEQKTED
+148 NGDEQQETEGV
-158 IKETDLQ
+158 KETDLQ
-165 ERIVTAELIGAYQF
+165 EKIVTAELIGAYQF
-179 GDAPSERASVS
+179 GDAPSERTYVS
-190 NFSSTLMADIDASEL
+190 DFSSSLAADIDTLEM
-205 EEYLYRQMKERKE
+205 EEYLYQQMKKCEE
-218 TITVQKYSISEDKI
+218 TINVQKYNISKDKI
-232 GAIVFGVINENP
+232 GDIVFGVINENP
-244 DLYFVKKR
+244 DLYFVKKK
-252 FSYSLSGSNVVS
+252 FSYSLSGSTVVS
-264 VMLTYN
+264 VMLTYD
-270 DSYDDSAF
+270 DSYDDNAF
-278 AEATRETLAVVKPEM
+278 VDATREALAVVKPEM
-293 SDLEKAIVLHD
+293 SDLEKAVVLHD

-316 LDKGQVPDASYTAY
+316 LDKGKVPDVSYTAY
-330 GTLVNRV
+330 GTLVNRI
-337 SVCQGYALAYKYLLN
+337 SVCEGYALAYKYLLN
-352 QVGIECLMVTSKS
+352 QAGIECLMVKS
-365 MNHAWNLIQLNGK
+365 EAMNHAWNLIQLNGK

-397 RHEYMFRS
+397 RHKYMFRS
-405 DTAFENNCKHYDWT
+405 DTAFVNNCEHHDWI
-419 VTEGSEAV
+419 VTEGSEVV

-433 TSYDNAFWLHC
+433 TSYDNAFWLKC
-444 NVPLIFVEQDCYY
+444 NAPLVFVEEDCYY
-457 VTYNNNIGVIN
+457 VTYNGTGVIN
-468 KNSLTNITG
+468 KNSLSDITG
-477 NGTTVC
+477 DGTTVC

-494 GFWQSAFSGLFYVN
+494 GFWQNAFSGLFYVN

-515 KLSIRSFAL
+515 KSSIRSFTL
-524 DNMGNAIDKRE
+524 DDMGNAIDQRE
-535 EFKADTTNGY
+535 EFKADTANGY

-555 VHYSLH
+555 VYYSLH

-568 KETVLI
+568 KETVLT
-574 ADITIET
+574 ADITFET

-595 KETLT
+595 KETVM
-600 LAVGDKTLLKAMIT
+600 LAVGDKTVLKAAIT
-614 PSYATDTAIIWE
+614 PSYATDTAITWE

-634 VSDGVVTAIA
+634 VSDGVITAIM

-654 GGKKASCEVTVIS
+654 GGKKAFCEVTIID

-673 SGSYKNITWKI
+673 SGSYENITWKI

-699 DSDGFS
+699 DSNGFS

-740 SVDVSCFDTRNV
+740 SVDVSCFDTKNV

-757 MFKGCGKLT
+757 MFKGCGKLSN
-766 TVDMSKFDT
+766 VDVSKFDT
-775 INVTNMEGMF
+775 ANVTNMEGMF

-796 SDFHTEK
+796 SGFHTEK
-803 VTSMREMFNGCKN
+803 VTS
-816 LTTLDVSNFDT
+816 
-827 QNVTSMD
+827 
-834 YMFIGCSGLTGLD
+834 
-847 VSSFHTEKVKSM
+847 
-859 THMFS
+859 
-864 MCSNLTSM
+864 
-872 DLSSFDTSNLT
+872 
-883 AIWGIFDG
+883 
-891 CRKLISVDM
+891 
-900 SGIDTTNVT
+900 
-909 DMMYMFRG
+909 
-917 CSSLTDIKI
+917 
-926 SSFRTANVINMWE
+926 MWE

-967 ADCNRLTTLDLS
+967 GDCNSLKTLDLS
-979 KFDAG
+979 NFDAG

-1022 YQSDGT
+1022 YQPDGT
-1028 AIAELPQKLSYSI
+1028 SITELPQNLNYSI

-1056 EIQKTKTVYQ
+1056 KIQKTKTAYQ
-1066 CGDTLNTDDLTVVY
+1066 CGDTLNIDDLTVTY
-1080 YDTDGTAKIV
+1080 YDNDGTAKTV
-1090 TDYTTNIDEIDMSIQ
+1090 TDYTTNVDEIDMSIE
-1105 GTKTLIV
+1105 GIKTLIV
-1112 SYNGLT
+1112 SYKGQT
-1118 ASVDLTVSAVTDF
+1118 ASVDLTVSAVTDL
-1131 DKETYTVTFELQG
+1131 DKETYTVTFDLQG
-1144 HGTPLDE
+1144 HGTELEE
-1151 YLTYTKI
+1151 YLTYTEI
-1158 KKGSVI
+1158 KKGSGI
-1164 QPPTAPQ
+1164 KPPTAPQ
-1171 ADNYE
+1171 ADGYE
-1176 FIGWYKDA
+1176 FTGWYKDA

-1189 WNFEKDIIEKDTI
+1189 WDFEKDIIEKDTI

-1224 PKQKREYSAVYT
+1224 PRQKNEYSAVYT

-1244 IVAYQYIDG
+1244 IVAHQYTDG
-1253 NNKVKT
+1253 NGKAKT

-1268 TVQYSNNVNV
+1268 TVRYNNNVNV

-1285 TVRGIGEYTGTIV
+1285 TVRGIGEYTGTIT
-1298 KKYTIKQKSI
+1298 KRYTIKQKSI
-1308 SNVVISPVGDIVFGD
+1308 SNVAISPVGDIVFGD
-1323 KPSVKVTDG
+1323 EPSVRVTDG
-1332 TKELIENKDYN
+1332 TKELVEGRDYN

-1349 GSADTDTQSVLT
+1349 GSADADTQSVLT
-1361 VEGIGNYTD
+1361 VEGIGNYTG

-1383 QTDIQPIASENI
+1383 ETDIQPITSENI

-1402 LAKGYTYNGKA
+1402 PAKGYTYNGKA
-1413 QKPSVVVTDI
+1413 QKPGVVVTDT

-1434 KVVYSNNIAAGK
+1434 KVIYSNNIAAGK

-1482 SASLSSTIPKTGTI
+1482 SASLSGTIPKTGNI
-1496 EDIKKAIQEAIIV
+1496 EDVKKAVKEAIIV

-1515 LFENEYTIDY
+1515 LSENEYTIDY
-1525 GDMQTIDDIKI
+1525 GGIKTIDDIKI
-1536 GNKYPIILMPN
+1536 GKKYPILLRAN

-1556 KKKVNIK
+1556 EKKVNIK
-1563 FGQLNLASKTA
+1563 FGQLNLASRTA

-1581 SALQNEI
+1581 NVLQNEI
-1588 VFYYNGILLE
+1588 LFYYNGILLE

-1606 VNKEKNKRTYTV
+1606 VKKEKNKKTYTV

-1623 KNSAYK
+1623 KDSAYK
-1629 GSRTFKNVPFD
+1629 GSRTFKNVPSD
-1640 QDTTEDGDDIINP
+1640 QEDGDDIIDP
-1653 NIKPVVS
+1653 NIKPMVS
-1660 NNKNTQNYRWSN
+1660 NNKNAQNYRWSN
-1672 NYNWKWADTVKSYLY
+1672 NYNWNWADTVKSYLY
-1687 ENQAGG
+1687 ENQAAGV
-1693 LTRVEYI
+1693 TRVEYI

-1714 LCASRTIPM
+1714 LCASRIIPM
-1723 ELSIW
+1723 ELPIW
-1728 GGFYAGNKYNF
+1728 GGFYAGENYNF
-1739 IIVGQENPL
+1739 IIFGQENPS
-1748 EDDKREVVRVV
+1748 EDDNKEVVRVV

-1788 CAEYGDYLYIRTCH
+1788 CTEYGDYLYIRTCH

-1818 IAVQQSDMVI
+1818 IAVRQSDMVI

-1883 DDELIGWFENSQL
+1883 DDELIGWFEDSQL
-1896 VTFPGAIGDNFTGAT
+1896 VTFPGTIGDNYTGAS
-1911 VGGFAETENGYVTA
+1911 VGGFAETENGYITA
-1925 FNYDGKSDG
+1925 FNYDGNSDG
-1934 GSRAIYLGYTSKSAL
+1934 GSRAVYLGYTSKSAL

-1979 TNNAKN
+1979 TDSKN

-1992 EDGGTIGTVT
+1992 EDGGTIGTVI
-2002 TASASLSD
+2002 TANASLSD
-2010 CQPILYNKEIVWYVT
+2010 CQPILHNGEIVWYVT
-2025 QNSVPTF
+2025 QKSVPTF
-2032 YRLEVSSGNISKTVA
+2032 YRLEVSSGNISKIVA

>member
-1 MRRKLRKTRQAM
+1 MRRQLRKTRQAM
-13 AGLLSAVLLI
+13 AGLLSAILLI

-31 YVYAAEQV
+31 YVYAVEQV

-45 EMTDMQTESETTE
+45 EMTDEPTGSETEE
-58 TVQLSTENEE
+58 T
-68 EMTDISTESET
+68 M
-79 IEMIDSSVE
+79 DSSM
-88 TETAKDNENVET
+88 
-100 QDTEE
+100 
-105 KTDKKETEE
+105 ETEE
-114 KTDLQNTDSEETDT
+114 KTDAPTEFETEETMDSSMETEEKTDEPTGSETEETETDNDSNTVETQETEEKTDFQNTDSEETDT
-128 EKATE
+128 QAE
-133 TQGERVETEESVEFE
+133 GVETEELIEFE
-148 SENEEQKTED
+148 NGDEQQETEGV
-158 IKETDLQ
+158 KETDLQ
-165 ERIVTAELIGAYQF
+165 EKIVTAELIGAYQF
-179 GDAPSERASVS
+179 GDAPSERTYVS
-190 NFSSTLMADIDASEL
+190 DFSSSLAADIDTLEM
-205 EEYLYRQMKERKE
+205 EEYLYQQMKKCEE
-218 TITVQKYSISEDKI
+218 TINVQKYNISKDKI
-232 GAIVFGVINENP
+232 GDIVFGVINENP
-244 DLYFVKKR
+244 DLYFVKKK
-252 FSYSLSGSNVVS
+252 FSYSLSGSTVVS
-264 VMLTYN
+264 VMLTYD
-270 DSYDDSAF
+270 DSYDDNAF
-278 AEATRETLAVVKPEM
+278 VDATREALAVVKPEM
-293 SDLEKAIVLHD
+293 SDLEKAVVLHD

-316 LDKGQVPDASYTAY
+316 LDKGKVPDVSYTAY
-330 GTLVNRV
+330 GTLVNRI
-337 SVCQGYALAYKYLLN
+337 SVCEGYALAYKYLLN
-352 QVGIECLMVTSKS
+352 QAGIECLMVKS
-365 MNHAWNLIQLNGK
+365 EAMNHAWNLIQLNGK

-397 RHEYMFRS
+397 RHKYMFRS
-405 DTAFENNCKHYDWT
+405 DTAFVNNCEHHDWI
-419 VTEGSEAV
+419 VTEGSEVV

-433 TSYDNAFWLHC
+433 TSYDNAFWLKC
-444 NVPLIFVEQDCYY
+444 NAPLVFVEEDCYY
-457 VTYNNNIGVIN
+457 VTYNGTGVIN
-468 KNSLTNITG
+468 KNSLSDITG
-477 NGTTVC
+477 DGITVC

-494 GFWQSAFSGLFYVN
+494 GFWQNAFSGLFYVN

-515 KLSIRSFAL
+515 KSSIRSFTL
-524 DNMGNAIDKRE
+524 DDMGNAIDQRE
-535 EFKADTTNGY
+535 EFKADTANGY

-555 VHYSLH
+555 VYYSLH

-568 KETVLI
+568 KETVLT
-574 ADITIET
+574 ADITFET

-595 KETLT
+595 KETVM
-600 LAVGDKTLLKAMIT
+600 LAVGDKTVLKAAIT
-614 PSYATDTAIIWE
+614 PSYATDTAITWE

-634 VSDGVVTAIA
+634 VSDGVITAIM

-654 GGKKASCEVTVIS
+654 GGKKAFCEVTIID

-673 SGSYKNITWKI
+673 SGSYENITWKI

-699 DSDGFS
+699 DSNGFS

-724 GMTDAS
+724 DMTDAS

-740 SVDVSCFDTRNV
+740 SVDVSCFDTKNV

-757 MFKGCGKLT
+757 MFKGCGKLSN
-766 TVDMSKFDT
+766 VDVSKFDT
-775 INVTNMEGMF
+775 ANVTNMEGMF
-785 ANCDSLESLDV
+785 ANCNSLASLDV
-796 SDFHTEK
+796 SGFHTEK
-803 VTSMREMFNGCKN
+803 VTS
-816 LTTLDVSNFDT
+816 
-827 QNVTSMD
+827 
-834 YMFIGCSGLTGLD
+834 
-847 VSSFHTEKVKSM
+847 
-859 THMFS
+859 
-864 MCSNLTSM
+864 
-872 DLSSFDTSNLT
+872 
-883 AIWGIFDG
+883 
-891 CRKLISVDM
+891 
-900 SGIDTTNVT
+900 
-909 DMMYMFRG
+909 
-917 CSSLTDIKI
+917 
-926 SSFRTANVINMWE
+926 MWE

-967 ADCNRLTTLDLS
+967 GDCNSLKTLDLS
-979 KFDAG
+979 NFDAG

-1022 YQSDGT
+1022 YQPDGT
-1028 AIAELPQKLSYSI
+1028 SITELPQNLNYSI

-1056 EIQKTKTVYQ
+1056 KIQKTKTAYQ
-1066 CGDTLNTDDLTVVY
+1066 CGDTLNIDDLTVTY
-1080 YDTDGTAKIV
+1080 YDNDGTAKTV
-1090 TDYTTNIDEIDMSIQ
+1090 TDYTTNVDEIDMSIE
-1105 GTKTLIV
+1105 GIKTLIV
-1112 SYNGLT
+1112 SYKGQT
-1118 ASVDLTVSAVTDF
+1118 ASVDLTVSAVTDL
-1131 DKETYTVTFELQG
+1131 DKETYTVTFDLQG
-1144 HGTPLDE
+1144 HGTELEE
-1151 YLTYTKI
+1151 YLTYTEI
-1158 KKGSVI
+1158 KKGSGI
-1164 QPPTAPQ
+1164 KPPTAPQ
-1171 ADNYE
+1171 ADGYE
-1176 FIGWYKDA
+1176 FTGWYKDA

-1189 WNFEKDIIEKDTI
+1189 WDFEKDIIEKDTI

-1224 PKQKREYSAVYT
+1224 PRQKNEYSAVYT

-1244 IVAYQYIDG
+1244 IVAHQYTDG
-1253 NNKVKT
+1253 NGKAKT

-1268 TVQYSNNVNV
+1268 TVRYNNNVNV

-1285 TVRGIGEYTGTIV
+1285 TVRGIGEYTGTIT
-1298 KKYTIKQKSI
+1298 KRYTIKQKSI
-1308 SNVVISPVGDIVFGD
+1308 SNVAISPVGDIVFGD
-1323 KPSVKVTDG
+1323 EPSVRVTDG
-1332 TKELIENKDYN
+1332 TKELVEGRDYN

-1349 GSADTDTQSVLT
+1349 GSADADTQSVLT
-1361 VEGIGNYTD
+1361 VEGIGNYTG
-1370 TSKKRVKFNILKT
+1370 TSKKNVKFNILKT
-1383 QTDIQPIASENI
+1383 ETDIQPITSENI

-1402 LAKGYTYNGKA
+1402 PAKGYTYNGKA
-1413 QKPSVVVTDI
+1413 QKPGVVVTDI

-1434 KVVYSNNIAAGK
+1434 KVIYSNNIAAGK

-1482 SASLSSTIPKTGTI
+1482 SASLSGTIPKTGNI
-1496 EDIKKAIQEAIIV
+1496 EDVKKAVKEAIIV

-1515 LFENEYTIDY
+1515 LSENEYTIDY
-1525 GDMQTIDDIKI
+1525 GGIKTIDDIKI
-1536 GNKYPIILMPN
+1536 GKKYPILLRAN

-1556 KKKVNIK
+1556 EKKVNIK
-1563 FGQLNLASKTA
+1563 FGQLNLASRTA

-1581 SALQNEI
+1581 NALQNEI
-1588 VFYYNGILLE
+1588 LFYYNGTLLE
-1598 KDKDYTAT
+1598 NDKDYTAT
-1606 VNKEKNKRTYTV
+1606 VKKEKNKKTYTV

-1623 KNSAYK
+1623 KDSAYK
-1629 GSRTFKNVPFD
+1629 GSRTFKNVPSD
-1640 QDTTEDGDDIINP
+1640 QEDGDDIIDP
-1653 NIKPVVS
+1653 NIKPAVS
-1660 NNKNTQNYRWSN
+1660 NNKNAQNYRWSN
-1672 NYNWKWADTVKSYLY
+1672 NYNWNWADTVKSYLY
-1687 ENQAGG
+1687 ENQVGG

-1723 ELSIW
+1723 ELPIW
-1728 GGFYAGNKYNF
+1728 GGFYAGENYNF
-1739 IIVGQENPL
+1739 IIFGQENPS
-1748 EDDKREVVRVV
+1748 EDDNKEVVRVV

-1788 CAEYGDYLYIRTCH
+1788 CTEYGDYLYIRTCH

-1818 IAVQQSDMVI
+1818 IAVRQSDMVI

-1883 DDELIGWFENSQL
+1883 DDELIGWFEDSQL
-1896 VTFPGAIGDNFTGAT
+1896 VTFPGTIGDNYTGAS
-1911 VGGFAETENGYVTA
+1911 VGGFAETENGYITA
-1925 FNYDGKSDG
+1925 FNYDGNSDG
-1934 GSRAIYLGYTSKSAL
+1934 GSRAVYLGYTSKGAL

-1979 TNNAKN
+1979 TDSKN

-1992 EDGGTIGTVT
+1992 EDGGTIGTVI
-2002 TASASLSD
+2002 TANASLSD
-2010 CQPILYNKEIVWYVT
+2010 CQPILHNGEIVWYVT
-2025 QNSVPTF
+2025 QKSVPTF
-2032 YRLEVSSGNISKTVA
+2032 YRLEVSSGNISKIVA

>member
-1 MRRKLRKTRQAM
+1 MRRQLRKTRQAM
-13 AGLLSAVLLI
+13 AGLLSAILLI

-31 YVYAAEQV
+31 YVYAVEQV

-45 EMTDMQTESETTE
+45 EMTDEPTGSETEE
-58 TVQLSTENEE
+58 T
-68 EMTDISTESET
+68 M
-79 IEMIDSSVE
+79 DSSM
-88 TETAKDNENVET
+88 
-100 QDTEE
+100 
-105 KTDKKETEE
+105 ETEE
-114 KTDLQNTDSEETDT
+114 KTDAPTEFETEETMDSSMETEEKTDEPTGSETEETETDNDSNTVETQETEEKTDFQNTDSEETDT
-128 EKATE
+128 QAE
-133 TQGERVETEESVEFE
+133 GVETEELIEFE
-148 SENEEQKTED
+148 NGDEQQETEGV
-158 IKETDLQ
+158 KETDLQ
-165 ERIVTAELIGAYQF
+165 EKIVTAELIGAYQF
-179 GDAPSERASVS
+179 GDAPSERTYVS
-190 NFSSTLMADIDASEL
+190 DFSSSLAADIDTLEM
-205 EEYLYRQMKERKE
+205 EEYLYQQMKKCEE
-218 TITVQKYSISEDKI
+218 TINVQKYNISKDKI
-232 GAIVFGVINENP
+232 GDIVFGVINENP
-244 DLYFVKKR
+244 DLYFVKKK
-252 FSYSLSGSNVVS
+252 FSYSLSGSTVVS
-264 VMLTYN
+264 VMLTYD
-270 DSYDDSAF
+270 DSYDDNAF
-278 AEATRETLAVVKPEM
+278 VDATREALAVVKPEM
-293 SDLEKAIVLHD
+293 SDLEKAVVLHD

-316 LDKGQVPDASYTAY
+316 LDKGKVPDVSYTAY
-330 GTLVNRV
+330 GTLVNRI
-337 SVCQGYALAYKYLLN
+337 SVCEGYALAYKYLLN
-352 QVGIECLMVTSKS
+352 QAGIECLMVKS
-365 MNHAWNLIQLNGK
+365 EAMNHAWNLIQLNGK

-397 RHEYMFRS
+397 RHKYMFRS
-405 DTAFENNCKHYDWT
+405 DTAFVNNCEHHDWI
-419 VTEGSEAV
+419 VTEGSEVV

-433 TSYDNAFWLHC
+433 TSYDNAFWLKC
-444 NVPLIFVEQDCYY
+444 NAPLVFVEEDCYY
-457 VTYNNNIGVIN
+457 VTYNGTGVIN
-468 KNSLTNITG
+468 KNSLSDITG
-477 NGTTVC
+477 DGTTVC

-494 GFWQSAFSGLFYVN
+494 GFWQNAFSGLFYVN

-515 KLSIRSFAL
+515 KSSIRSFTL
-524 DNMGNAIDKRE
+524 DDMGNAIDQRE
-535 EFKADTTNGY
+535 EFKADTANGY

-555 VHYSLH
+555 VYYSLH

-568 KETVLI
+568 KETVLT
-574 ADITIET
+574 ADITFET

-595 KETLT
+595 KETVM
-600 LAVGDKTLLKAMIT
+600 LAVGDKTVLKAAIT
-614 PSYATDTAIIWE
+614 PSYATDTAITWE

-634 VSDGVVTAIA
+634 VSDGVITAIM

-654 GGKKASCEVTVIS
+654 GGKKAFCEVTIID

-673 SGSYKNITWKI
+673 SGSYENITWKI

-689 LTVTGTGDFS
+689 LTVIGTGDFS
-699 DSDGFS
+699 DSNGYS

-740 SVDVSCFDTRNV
+740 SVDVSCFDTKNV

-757 MFKGCGKLT
+757 MFKGCGKLSN
-766 TVDMSKFDT
+766 VDVSKFDT
-775 INVTNMEGMF
+775 ANVTNMEGMF

-796 SDFHTEK
+796 SGFHTEK
-803 VTSMREMFNGCKN
+803 VTS
-816 LTTLDVSNFDT
+816 
-827 QNVTSMD
+827 
-834 YMFIGCSGLTGLD
+834 
-847 VSSFHTEKVKSM
+847 
-859 THMFS
+859 
-864 MCSNLTSM
+864 
-872 DLSSFDTSNLT
+872 
-883 AIWGIFDG
+883 
-891 CRKLISVDM
+891 
-900 SGIDTTNVT
+900 
-909 DMMYMFRG
+909 
-917 CSSLTDIKI
+917 
-926 SSFRTANVINMWE
+926 MWE
-939 MFKGCSSLTNLDL
+939 MFKGCSSLTSLDL

-967 ADCNRLTTLDLS
+967 GDCNSLKTLDLS
-979 KFDAG
+979 NFDAG

-1022 YQSDGT
+1022 YQPDGT
-1028 AIAELPQKLSYSI
+1028 SITELPQNLNYSI

-1056 EIQKTKTVYQ
+1056 KIQKTKTAYQ
-1066 CGDTLNTDDLTVVY
+1066 CGDTLNIDDLTVTY
-1080 YDTDGTAKIV
+1080 YDNDGTAKTV
-1090 TDYTTNIDEIDMSIQ
+1090 TDYTTNADEIDMSIE
-1105 GTKTLIV
+1105 GIKTLIV
-1112 SYNGLT
+1112 SYKGQT
-1118 ASVDLTVSAVTDF
+1118 ASVDLTVSAVTDL
-1131 DKETYTVTFELQG
+1131 DKETYTVTFDLQG
-1144 HGTPLDE
+1144 HGTELEE
-1151 YLTYTKI
+1151 YLTYTEV
-1158 KKGSVI
+1158 KKGSGI
-1164 QPPTAPQ
+1164 KPPTAPQ
-1171 ADNYE
+1171 ADGYE
-1176 FIGWYKDA
+1176 FTGWYKDA

-1189 WNFEKDIIEKDTI
+1189 WDFEKDIIEKDTI

-1224 PKQKREYSAVYT
+1224 PRQKNEYSAVYT

-1244 IVAYQYIDG
+1244 IVAHQYTDG
-1253 NNKVKT
+1253 NGKAKT

-1268 TVQYSNNVNV
+1268 TVRYNDNVNV

-1285 TVRGIGEYTGTIV
+1285 TVRGIGEYTGTIT
-1298 KKYTIKQKSI
+1298 KRYTIKQKSI
-1308 SNVVISPVGDIVFGD
+1308 SNVAISPVGDIVFGD
-1323 KPSVKVTDG
+1323 QPSVRVTDG
-1332 TKELIENKDYN
+1332 TKELVEGRDYN

-1349 GSADTDTQSVLT
+1349 GSADADTQSVLT
-1361 VEGIGNYTD
+1361 VEGIGNYTG
-1370 TSKKRVKFNILKT
+1370 TSKKNVKFNILKT
-1383 QTDIQPIASENI
+1383 ETDIQPITSENI

-1402 LAKGYTYNGKA
+1402 PAKGYTYNGKA
-1413 QKPSVVVTDI
+1413 QKPGVVVTDI

-1434 KVVYSNNIAAGK
+1434 KVIYSNNIAAGK

-1482 SASLSSTIPKTGTI
+1482 SASLSGTIPKTGNI
-1496 EDIKKAIQEAIIV
+1496 EDVKKAVKEAIIV

-1515 LFENEYTIDY
+1515 LSENEYTIDY
-1525 GDMQTIDDIKI
+1525 GGIKTIDDIKI
-1536 GNKYPIILMPN
+1536 GKKYPILLRAN

-1556 KKKVNIK
+1556 EKKVNIK
-1563 FGQLNLASKTA
+1563 FGQLNLASRTA

-1581 SALQNEI
+1581 NVLQNEI
-1588 VFYYNGILLE
+1588 LFYYNGILLE

-1606 VNKEKNKRTYTV
+1606 VKKEKNKKTYTV

-1623 KNSAYK
+1623 KDSAYK
-1629 GSRTFKNVPFD
+1629 GSRTFKNVPSD
-1640 QDTTEDGDDIINP
+1640 QEDGDDIIDP
-1653 NIKPVVS
+1653 NIKPMVS
-1660 NNKNTQNYRWSN
+1660 NNKNAQNYRWSN
-1672 NYNWKWADTVKSYLY
+1672 NYNWNWADTVKSYLY
-1687 ENQAGG
+1687 ENQAAGV
-1693 LTRVEYI
+1693 TRVEYI

-1714 LCASRTIPM
+1714 LCASRIIPM
-1723 ELSIW
+1723 ELPIW
-1728 GGFYAGNKYNF
+1728 GGFYAGENYNF
-1739 IIVGQENPL
+1739 IIFGQENPS
-1748 EDDKREVVRVV
+1748 EDDNKEVVRVV

-1788 CAEYGDYLYIRTCH
+1788 CTEYGDYLYIRTCH

-1818 IAVQQSDMVI
+1818 IAVRQSDMVI

-1883 DDELIGWFENSQL
+1883 DDELIGWFEDSQL
-1896 VTFPGAIGDNFTGAT
+1896 VTFPGTIGDNYTGAS
-1911 VGGFAETENGYVTA
+1911 VGGFAETENGYITA
-1925 FNYDGKSDG
+1925 FNYDGNSDG
-1934 GSRAIYLGYTSKSAL
+1934 GSRAVYLGYTSKSAL

-1979 TNNAKN
+1979 TDSKN

-1992 EDGGTIGTVT
+1992 EDGGTIGTVI
-2002 TASASLSD
+2002 TANASLSD
-2010 CQPILYNKEIVWYVT
+2010 CQPILHNGEIVWYVT
-2025 QNSVPTF
+2025 QKSVPTF
-2032 YRLEVSSGNISKTVA
+2032 YRLEVSSGNISKIVA

>member
-1 MRRKLRKTRQAM
+1 MRKGFGKKKQVM
-13 AGLLSAVLLI
+13 AGFLSAVLWI
-23 TSLPQNSM
+23 SSLPYSNM

-39 ENLQTE
+39 EHLQTE
-45 EMTDMQTESETTE
+45 EGTKVSTESETAE
-58 TVQLSTENEE
+58 TVQLSTENE

-79 IEMIDSSVE
+79 TEMIDSSVE
-88 TETAKDNENVET
+88 TETAKDNENVEM

-105 KTDKKETEE
+105 KTDKEETEE
-114 KTDLQNTDSEETDT
+114 KTDLQNTDSEETET
-128 EKATE
+128 EKVTE
-133 TQGERVETEESVEFE
+133 TQEESVETEELIEFE
-148 SENEEQKTED
+148 SENEGQ
-158 IKETDLQ
+158 ETDLQ
-165 ERIVTAELIGAYQF
+165 EKIVTAELIGAYQF
-179 GDAPSERASVS
+179 GDAPSERTYVS
-190 NFSSTLMADIDASEL
+190 DFSSSLAADIDTLEM
-205 EEYLYRQMKERKE
+205 EEYLYQQMKKCEE
-218 TITVQKYSISEDKI
+218 TINVQKYNISKDKI
-232 GAIVFGVINENP
+232 GDIVFGVINENP
-244 DLYFVKKR
+244 DLYFVKKK
-252 FSYSLSGSNVVS
+252 FSYSLSGSTVVS
-264 VMLTYN
+264 VMLTYD
-270 DSYDDSAF
+270 DSYDDNAF
-278 AEATRETLAVVKPEM
+278 VDATREALAVVKPEM
-293 SDLEKAIVLHD
+293 SDLEKAVVLHD

-316 LDKGQVPDASYTAY
+316 LDKGKVPDVSYTAY
-330 GTLVNRV
+330 GTLVNRI
-337 SVCQGYALAYKYLLN
+337 SVCEGYALAYKYLLN
-352 QVGIECLMVTSKS
+352 QAGIECLMVKS
-365 MNHAWNLIQLNGK
+365 EAMNHAWNLIQLNGK

-397 RHEYMFRS
+397 RHKYMFRS
-405 DTAFENNCKHYDWT
+405 DTAFVNNCEHHDWI
-419 VTEGSEAV
+419 VTEGSEVV

-433 TSYDNAFWLHC
+433 TSYDNAFWLKC
-444 NVPLIFVEQDCYY
+444 NAPLVFVEEDCYY
-457 VTYNNNIGVIN
+457 VTYNGTGVIN
-468 KNSLTNITG
+468 KNSLSDITG
-477 NGTTVC
+477 DGTTVC

-494 GFWQSAFSGLFYVN
+494 GFWQNAFSGLFYVN

-515 KLSIRSFAL
+515 KSSIRSFTL
-524 DNMGNAIDKRE
+524 DDMGNAIDQRE
-535 EFKADTTNGY
+535 EFKADTANGY

-555 VHYSLH
+555 VYYSLH

-568 KETVLI
+568 KETVLT
-574 ADITIET
+574 ADITFET

-595 KETLT
+595 KETVM
-600 LAVGDKTLLKAMIT
+600 LAVGDKTVLKAAIT
-614 PSYATDTAIIWE
+614 PSYATDTAITWE

-634 VSDGVVTAIA
+634 VSDGVITAIM

-654 GGKKASCEVTVIS
+654 GGKKAFCEVTIID

-673 SGSYKNITWKI
+673 SGSYENITWKI

-689 LTVTGTGDFS
+689 LTVIGTGDFS
-699 DSDGFS
+699 DSNGYS

-740 SVDVSCFDTRNV
+740 SVDVSCFDTKNV

-757 MFKGCGKLT
+757 MFKGCGKLSN
-766 TVDMSKFDT
+766 VDVSKFDT
-775 INVTNMEGMF
+775 ANVTNMEGMF

-796 SDFHTEK
+796 SGFHTEK
-803 VTSMREMFNGCKN
+803 VTS
-816 LTTLDVSNFDT
+816 
-827 QNVTSMD
+827 
-834 YMFIGCSGLTGLD
+834 
-847 VSSFHTEKVKSM
+847 
-859 THMFS
+859 
-864 MCSNLTSM
+864 
-872 DLSSFDTSNLT
+872 
-883 AIWGIFDG
+883 
-891 CRKLISVDM
+891 
-900 SGIDTTNVT
+900 
-909 DMMYMFRG
+909 
-917 CSSLTDIKI
+917 
-926 SSFRTANVINMWE
+926 MWE
-939 MFKGCSSLTNLDL
+939 MFKGCSSLTSLDL

-967 ADCNRLTTLDLS
+967 GDCNSLKTLDLS
-979 KFDAG
+979 NFDAG

-1022 YQSDGT
+1022 YQPDGT
-1028 AIAELPQKLSYSI
+1028 SITELPQNLNYSI

-1056 EIQKTKTVYQ
+1056 KIQKTKTAYQ
-1066 CGDTLNTDDLTVVY
+1066 CGDTLNIDDLTVTY
-1080 YDTDGTAKIV
+1080 YDNDGTAKTV
-1090 TDYTTNIDEIDMSIQ
+1090 TDYTTNADEIDMSIE
-1105 GTKTLIV
+1105 GIKTLIV
-1112 SYNGLT
+1112 SYKGQT
-1118 ASVDLTVSAVTDF
+1118 ASVDLTVSAVTDL
-1131 DKETYTVTFELQG
+1131 DKETYTVTFDLQG
-1144 HGTPLDE
+1144 HGTELEE
-1151 YLTYTKI
+1151 YLTYTEV
-1158 KKGSVI
+1158 KKGSGI
-1164 QPPTAPQ
+1164 KPPTAPQ
-1171 ADNYE
+1171 ADGYE
-1176 FIGWYKDA
+1176 FTGWYKDA

-1189 WNFEKDIIEKDTI
+1189 WDFEKDIIEKDTI

-1224 PKQKREYSAVYT
+1224 PRQKNEYSAVYT

-1244 IVAYQYIDG
+1244 IVAHQYTDG
-1253 NNKVKT
+1253 NGKAKT

-1268 TVQYSNNVNV
+1268 TVRYNDNVNV

-1285 TVRGIGEYTGTIV
+1285 TVRGIGEYTGTIT
-1298 KKYTIKQKSI
+1298 KRYTIKQKSI
-1308 SNVVISPVGDIVFGD
+1308 SNVAISPVGDIVFGD
-1323 KPSVKVTDG
+1323 EPSVRVTDG
-1332 TKELIENKDYN
+1332 TKELVEGRDYN

-1349 GSADTDTQSVLT
+1349 GSADADTQSVLT
-1361 VEGIGNYTD
+1361 VEGIGNYTG
-1370 TSKKRVKFNILKT
+1370 TSKKNVKFNILKT
-1383 QTDIQPIASENI
+1383 ETDIQPITSENI

-1402 LAKGYTYNGKA
+1402 PAKGYTYNGKA
-1413 QKPSVVVTDI
+1413 QKPGVVVTDI

-1434 KVVYSNNIAAGK
+1434 KVIYSNNIAAGK

-1482 SASLSSTIPKTGTI
+1482 SASLSGTIPKTGNI
-1496 EDIKKAIQEAIIV
+1496 EDVKKAVKEAIIV

-1515 LFENEYTIDY
+1515 LSENEYTIDY
-1525 GDMQTIDDIKI
+1525 GGIKTIDDIKI
-1536 GNKYPIILMPN
+1536 GKKYPILLRAN

-1556 KKKVNIK
+1556 EKKVNIK
-1563 FGQLNLASKTA
+1563 FGQLNLASRTA

-1581 SALQNEI
+1581 NVLQNEI
-1588 VFYYNGILLE
+1588 LFYYNGILLE

-1606 VNKEKNKRTYTV
+1606 VKKEKNKKTYTV

-1623 KNSAYK
+1623 KDSAYK
-1629 GSRTFKNVPFD
+1629 GSRTFKNVPSD
-1640 QDTTEDGDDIINP
+1640 QEDGDDIIDP
-1653 NIKPVVS
+1653 NIKPAVS
-1660 NNKNTQNYRWSN
+1660 NNKNAQNYRWSN
-1672 NYNWKWADTVKSYLY
+1672 NYNWNWADTVKSYLY
-1687 ENQAGG
+1687 ENQVGG

-1723 ELSIW
+1723 ELPIW
-1728 GGFYAGNKYNF
+1728 GGFYAGENYNF
-1739 IIVGQENPL
+1739 IIFGQENPS
-1748 EDDKREVVRVV
+1748 EDDNKEVVRVV

-1788 CAEYGDYLYIRTCH
+1788 CTEYGDYLYIRTCH

-1818 IAVQQSDMVI
+1818 IAVRQSDMVI

-1883 DDELIGWFENSQL
+1883 DDELIGWFEDSQL
-1896 VTFPGAIGDNFTGAT
+1896 VTFPGTIGDNYTGAS
-1911 VGGFAETENGYVTA
+1911 VGGFAETENGYITA
-1925 FNYDGKSDG
+1925 FNYDGNSDG
-1934 GSRAIYLGYTSKSAL
+1934 GSRAVYLGYTSKGAL

-1979 TNNAKN
+1979 TDSKN

-1992 EDGGTIGTVT
+1992 EDGGTIGTVI
-2002 TASASLSD
+2002 TANASLSD
-2010 CQPILYNKEIVWYVT
+2010 CQPILHNGEIVWYVT
-2025 QNSVPTF
+2025 QKSVPTF
-2032 YRLEVSSGNISKTVA
+2032 YRLEVSSGNISKIVA

>member
-1 MRRKLRKTRQAM
+1 MRKGFGKKKQVM
-13 AGLLSAVLLI
+13 AGFLSAVLWI
-23 TSLPQNSM
+23 SSLPYSNM

-39 ENLQTE
+39 EHLQTE
-45 EMTDMQTESETTE
+45 EGTKVSTESETAE
-58 TVQLSTENEE
+58 TVQLSTENE

-79 IEMIDSSVE
+79 TEMIDSSVE
-88 TETAKDNENVET
+88 TETAKDNENVEM

-105 KTDKKETEE
+105 KTDKEETEE
-114 KTDLQNTDSEETDT
+114 KTDLQNTDSEETET
-128 EKATE
+128 EKVTE
-133 TQGERVETEESVEFE
+133 TQEESVETEELIEFE
-148 SENEEQKTED
+148 SENEGQ
-158 IKETDLQ
+158 ETDLQ
-165 ERIVTAELIGAYQF
+165 EKIVTAELIGAYQF
-179 GDAPSERASVS
+179 GDAPSERTYVS
-190 NFSSTLMADIDASEL
+190 DFSSSLAADIDTLEM
-205 EEYLYRQMKERKE
+205 EEYLYQQMKKCEE
-218 TITVQKYSISEDKI
+218 TINVQKYNISKDKI
-232 GAIVFGVINENP
+232 GDIVFGVINENP
-244 DLYFVKKR
+244 DLYFVKKK
-252 FSYSLSGSNVVS
+252 FSYSLSGSTVVS
-264 VMLTYN
+264 VMLTYD
-270 DSYDDSAF
+270 DSYDDNAF
-278 AEATRETLAVVKPEM
+278 VDATREALAVVKPEM
-293 SDLEKAIVLHD
+293 SDLEKAVVLHD

-316 LDKGQVPDASYTAY
+316 LDKGKVPDVSYTAY
-330 GTLVNRV
+330 GTLVNRI
-337 SVCQGYALAYKYLLN
+337 SVCEGYALAYKYLLN
-352 QVGIECLMVTSKS
+352 QAGIECLMVKS
-365 MNHAWNLIQLNGK
+365 EAMNHAWNLIQLNGK

-397 RHEYMFRS
+397 RHKYMFRS
-405 DTAFENNCKHYDWT
+405 DTAFVNNCEHHDWI
-419 VTEGSEAV
+419 VTEGSEVV

-433 TSYDNAFWLHC
+433 TSYDNAFWLKC
-444 NVPLIFVEQDCYY
+444 NAPLVFVEEDCYY
-457 VTYNNNIGVIN
+457 VTYNGTGVIN
-468 KNSLTNITG
+468 KNSLSDITG
-477 NGTTVC
+477 DGTTVC

-494 GFWQSAFSGLFYVN
+494 GFWQNAFSGLFYVN

-515 KLSIRSFAL
+515 KSSIRSFTL
-524 DNMGNAIDKRE
+524 DDMGNAIDQRE
-535 EFKADTTNGY
+535 EFKADTANGY

-555 VHYSLH
+555 VYYSLH

-568 KETVLI
+568 KETVLT
-574 ADITIET
+574 ADITFET

-595 KETLT
+595 KETVM
-600 LAVGDKTLLKAMIT
+600 LAVGDKTVLKAAIT
-614 PSYATDTAIIWE
+614 PSYATDTAITWE

-634 VSDGVVTAIA
+634 VSDGVITAIM

-654 GGKKASCEVTVIS
+654 GGKKAFCEVTIID

-673 SGSYKNITWKI
+673 SGSYENITWKI

-689 LTVTGTGDFS
+689 LTVIGTGDFS
-699 DSDGFS
+699 DSNGYS

-724 GMTDAS
+724 DMTDAS

-740 SVDVSCFDTRNV
+740 SVDVSCFDTKNV

-757 MFKGCGKLT
+757 MFKGCGKLSN
-766 TVDMSKFDT
+766 VDVSKFDT
-775 INVTNMEGMF
+775 ANVTNMEGMF

-796 SDFHTEK
+796 SGFHTEK
-803 VTSMREMFNGCKN
+803 VTS
-816 LTTLDVSNFDT
+816 
-827 QNVTSMD
+827 
-834 YMFIGCSGLTGLD
+834 
-847 VSSFHTEKVKSM
+847 
-859 THMFS
+859 
-864 MCSNLTSM
+864 
-872 DLSSFDTSNLT
+872 
-883 AIWGIFDG
+883 
-891 CRKLISVDM
+891 
-900 SGIDTTNVT
+900 
-909 DMMYMFRG
+909 
-917 CSSLTDIKI
+917 
-926 SSFRTANVINMWE
+926 MWE
-939 MFKGCSSLTNLDL
+939 MFKGCSSLTSLDL

-967 ADCNRLTTLDLS
+967 GDCNSLKTLDLS
-979 KFDAG
+979 NFDAG

-1022 YQSDGT
+1022 YQPDGT
-1028 AIAELPQKLSYSI
+1028 SITELPQNLNYSI

-1056 EIQKTKTVYQ
+1056 KIQKTKTAYQ
-1066 CGDTLNTDDLTVVY
+1066 CGDTLNIDDLTVTY
-1080 YDTDGTAKIV
+1080 YDNDGTAKTV
-1090 TDYTTNIDEIDMSIQ
+1090 TDYTTNADEIDMSIE
-1105 GTKTLIV
+1105 GIKTLIV
-1112 SYNGLT
+1112 SYKGQT
-1118 ASVDLTVSAVTDF
+1118 ASVDLTVSAVTDL
-1131 DKETYTVTFELQG
+1131 DKETYTVTFDLQG
-1144 HGTPLDE
+1144 HGTELEE
-1151 YLTYTKI
+1151 YLTYTEV
-1158 KKGSVI
+1158 KKGSGI
-1164 QPPTAPQ
+1164 KPPTAPQ
-1171 ADNYE
+1171 ADGYE
-1176 FIGWYKDA
+1176 FTGWYKDA

-1189 WNFEKDIIEKDTI
+1189 WDFEKDIIEKDTI

-1224 PKQKREYSAVYT
+1224 PRQKNEYSAVYT

-1244 IVAYQYIDG
+1244 IVAHQYTDG
-1253 NNKVKT
+1253 NGKAKT

-1268 TVQYSNNVNV
+1268 TVRYNDNVNV

-1285 TVRGIGEYTGTIV
+1285 TVRGIGEYTGTIT
-1298 KKYTIKQKSI
+1298 KRYTIKQKSI
-1308 SNVVISPVGDIVFGD
+1308 SNVAISPVGDIVFGD
-1323 KPSVKVTDG
+1323 EPSVRVTDG
-1332 TKELIENKDYN
+1332 TKELVEGRDYN

-1349 GSADTDTQSVLT
+1349 GSADADTQSVLT
-1361 VEGIGNYTD
+1361 VEGIGNYTG
-1370 TSKKRVKFNILKT
+1370 TSKKNVKFNILKT
-1383 QTDIQPIASENI
+1383 ETDIQPITSENI

-1402 LAKGYTYNGKA
+1402 PAKGYTYNGKA
-1413 QKPSVVVTDI
+1413 QKPGVVVTDI

-1434 KVVYSNNIAAGK
+1434 KVIYSNNIAAGK

-1482 SASLSSTIPKTGTI
+1482 SASLSGTIPKTGNI
-1496 EDIKKAIQEAIIV
+1496 EDVKKAVKEAIIV

-1515 LFENEYTIDY
+1515 LSENEYTIDY
-1525 GDMQTIDDIKI
+1525 GGIKTIDDIKI
-1536 GNKYPIILMPN
+1536 GKKYPILLRAN

-1556 KKKVNIK
+1556 EKKVNIK
-1563 FGQLNLASKTA
+1563 FGQLNLASRTA

-1581 SALQNEI
+1581 NALQNEI
-1588 VFYYNGILLE
+1588 LFYYNGILLE
-1598 KDKDYTAT
+1598 NDKDYTAT
-1606 VNKEKNKRTYTV
+1606 VKKEKNKKTYTV

-1623 KNSAYK
+1623 KDSAYK
-1629 GSRTFKNVPFD
+1629 GSRTFKNVPSD
-1640 QDTTEDGDDIINP
+1640 QEDGDDIIDP
-1653 NIKPVVS
+1653 NIKPMVS
-1660 NNKNTQNYRWSN
+1660 NNKNAQNYRWSN
-1672 NYNWKWADTVKSYLY
+1672 NYNWNWADTVKSYLY
-1687 ENQAGG
+1687 ENQAAGV
-1693 LTRVEYI
+1693 TRVEYI

-1714 LCASRTIPM
+1714 LCASRIIPM
-1723 ELSIW
+1723 ELPIW
-1728 GGFYAGNKYNF
+1728 GGFYAGENYNF
-1739 IIVGQENPL
+1739 IIFGQENPS
-1748 EDDKREVVRVV
+1748 EDDNKEVVRVV

-1788 CAEYGDYLYIRTCH
+1788 CTEYGDYLYIRTCH

-1818 IAVQQSDMVI
+1818 IAVRQSDMVI

-1883 DDELIGWFENSQL
+1883 DDELIGWFEDSQL
-1896 VTFPGAIGDNFTGAT
+1896 VTFPGTIGDNYTGAS
-1911 VGGFAETENGYVTA
+1911 VGGFAETENGYITA
-1925 FNYDGKSDG
+1925 FNYDGNSDG
-1934 GSRAIYLGYTSKSAL
+1934 GSRAVYLGYTSKSAL

-1979 TNNAKN
+1979 TDSKN

-1992 EDGGTIGTVT
+1992 EDGGTIGTVI
-2002 TASASLSD
+2002 TANASLSD
-2010 CQPILYNKEIVWYVT
+2010 CQPILHNGEIVWYVT
-2025 QNSVPTF
+2025 QKSVPTF
-2032 YRLEVSSGNISKTVA
+2032 YRLEVSSGNISKIVA

>member
-1 MRRKLRKTRQAM
+1 MRRQLRKTRQAM
-13 AGLLSAVLLI
+13 AGLLSAILLI

-31 YVYAAEQV
+31 YVYAVEQV

-45 EMTDMQTESETTE
+45 EMTDEPTGSETE
-58 TVQLSTENEE
+58 
-68 EMTDISTESET
+68 
-79 IEMIDSSVE
+79 E
-88 TETAKDNENVET
+88 TETDNDSNTVET
-100 QDTEE
+100 Q
-105 KTDKKETEE
+105 ETEE
-114 KTDLQNTDSEETDT
+114 KTDFQNTDSEETDT
-128 EKATE
+128 QAE
-133 TQGERVETEESVEFE
+133 GVETEELIEFE
-148 SENEEQKTED
+148 NGDEQQETEGV
-158 IKETDLQ
+158 KETDLQ
-165 ERIVTAELIGAYQF
+165 EKIVTAELIGAYQF
-179 GDAPSERASVS
+179 GDAPSERTYVS
-190 NFSSTLMADIDASEL
+190 DFSSSLAADIDTLEM
-205 EEYLYRQMKERKE
+205 EEYLYQQMKKCEE
-218 TITVQKYSISEDKI
+218 TINVQKYNISKDKI
-232 GAIVFGVINENP
+232 GDIVFGVINENP
-244 DLYFVKKR
+244 DLYFVKKK
-252 FSYSLSGSNVVS
+252 FSYSLSGSTVVS
-264 VMLTYN
+264 VMLTYD
-270 DSYDDSAF
+270 DSYDDNAF
-278 AEATRETLAVVKPEM
+278 VDATREALAVVKPEM
-293 SDLEKAIVLHD
+293 SDLEKAVVLHD

-316 LDKGQVPDASYTAY
+316 LDKGKVPDVSYTAY
-330 GTLVNRV
+330 GTLVNRI
-337 SVCQGYALAYKYLLN
+337 SVCEGYALAYKYLLN
-352 QVGIECLMVTSKS
+352 QAGIECLMVKS
-365 MNHAWNLIQLNGK
+365 EAMNHAWNLIQLNGK

-397 RHEYMFRS
+397 RHKYMFRS
-405 DTAFENNCKHYDWT
+405 DTAFVNNCEHHDWI
-419 VTEGSEAV
+419 VTEGSEVV

-433 TSYDNAFWLHC
+433 TSYDNAFWLKC
-444 NVPLIFVEQDCYY
+444 NAPLVFVEEDCYY
-457 VTYNNNIGVIN
+457 VTYNGTGVIN
-468 KNSLTNITG
+468 KNSLSDITG
-477 NGTTVC
+477 DGTTVC

-494 GFWQSAFSGLFYVN
+494 GFWQNAFSGLFYVN

-515 KLSIRSFAL
+515 KSSIRSFTL
-524 DNMGNAIDKRE
+524 DDMGNAIDQRE
-535 EFKADTTNGY
+535 EFKADTANGY

-555 VHYSLH
+555 VYYSLH

-568 KETVLI
+568 KETVLT
-574 ADITIET
+574 ADITFET

-595 KETLT
+595 KETVM
-600 LAVGDKTLLKAMIT
+600 LAVGDKTVLKAAIT
-614 PSYATDTAIIWE
+614 PSYATDTAITWE

-634 VSDGVVTAIA
+634 VSDGVITAIM

-654 GGKKASCEVTVIS
+654 GGKKAFCEVTIID

-673 SGSYKNITWKI
+673 SGSYENITWKI

-699 DSDGFS
+699 DSNGFS

-740 SVDVSCFDTRNV
+740 SVDVSCFDTKNV

-757 MFKGCGKLT
+757 MFKGCGKLSN
-766 TVDMSKFDT
+766 VDVSKFDT
-775 INVTNMEGMF
+775 ANVTNMEGMF

-796 SDFHTEK
+796 SGFHTEK
-803 VTSMREMFNGCKN
+803 VTS
-816 LTTLDVSNFDT
+816 
-827 QNVTSMD
+827 
-834 YMFIGCSGLTGLD
+834 
-847 VSSFHTEKVKSM
+847 
-859 THMFS
+859 
-864 MCSNLTSM
+864 
-872 DLSSFDTSNLT
+872 
-883 AIWGIFDG
+883 
-891 CRKLISVDM
+891 
-900 SGIDTTNVT
+900 
-909 DMMYMFRG
+909 
-917 CSSLTDIKI
+917 
-926 SSFRTANVINMWE
+926 MWE
-939 MFKGCSSLTNLDL
+939 MFKGCSSLTSLDL

-967 ADCNRLTTLDLS
+967 GDCNSLKTLDLS
-979 KFDAG
+979 NFDAG

-1022 YQSDGT
+1022 YQPDGT
-1028 AIAELPQKLSYSI
+1028 SITELPQNLNYSI

-1056 EIQKTKTVYQ
+1056 KIQKTKTAYQ
-1066 CGDTLNTDDLTVVY
+1066 CGDTLNIDDLTVTY
-1080 YDTDGTAKIV
+1080 YDNDGTAKTV
-1090 TDYTTNIDEIDMSIQ
+1090 TDYTTNADEIDMSIE
-1105 GTKTLIV
+1105 GIKTLIV
-1112 SYNGLT
+1112 SYKGQT
-1118 ASVDLTVSAVTDF
+1118 ASVDLTVSAVTDL
-1131 DKETYTVTFELQG
+1131 DKETYTVTFDLQG
-1144 HGTPLDE
+1144 HGTELEE
-1151 YLTYTKI
+1151 YLTYTEV
-1158 KKGSVI
+1158 KKGSGI
-1164 QPPTAPQ
+1164 KPPTAPQ
-1171 ADNYE
+1171 ADGYE
-1176 FIGWYKDA
+1176 FTGWYKDA

-1189 WNFEKDIIEKDTI
+1189 WDFEKDIIEKDTI

-1224 PKQKREYSAVYT
+1224 PRQKNEYSAVYT

-1244 IVAYQYIDG
+1244 IVAHQYTDG
-1253 NNKVKT
+1253 NGKAKT

-1268 TVQYSNNVNV
+1268 TVRYNDNVNV

-1285 TVRGIGEYTGTIV
+1285 TVRGIGEYTGTIT
-1298 KKYTIKQKSI
+1298 KRYTIKQKSI
-1308 SNVVISPVGDIVFGD
+1308 SNVAISPVGDIVFGD
-1323 KPSVKVTDG
+1323 QPSVRVTDG
-1332 TKELIENKDYN
+1332 TKELVEGRDYN

-1349 GSADTDTQSVLT
+1349 GSADADTQSVLT
-1361 VEGIGNYTD
+1361 VEGIGNYTG
-1370 TSKKRVKFNILKT
+1370 TSKKNVKFNILKT
-1383 QTDIQPIASENI
+1383 ETDIQPITSENI

-1402 LAKGYTYNGKA
+1402 PAKGYTYNGKA
-1413 QKPSVVVTDI
+1413 QKPGVVVTDI

-1434 KVVYSNNIAAGK
+1434 KVIYSNNIAAGK

-1482 SASLSSTIPKTGTI
+1482 SASLSGTIPKTGNI
-1496 EDIKKAIQEAIIV
+1496 EDVKKAVKEAIIV

-1515 LFENEYTIDY
+1515 LSENEYTIDY
-1525 GDMQTIDDIKI
+1525 GGIKTIDDIKI
-1536 GNKYPIILMPN
+1536 GKKYPILLRAN

-1556 KKKVNIK
+1556 EKKVNIK
-1563 FGQLNLASKTA
+1563 FGQLNLASRTA

-1581 SALQNEI
+1581 NVLQNEI
-1588 VFYYNGILLE
+1588 LFYYNGILLE

-1606 VNKEKNKRTYTV
+1606 VKKEKNKKTYTV

-1623 KNSAYK
+1623 KDSAYK
-1629 GSRTFKNVPFD
+1629 GSRTFKNVPSD
-1640 QDTTEDGDDIINP
+1640 QEDGDDIIDP
-1653 NIKPVVS
+1653 NIKPMVS
-1660 NNKNTQNYRWSN
+1660 NNKNAQNYRWSN
-1672 NYNWKWADTVKSYLY
+1672 NYNWNWADTVKSYLY
-1687 ENQAGG
+1687 ENQAAGV
-1693 LTRVEYI
+1693 TRVEYI

-1714 LCASRTIPM
+1714 LCASRIIPM
-1723 ELSIW
+1723 ELPIW
-1728 GGFYAGNKYNF
+1728 GGFYAGENYNF
-1739 IIVGQENPL
+1739 IIFGQENPS
-1748 EDDKREVVRVV
+1748 EDDNKEVVRVV

-1788 CAEYGDYLYIRTCH
+1788 CTEYGDYLYIRTCH

-1818 IAVQQSDMVI
+1818 IAVRQSDMVI

-1883 DDELIGWFENSQL
+1883 DDELIGWFEDSQL
-1896 VTFPGAIGDNFTGAT
+1896 VTFPGTIGDNYTGAS
-1911 VGGFAETENGYVTA
+1911 VGGFAETENGYITA
-1925 FNYDGKSDG
+1925 FNYDGNSDG
-1934 GSRAIYLGYTSKSAL
+1934 GSRAVYLGYTSKSAL

-1979 TNNAKN
+1979 TDSKN

-1992 EDGGTIGTVT
+1992 EDGGTIGTVI
-2002 TASASLSD
+2002 TANASLSD
-2010 CQPILYNKEIVWYVT
+2010 CQPILHNGEIVWYVT
-2025 QNSVPTF
+2025 QKSVPTF
-2032 YRLEVSSGNISKTVA
+2032 YRLEVSSGNISKIVA